1 MYSKNNEKMIIQK
14 KQEKI
19 NYYGIKKF
27 KVGTA
32 SVLIAAGFAFL
43 GTNAFASDNTENNT
57 TVTVDK
63 TNQDTNLSTLNN
75 TSNGVIEKEAA
86 KSSKVGN
93 SDNFSQLETTTQPT
107 RDEKSTQPVEG
118 TQPKVEK
125 QVNKSELENSINRLQ
140 AALEKAGVN
149 DKTKSTVEEA
159 KSELISAQNLLQD
172 STATQEEINRKVVEL
187 KNKAFVLESMQ
198 KVSTEPKEEKVN
210 KNNDPRNGKAIPGK
224 GESGFREA
232 STTNPI
238 IPAAEGPTNNNKLG
252 SGNNPANG
260 VFNNEKNQFGDIN
273 FDGAIEKHE
282 SLKNQWHS
290 HVKYAGPDGPKE
302 LGKITYNWKEK
313 TITAEEAR
321 NGALDGW
328 KIEGTNDHVTA
339 IKPEAPTDLADNRPE
354 GYDPLPG
361 KVYDQHGNIPRKYEN
376 SNVGAGVNNNLQN
389 YANGLDMLSVAR
401 VDKLPDK
408 FAPKGTYI
416 PGELSKG
423 YYLELGKEGTKLTKE
438 FNVNGNSRVILNV
451 ISGAVYGAAGQA
463 DSGEKTKIT
472 IYDADTNEKISSIQD
487 ALGGGNEKEH
497 VSSGYFRVWN
507 DYRAM
512 YDIPKTTKRI
522 RVEIEAGDKGIA
534 YDKYKTSNKQEIDD
548 GYLLGS
554 VNLSLAS
561 GAETTTNVVSN
572 KKNTNFGENHLY
584 KNQQKGSFEFSV
596 KNVGGNTHYGHA
608 VSEITIPQGVD
619 IPEYLKDPTKATSD
633 WIYLDKGIIH
643 KDNIKYDATT
653 RKLTLKWNTSQNNAG
668 AGPFIGPGS
677 NDGSRTYG
685 IPFTTTSDYK
695 GTATF
700 KLRTYLPNGAEDAE
714 HNNVLISND
723 YVPKD
728 PKKPDSKPGKYGELV
743 SGVLHT
749 DNPDYYYNKT
759 IYIDSTKPST
769 PTVETVHTDSI
780 KGESKEK
787 NQVKELLVSVPTEES
802 GLTDAAR
809 EKQDVIDNDKNN
821 NNHTSTENEAT
832 REVNRIEKA
841 IGGVSTMKVTLP
853 NSKTPIT
860 LTKKADGWYNGE
872 TKVEERDGKL
882 VVPVPAGTDLT
893 EANETTNPDKR
904 IKVTVLDKAG
914 NESDPAYA
922 NVLNEAPTVAVEK
935 KDLYV
940 YKTKEADKWNNDKV
954 LEKAKPSATDLEDD
968 RDGVESTKP
977 TVAVS
982 DAGNLDTTK
991 VGDYTVKV
999 QSTDSEGKKSTE
1011 TTVTVH
1017 VLDLIKVDPTVTTD
1031 PTDPST
1037 TSPVSPKAPDTPV
1050 KPGDENRGKYPA
1062 GLTREDLV
1070 KEVTRTIKYLKEE
1083 DADKADATGLKPE
1096 KVQKVT
1102 YKRTATV
1109 NPETKEVTYSD
1120 WEVYNE
1126 ADKLTDATADGTKGK
1141 FNAVESP
1148 VVDNYLL
1155 VNATDKTVAEKEAP
1169 VPGSDGTLTQ
1179 EITKVLYKKIG
1190 SFVPNYPEGK
1200 KPQGAPDKISY
1211 PNHPNDPTIPGDFN
1225 TITIPYVPGYTPVYN
1240 GQELTPKN
1248 PNDPTQGYKVPDG
1261 FTPTDKF
1268 GESPITY
1275 TPSTQTAKVVIEKK
1289 VDGTPNEV
1297 VSSFDLTGKSGSELP
1312 ANTDIDNKIKE
1323 LKNQGYEVESD
1334 EYHTQDNNH
1343 PTFDDKEDINVQ
1355 DGTPAPSQT
1364 FKIVVKPRIVEVPSS
1379 TPHEKDSPVDPNGEN
1394 PGLKWPD
1401 GLKESDLNTTAKRVI
1416 SYVKKDS
1423 DTASEEKA
1431 KDSTE
1436 QTVTF
1441 TRKAKVNLVTKEVT
1455 YTDWESPNKTW
1466 DKVGVE
1472 VLPGYIADKKEIPAK
1487 EAATP
1492 TKDTKVIPD
1501 ETDKVTYTKIGS
1513 WIPVDPTTGKDGD
1526 PIPFPN
1532 DPNDPT
1538 KTGEITQIIPHK
1550 DGYTPKDGNDTP
1562 LEPVN
1567 PANPEQ
1573 GYKPPKITDPKANI
1587 KITYDKDDQK
1597 AKVKFISVDP
1607 KTQTETELTDH
1618 ALTLTGKSG
1627 ETIPESNVQAHI
1639 DVLKSMGYDIVDN
1652 PFDKDPVF
1660 DTKKDTNDNITQE
1673 FTIKVQ
1679 PRVSTASTVYVV
1691 EGDKPSAEKVGGA
1704 VTPGKD
1710 GKVTNPDVS
1719 SISTAGKAGQEIKVP
1734 VTVTYGADKFK
1745 RDEPVDVTVKVLPK
1759 PVPKGVTVL
1768 NGTPNE
1774 KLIDAIRANVKKA
1787 IDGLTNV
1794 PEGVTPFVTDDA
1806 LVTPKTNQNGQQ
1818 TPVTVTV
1825 KYRDNATGKVI
1836 DDISVNVKV
1845 PVNVVG
1851 STPTSKVVFE
1861 GDEIAAKDI
1870 TDAVTPGENGTK
1882 GEPKDL
1888 TKDITAK
1895 PGVKEVTV
1903 PVTYTDQNGKA
1914 LTEPVKVK
1922 VTVLPKPTPKGIFV
1936 AKDSDK
1942 EKAKEKALAKAKE
1955 AIVDGT
1961 FKGKLP
1967 GNVTNV
1973 SIDENVDSPDL
1984 SDDTDVNVKVKYTV
1998 DGVEKTTIV
2007 KVPVTVVEGV
2017 PQIVPV
2023 DENNKQP
2030 NPENSID
2037 KTEYPDGS
2045 TFEYNPKTLI
2055 DTTTPG
2061 DYTVNVIVKDKDG
2074 NPIAEV
2080 PATVRVVESYP
2091 QFVPVDKDK
2100 KQPNVEGSIDPKAFP
2115 KDTEFSYE
2123 TPVDTTTPGEK
2134 DVVVVAKI
2142 GDKVITKIPAKIMVV
2157 EPKTQYVPVDKDKK
2171 QPDAS
2176 KSIDPEQYPDGVTFK
2191 YKTPVDTT
2199 SPGEKDVIVEAK
2211 DGEDKLVEV
2220 PAKVKVVEGKEQ
2232 LIPVNPTEKP
2242 QARDSITPS
2251 DYPEG
2256 STFEYKV
2263 PEGQKEPFDATTVGD
2278 KPVTVLVKDKN
2289 GKVLVEV
2296 PATIKV
2302 VEAKPTP
2309 IETPVTNT
2317 PLEKD
2322 DIAKYIKVPEGGKV
2336 TKVENIPDLTTPG
2349 KKTPITATITL
2360 PNGKT
2365 TTVEVP
2371 VNVTPVKPIE
2381 TPVTKTPLT
2390 PEDYT
2395 KGITIPEG
2403 GKVTKVENIPD
2414 LTTPGKKDPVKVT
2427 VELPNGKVVTVEVPV
2442 NVTPVKPIETPV
2454 TTTPFTPEDY
2464 TKGITIPEGGKVTK
2478 VENTPDLTTQGKK
2491 DPVKVT
2497 VELPNGKVI
2506 TVEVPV
2512 NVTPVKP
2519 IETPVTTTPFT
2530 PEDYTKGITI
2540 PEGGKVTKVENIP
2553 DLTIPGKKD
2562 PVKVT
2567 VELPNGKVITV
2578 EVPVNVTPVKPIETP
2593 VTTTPFTPE
2602 DYTKG
2607 ITIPEGGKVTKVENI
2622 PDLTTP
2628 GKKDPVKVTVE
2639 LPNGKVITVEIP
2651 VTVTPVKGLE
2661 IPVTKTPLQPEDY
2674 TKGIIIPEGGKVTK
2688 VENIPDLTTPG
2699 KKDPVKVT
2707 VELPNGKVITVEVP
2721 ITVTPA
2727 TGIETPV
2734 TDTPLTRE
2742 DIEKHVKV
2750 PEGGKI
2756 IGVGEIPK
2764 VNTPGDKGTVK
2775 VKIELPNGKQVEVE
2789 VPVNVTPIKDIVKKL
2804 GDPITNEDV
2813 EKHVKIPEG
2822 GRVISIGDKPSTDV
2836 PGERPSIP
2844 VVIELPGGKRV
2855 TVKVPVIVT
2864 PKTTPIVVKVGT
2876 PITQDD
2882 VKKHV
2887 DLPEG
2892 WKITKVGEIPTTKTP
2907 GNKPSVTVEIELPD
2921 GRKVTVDVP
2930 VIVTPNVTPIVVE
2943 VGTPITENDVKKHV
2957 DLPEGWK
2964 ITKVGEIPKTDT
2976 AGEKPSVPVEIELP
2990 NGQKVIV
2997 NVPVK
3002 VIEKHKVPENNNNN
3016 NNSNVNPHQTSTV
3029 KEPMTNTS
3037 SGKVNANK
3045 IEKLPNTGLGNNSIA
3060 GYGLAIFG
3068 LALSVLKRRKEK

>member
-43 GTNAFASDNTENNT
+43 GTNAFASDNTENST
-57 TVTVDK
+57 TVAVDK
-63 TNQDTNLSTLNN
+63 NSQDANLNTVNN
-75 TSNGVIEKEAA
+75 TSNGVIEKEIV
-86 KSSKVGN
+86 KSSKVGS
-93 SDNFSQLETTTQPT
+93 SDNISQLETTTQPT
-107 RDEKSTQPVEG
+107 RDEKSTQSPELA
-118 TQPKVEK
+118 QPKVEK
-125 QVNKSELENSINRLQ
+125 QVNKSELENSIYRLQ
-140 AALEKAGVN
+140 AAMEKAGVN
-149 DKTKSTVEEA
+149 DKTKSIIEEF
-159 KSELISAQNLLQD
+159 KSELILARNLVQD

-198 KVSTEPKEEKVN
+198 KVSTEPKEERVN

-224 GESGFREA
+224 GESGFRATPSGVGEQA
-232 STTNPI
+232 V
-238 IPAAEGPTNNNKLG
+238 EGPTSNNKRG
-252 SGNNPANG
+252 IGANPTDN
-260 VFNNEKNQFGDIN
+260 VISSLKNQFGDIDFN
-273 FDGAIEKHE
+273 TPDVVKKSATVENQYSRNNATNPNPAPEK
-282 SLKNQWHS
+282 
-290 HVKYAGPDGPKE
+290 

-313 TITAEEAR
+313 RIENEI
-321 NGALDGW
+321 DGW
-328 KIEGTNDHVTA
+328 KIEGTNNYVTA
-339 IKPEAPTDLADNRPE
+339 IKPEEPTEVAADRPA
-354 GYDPLPG
+354 GFDPKPS
-361 KVYDQHGNIPRKYEN
+361 KVYDNNGSIERQYNDTPVPGNPLAPNKAN
-376 SNVGAGVNNNLQN
+376 QN
-389 YANGLDMLSVAR
+389 YANGVNYSSV
-401 VDKLPDK
+401 
-408 FAPKGTYI
+408 
-416 PGELSKG
+416 PGVPLNNAEHSAVGKG
-423 YYLELGKEGTKLTKE
+423 YYIQLNKKGTQISKE
-438 FNVNGNSRVILNV
+438 FNVNPNSRLYL
-451 ISGAVYGAAGQA
+451 SALTGGAYGNMGTAGT
-463 DSGEKTKIT
+463 GEKVEIT
-472 IYDADTNEKISSIQD
+472 VTDADTGEVLTTLKD
-487 ALGGGNEKEH
+487 ANNYSETTHVSTPYGDGGN
-497 VSSGYFRVWN
+497 GNGFGFWRTIIN
-507 DYRAM
+507 T
-512 YDIPKTTKRI
+512 PKTTKKI
-522 RVEIEAGDKGIA
+522 KITIKALEDGPAFNKTYPVNGKSEIE
-534 YDKYKTSNKQEIDD
+534 D
-548 GYLLGS
+548 GYFVGG
-554 VNLSLAS
+554 VNLTV
-561 GAETTTNVVSN
+561 GAALEMTTDVIHN
-572 KKNTNFGENHLY
+572 KSTSAYGEDVLY
-584 KNQQKGSFEFSV
+584 KDKESGQLKVTV
-596 KNVGGNTHYGHA
+596 KNVGGLPTYGA
-608 VSEITIPQGVD
+608 YEYTIK
-619 IPEYLKDPTKATSD
+619 IPEGVELKDSVKKANEWNWPGPFQVVS
-633 WIYLDKGIIH
+633 
-643 KDNIKYDATT
+643 YDETT
-653 RKLTLKWNTSQNNAG
+653 RTLRLKFNAG
-668 AGPFIGPGS
+668 DSDPAKNGT
-677 NDGSRTYG
+677 RTFG
-685 IPFTTTSDYK
+685 IDFTTAKNFK

-700 KLRTYLPNGAEDAE
+700 KVTAEIKEGFTDLQGNRVLENTGVVNPNSPYRNTFNALG
-714 HNNVLISND
+714 N
-723 YVPKD
+723 
-728 PKKPDSKPGKYGELV
+728 
-743 SGVLHT
+743 T

-759 IYIDSTKPST
+759 IYIDSIKPAS
-769 PTVETVHTDSI
+769 PTVEAVHTDSI
-780 KGESKEK
+780 NGEKTDK
-787 NQVKELLVSVPTEES
+787 NQVKELLISVPKEKQTN
-802 GLTDAAR
+802 LTDETR
-809 EKQDVIDNDKNN
+809 EKQDITENDKNN
-821 NNHTSTENEAT
+821 GTSRNAET
-832 REVNRIEKA
+832 EVNNIKEA
-841 IGGVSTMKVTLP
+841 IGGLTSMKVTLP

-860 LTKKADGWYNGE
+860 LTKKEDGWYIGE

-977 TVAVS
+977 TIAVS

-1011 TTVTVH
+1011 TNVTVH

-1031 PTDPST
+1031 PTNPST

-1050 KPGDENRGKYPA
+1050 KPGDENLGKYPA
-1062 GLTREDLV
+1062 GVTRDDLV

-1083 DADKADATGLKPE
+1083 DANKDNATPLYAE

-1155 VNATDKTVAEKEAP
+1155 VNATDKTIVEKEAP
-1169 VPGSDGTLTQ
+1169 VPGADGTITP
-1179 EITKVLYKKIG
+1179 EVTKVLYKEIG
-1190 SFVPNYPEGK
+1190 SFVPKYPEGK
-1200 KPQGAPDKISY
+1200 KPNGAQDKIPY
-1211 PNHPNDPTIPGDFN
+1211 PNNPTDPTIPGDFG

-1289 VDGTPNEV
+1289 VDGGANEV

-1312 ANTDIDNKIKE
+1312 ASTDVDNKIKE

-1334 EYHTQDNNH
+1334 EYHTQDNHH
-1343 PTFDDKEDINVQ
+1343 PTFDDKEDINAQ

-1364 FKIVVKPRIVEVPSS
+1364 FKIVVKPRIIEVPSS

-1394 PGLKWPD
+1394 PELKWPE
-1401 GLKESDLNTTAKRVI
+1401 GLAESDLNTTAKRVI

-1423 DTASEEKA
+1423 DTAPEVKA
-1431 KDSTE
+1431 KDDTV
-1436 QTVTF
+1436 QTVPF
-1441 TRKAKVNLVTKEVT
+1441 TRKASVNLVTKEVT

-1466 DKVGVE
+1466 DKVGVD

-1487 EAATP
+1487 EAVTP
-1492 TKDTKVIPD
+1492 AKDTKVIPD

-1513 WIPVDPTTGKDGD
+1513 WIPVDPTTGKDGE

-1538 KTGEITQIIPHK
+1538 KTGEITQIIRHK
-1550 DGYTPKDGNDTP
+1550 DGYTPKDGNGTP

-1567 PANPEQ
+1567 PVNPEQ

-1587 KITYDKDDQK
+1587 KITYEKDDQK

-1607 KTQTETELTDH
+1607 KTQTETELTNH

-1639 DVLKSMGYDIVDN
+1639 DVLKSMGYDIIDN

-1660 DTKKDTNDNITQE
+1660 DTKKDTDDNITQE

-1679 PRVSTASTVYVV
+1679 PRVSTTTPVYVV

-1710 GKVTNPDVS
+1710 GKVTSPDVS
-1719 SISTAGKAGQEIKVP
+1719 NISTAGKAGQEIKVP

-1745 RDEPVDVTVKVLPK
+1745 RDEPVEVTVKVLPK
-1759 PVPKGVTVL
+1759 PTPKGVTVL
-1768 NGTPNE
+1768 NGTSNE

-1794 PEGVTPFVTDDA
+1794 PEGITPFVTDDA
-1806 LVTPKTNQNGQQ
+1806 IATPKTDQNGQQ

-1836 DDISVNVKV
+1836 DDISVNVDV

-1861 GDEIAAKDI
+1861 GDELTAKDI

-1882 GEPKDL
+1882 GELKDL
-1888 TKDITAK
+1888 AKDITAK
-1895 PGVKEVTV
+1895 SGVKEVTV
-1903 PVTYTDQNGKA
+1903 PVTYTDQNGET

-1922 VTVLPKPTPKGIFV
+1922 VTVLPKPEPKGIIV

-1955 AIVDGT
+1955 AIADGT
-1961 FKGKLP
+1961 FKEKLP
-1967 GNVTNV
+1967 ANVTNV
-1973 SIDENVDSPDL
+1973 SIDENVESPDL
-1984 SDDTDVNVKVKYTV
+1984 SDDTDVAVKVKYTV
-1998 DGVEKTTIV
+1998 DGEEKTTVV

-2045 TFEYNPKTLI
+2045 TFEYDPKTPV
-2055 DTTTPG
+2055 DTTKPG

-2115 KDTEFSYE
+2115 KDTEFTYE
-2123 TPVDTTTPGEK
+2123 SPVDTTTPGEK

-2142 GDKVITKIPAKIMVV
+2142 GDKVITKVPAKVMVV
-2157 EPKTQYVPVDKDKK
+2157 EPKTQYVPVDKSNK

-2199 SPGEKDVIVEAK
+2199 TPGEKDVIVEAK

-2256 STFEYKV
+2256 STFEYRV
-2263 PEGQKEPFDATTVGD
+2263 PEGQKEPFDDKTVGD
-2278 KPVTVLVKDKN
+2278 KPVTVVVKDKN
-2289 GKVLVEV
+2289 GNVLVEV

-2302 VEAKPTP
+2302 VEAKPKP

-2317 PLEKD
+2317 PLTKD
-2322 DIAKYIKVPEGGKV
+2322 DIDKYIKVPEGGKV
-2336 TKVENIPDLTTPG
+2336 TNVENIPDLTTPG

-2365 TTVEVP
+2365 TKVEVPVNVTPVKPIETPVTTTPFTPEDYTKGITIPEGGKVTKVENIPDLTTPGKKDPVKVTVELPNGKVITVEVP

-2381 TPVTKTPLT
+2381 TPVTMTPLT

-2454 TTTPFTPEDY
+2454 TTTPFTPEDF
-2464 TKGITIPEGGKVTK
+2464 TKGIKIPEGGKVT
-2478 VENTPDLTTQGKK
+2478 N
-2491 DPVKVT
+2491 
-2497 VELPNGKVI
+2497 
-2506 TVEVPV
+2506 
-2512 NVTPVKP
+2512 
-2519 IETPVTTTPFT
+2519 
-2530 PEDYTKGITI
+2530 
-2540 PEGGKVTKVENIP
+2540 VENIP
-2553 DLTIPGKKD
+2553 DLTTPGKKD

-2639 LPNGKVITVEIP
+2639 LPNGKVITVEVP
-2651 VTVTPVKGLE
+2651 VNVTPVKGLE

-2674 TKGIIIPEGGKVTK
+2674 TKGIKIPEGGKVTK

-2721 ITVTPA
+2721 VNVTPA

-2734 TDTPLTRE
+2734 TDTPLTKE

-2775 VKIELPNGKQVEVE
+2775 VKIELPNGKQIEVE

-2822 GRVISIGDKPSTDV
+2822 GKVISIGDKPSTDV

-2876 PITQDD
+2876 PITQED

-2892 WKITKVGEIPTTKTP
+2892 WKITKVGEIPTTTTP

-2930 VIVTPNVTPIVVE
+2930 VIITPNVTPIVVE

-2964 ITKVGEIPKTDT
+2964 ITKVGEIPKTET
-2976 AGEKPSVPVEIELP
+2976 PGEKPSVPVEIELP

-3002 VIEKHKVPENNNNN
+3002 VIEKHKVPENNYNKNN
-3016 NNSNVNPHQTSTV
+3016 NNSNVNSHQTSTT
-3029 KEPMTNTS
+3029 KESMSNTP
-3037 SGKVNANK
+3037 SGKVSANK
-3045 IEKLPNTGLGNNSIA
+3045 IEKLPNTGLENNSIA

-3068 LALSVLKRRKEK
+3068 LALSVLKRRREK

>member
-57 TVTVDK
+57 TVIADK
-63 TNQDTNLSTLNN
+63 TSQDTNLNTVKN
-75 TSNGVIEKEAA
+75 TSNGVIEKEVA
-86 KSSKVGN
+86 KSSKVVN
-93 SDNFSQLETTTQPT
+93 SDNFSKLETTTQPT
-107 RDEKSTQPVEG
+107 RDEKTTQPVESA
-118 TQPKVEK
+118 QPKVEK
-125 QVNKSELENSINRLQ
+125 QINKSELENSINRLQ
-140 AALEKAGVN
+140 AAIEKAGVN
-149 DKTKSTVEEA
+149 DKTKSAIEEA
-159 KSELISAQNLLQD
+159 KSELVSAKNLAQD

-198 KVSTEPKEEKVN
+198 KASTEPKEEKVN

-224 GESGFREA
+224 GESGLRTPETQSNNDVAVDDGKITASGSISTEPRMGSFSGVNNITYNLKFKDGAYKQGDRFSITFEELGNGDSLPKTLSKDGKTFANLVKTEELYTQTYGKNGTQNKTPFWAQRDDSVSLEEKEA
-232 STTNPI
+232 GHIQNRGTKTRFIYEFTSAIESLTDVTFKGSINNYSLRYPQINEDKEVTSKILVNDQPVVEKKYIMNKTNIEVDKESNAPSVLSTTGSMDISENGELLSHNEEFRLASNKYEYDTGTTI
-238 IPAAEGPTNNNKLG
+238 KIKLKNKNLNKFAKIGDFKPAKANVQNNITTANSKVNENGVILKEPRGDVYFQVTNLTEDEVTIKIVKGKASKGILYKVDWAALGVSREPVKDTLKLYHSDTKKFGPTEEEITVTKDG
-252 SGNNPANG
+252 EEGNLNG
-260 VFNNEKNQFGDIN
+260 QFSPTMTFEWIYPKKNQFD
-273 FDGAIEKHE
+273 
-282 SLKNQWHS
+282 
-290 HVKYAGPDGPKE
+290 
-302 LGKITYNWKEK
+302 T
-313 TITAEEAR
+313 
-321 NGALDGW
+321 NGTW
-328 KIEGTNDHVTA
+328 
-339 IKPEAPTDLADNRPE
+339 
-354 GYDPLPG
+354 
-361 KVYDQHGNIPRKYEN
+361 
-376 SNVGAGVNNNLQN
+376 
-389 YANGLDMLSVAR
+389 LS
-401 VDKLPDK
+401 D
-408 FAPKGTYI
+408 
-416 PGELSKG
+416 
-423 YYLELGKEGTKLTKE
+423 YLELGNVAMRYVNSANNNSILKAKSIVKDGTAEVDKFATTAPTKDFTE
-438 FNVNGNSRVILNV
+438 ANVATESNNT
-451 ISGAVYGAAGQA
+451 
-463 DSGEKTKIT
+463 TKKVETQNNNI
-472 IYDADTNEKISSIQD
+472 
-487 ALGGGNEKEH
+487 
-497 VSSGYFRVWN
+497 
-507 DYRAM
+507 
-512 YDIPKTTKRI
+512 KTTTATAPYI
-522 RVEIEAGDKGIA
+522 IKGA
-534 YDKYKTSNKQEIDD
+534 DNKYYIFK
-548 GYLLGS
+548 
-554 VNLSLAS
+554 
-561 GAETTTNVVSN
+561 
-572 KKNTNFGENHLY
+572 
-584 KNQQKGSFEFSV
+584 
-596 KNVGGNTHYGHA
+596 
-608 VSEITIPQGVD
+608 
-619 IPEYLKDPTKATSD
+619 EYLKKSPYNRTSTS
-633 WIYLDKGIIH
+633 GTV
-643 KDNIKYDATT
+643 YDAVSNIVAAYDEAKYGKVTVKYVKANNTT
-653 RKLTLKWNTSQNNAG
+653 SVIKERILKDGTAKLENIVGNNYSVTPEEEFTENGVVYKLVKTDLPNNASG
-668 AGPFIGPGS
+668 TLTENPIEVV
-677 NDGSRTYG
+677 
-685 IPFTTTSDYK
+685 YK
-695 GTATF
+695 
-700 KLRTYLPNGAEDAE
+700 
-714 HNNVLISND
+714 
-723 YVPKD
+723 
-728 PKKPDSKPGKYGELV
+728 
-743 SGVLHT
+743 
-749 DNPDYYYNKT
+749 
-759 IYIDSTKPST
+759 YI
-769 PTVETVHTDSI
+769 
-780 KGESKEK
+780 EK
-787 NQVKELLVSVPTEES
+787 NQKANVVVKTTDGKSTTTVELTGEP
-802 GLTDAAR
+802 GAA
-809 EKQDVIDNDKNN
+809 
-821 NNHTSTENEAT
+821 
-832 REVNRIEKA
+832 
-841 IGGVSTMKVTLP
+841 LP
-853 NSKTPIT
+853 NS
-860 LTKKADGWYNGE
+860 
-872 TKVEERDGKL
+872 
-882 VVPVPAGTDLT
+882 
-893 EANETTNPDKR
+893 
-904 IKVTVLDKAG
+904 
-914 NESDPAYA
+914 
-922 NVLNEAPTVAVEK
+922 
-935 KDLYV
+935 
-940 YKTKEADKWNNDKV
+940 
-954 LEKAKPSATDLEDD
+954 
-968 RDGVESTKP
+968 
-977 TVAVS
+977 
-982 DAGNLDTTK
+982 
-991 VGDYTVKV
+991 
-999 QSTDSEGKKSTE
+999 
-1011 TTVTVH
+1011 
-1017 VLDLIKVDPTVTTD
+1017 
-1031 PTDPST
+1031 
-1037 TSPVSPKAPDTPV
+1037 
-1050 KPGDENRGKYPA
+1050 DE
-1062 GLTREDLV
+1062 
-1070 KEVTRTIKYLKEE
+1070 
-1083 DADKADATGLKPE
+1083 
-1096 KVQKVT
+1096 
-1102 YKRTATV
+1102 
-1109 NPETKEVTYSD
+1109 
-1120 WEVYNE
+1120 
-1126 ADKLTDATADGTKGK
+1126 
-1141 FNAVESP
+1141 
-1148 VVDNYLL
+1148 
-1155 VNATDKTVAEKEAP
+1155 
-1169 VPGSDGTLTQ
+1169 
-1179 EITKVLYKKIG
+1179 
-1190 SFVPNYPEGK
+1190 
-1200 KPQGAPDKISY
+1200 IS
-1211 PNHPNDPTIPGDFN
+1211 
-1225 TITIPYVPGYTPVYN
+1225 
-1240 GQELTPKN
+1240 
-1248 PNDPTQGYKVPDG
+1248 
-1261 FTPTDKF
+1261 
-1268 GESPITY
+1268 
-1275 TPSTQTAKVVIEKK
+1275 
-1289 VDGTPNEV
+1289 
-1297 VSSFDLTGKSGSELP
+1297 
-1312 ANTDIDNKIKE
+1312 NKIKE
-1323 LKNQGYEVESD
+1323 LKGKGYEIESD
-1334 EYHTQDNNH
+1334 AYNINGVH
-1343 PTFDDKEDINVQ
+1343 PSFDDQEDTVA
-1355 DGTPAPSQT
+1355 GVSKPSQT
-1364 FKIVVKPRIVEVPSS
+1364 FEIVLKPRIIEVHSS

-1394 PGLKWPD
+1394 PDLKWPE
-1401 GLKESDLNTTAKRVI
+1401 GLAKSDLNTSAKRVI
-1416 SYVKKDS
+1416 SYVKKES
-1423 DTASEEKA
+1423 DTATEEKA
-1431 KDSTE
+1431 KDDTV
-1436 QTVTF
+1436 QTVPF
-1441 TRKAKVNLVTKEVT
+1441 TRKATVNLVTKEVT

-1466 DKVGVE
+1466 DKVGVD

-1487 EAATP
+1487 EVPTP
-1492 TKDTKVIPD
+1492 AKDTKVIPD

-1513 WIPVDPTTGKDGD
+1513 WIPVDPSTGKDGD

-1538 KTGEITQIIPHK
+1538 KTGEITQVIPHK
-1550 DGYTPKDGNDTP
+1550 DGYTPKDGNGTP

-1573 GYKPPKITDPKANI
+1573 GYKPPKITDPKVNI
-1587 KITYDKDDQK
+1587 KITYEKDDQK
-1597 AKVKFISVDP
+1597 AKVKFVSVDP

-1627 ETIPESNVQAHI
+1627 ETIPESDVQTHI

-1660 DTKKDTNDNITQE
+1660 DTKKDTNDDITQE
-1673 FTIKVQ
+1673 FTIKVK
-1679 PRVSTASTVYVV
+1679 PRVSTANPVYVL

-1710 GKVTNPDVS
+1710 GKVTNPDVG
-1719 SISTAGKAGQEIKVP
+1719 SISTDGKAGQEIKVP
-1734 VTVTYGADKFK
+1734 VTVSYGADKFK
-1745 RDEPVDVTVKVLPK
+1745 RDESVEVTVKVLPK
-1759 PVPKGVTVL
+1759 PVSKGVTVL

-1774 KLIDAIRANVKKA
+1774 KLIDAIRANVNKA
-1787 IDGLTNV
+1787 ITGLKNV

-1806 LVTPKTNQNGQQ
+1806 IATPKTDKNGQQ

-1825 KYRDNATGKVI
+1825 KYRDKATGKVI
-1836 DDISVNVKV
+1836 DDISVNVDV

-1861 GDEIAAKDI
+1861 GDELTAKDI

-1882 GEPKDL
+1882 GNPSDL
-1888 TKDITAK
+1888 AKDITAK

-1903 PVTYTDQNGKA
+1903 PVTYTDQNGET

-1955 AIVDGT
+1955 AIEDGT
-1961 FKGKLP
+1961 FKAKLP
-1967 GNVTNV
+1967 ANVTNV
-1973 SIDENVDSPDL
+1973 SIDENVDNPDL
-1984 SDDTDVNVKVKYTV
+1984 SDDTDVNVTVKYTV
-1998 DGVEKTTIV
+1998 DGVEKKTVV

-2045 TFEYNPKTLI
+2045 IFEYDPKTPI

-2061 DYTVNVIVKDKDG
+2061 DYTVNVIVKDKEG

-2123 TPVDTTTPGEK
+2123 SPVDTTTPGEK

-2142 GDKVITKIPAKIMVV
+2142 GDKVITKVPAKVMVV
-2157 EPKTQYVPVDKDKK
+2157 EPKTQYVPVDKDNK
-2171 QPDAS
+2171 QPDAT

-2199 SPGEKDVIVEAK
+2199 TPGEKDVIVEAK

-2256 STFEYKV
+2256 STFEYKI
-2263 PEGQKEPFDATTVGD
+2263 PEGQKDPFDATTIGD
-2278 KPVTVLVKDKN
+2278 KPVTVVVKDKN

-2317 PLEKD
+2317 PLTQD
-2322 DIAKYIKVPEGGKV
+2322 DIAKYVKVPEGGKV

-2349 KKTPITATITL
+2349 KKDSVKVTVTL

-2365 TTVEVP
+2365 TTVDVP
-2371 VNVTPVKPIE
+2371 VNVTPVKGIE
-2381 TPVTKTPLT
+2381 TPVTTTPLT

-2395 KGITIPEG
+2395 KGIKIPEG
-2403 GKVTKVENIPD
+2403 GKVTNVENIPD

-2427 VELPNGKVVTVEVPV
+2427 VELPNGKT
-2442 NVTPVKPIETPV
+2442 
-2454 TTTPFTPEDY
+2454 
-2464 TKGITIPEGGKVTK
+2464 
-2478 VENTPDLTTQGKK
+2478 
-2491 DPVKVT
+2491 
-2497 VELPNGKVI
+2497 I

-2519 IETPVTTTPFT
+2519 IETPVTTTPIT
-2530 PEDYTKGITI
+2530 EDDIAKYVKVL
-2540 PEGGKVTKVENIP
+2540 EGGKVTNVENIP
-2553 DLTIPGKKD
+2553 DLTTPGKKD

-2639 LPNGKVITVEIP
+2639 LPNGKVITVEVPVNVTPVKPIETP
-2651 VTVTPVKGLE
+2651 VTTTPFTPEDYTKGITIPEGGKVTKVENIPDLTTPGKKNPVKVTVELPNGKVITVEVPVNVTPVKGLE

-2674 TKGIIIPEGGKVTK
+2674 TKGITIPEGGRVTK

-2721 ITVTPA
+2721 VTVTPA

-2734 TDTPLTRE
+2734 TDTPLTKE

-2756 IGVGEIPK
+2756 IDVGEIPK

-2775 VKIELPNGKQVEVE
+2775 VKVELPNGKQIEVE

-2822 GRVISIGDKPSTDV
+2822 GKVISIGDKPSTDV

-2892 WKITKVGEIPTTKTP
+2892 WKITKVGEIPTTTTP

-2964 ITKVGEIPKTDT
+2964 ITKVGEIPKTET
-2976 AGEKPSVPVEIELP
+2976 PGEKPSVPVEIELP

-3002 VIEKHKVPENNNNN
+3002 VIEKHKVPNN

-3029 KEPMTNTS
+3029 KEPMKNTS

-3045 IEKLPNTGLGNNSIA
+3045 IEKLPNTGLESNSIT
-3060 GYGLAIFG
+3060 GYGIALLG
-3068 LALSVLKRRKEK
+3068 LALSVIRRRKEK

>member
-43 GTNAFASDNTENNT
+43 GTNAFASDNTENST

-63 TNQDTNLSTLNN
+63 TSKDANLITVNN
-75 TSNGVIEKEAA
+75 TSNGVLEKEAA
-86 KSSKVGN
+86 MTSKVLT
-93 SDNFSQLETTTQPT
+93 SDNHTQLETTTQPS
-107 RDEKSTQPVEG
+107 RDEKTTQPPESA
-118 TQPKVEK
+118 QPKVEK
-125 QVNKSELENSINRLQ
+125 QVSKSELENSINRLQ
-140 AALEKAGVN
+140 AAIEKAGVN
-149 DKTKSTVEEA
+149 DKTKSIIEEA
-159 KSELISAQNLLQD
+159 KSELVSARNLVQD
-172 STATQEEINRKVVEL
+172 STTTQEEINRKVVEL

-198 KVSTEPKEEKVN
+198 KVSTKPKEEKVH

-224 GESGFREA
+224 GESGFRATPSGVGEQA
-232 STTNPI
+232 V
-238 IPAAEGPTNNNKLG
+238 EGPTSNNKRG
-252 SGNNPANG
+252 IGANPTDN
-260 VFNNEKNQFGDIN
+260 VISSLKNQFGDIDFN
-273 FDGAIEKHE
+273 TPDVVKKSATVENQYSRNNTTTPNPAPEK
-282 SLKNQWHS
+282 
-290 HVKYAGPDGPKE
+290 

-313 TITAEEAR
+313 RIENEI
-321 NGALDGW
+321 DGW
-328 KIEGTNDHVTA
+328 KIEGTNNYVTA
-339 IKPEAPTDLADNRPE
+339 IKPEEPTEVAADRPA
-354 GYDPLPG
+354 GFDPKPS
-361 KVYDQHGNIPRKYEN
+361 KVYDNNGSIERQYNDTPVPGNPLAPNKAN
-376 SNVGAGVNNNLQN
+376 QN
-389 YANGLDMLSVAR
+389 YANGVNYSSV
-401 VDKLPDK
+401 
-408 FAPKGTYI
+408 
-416 PGELSKG
+416 PGVPLNNAEHSAVGKG
-423 YYLELGKEGTKLTKE
+423 YYIQLNKKGTQISKE
-438 FNVNGNSRVILNV
+438 FNVNPNSRLYL
-451 ISGAVYGAAGQA
+451 SALTGGAYGNMGTAGT
-463 DSGEKTKIT
+463 GEKVEIT
-472 IYDADTNEKISSIQD
+472 VTDADTGEVLTTLRD
-487 ALGGGNEKEH
+487 ANNNSETTHVSTPYGDGGN
-497 VSSGYFRVWN
+497 GNGFGFWRTIIN
-507 DYRAM
+507 T
-512 YDIPKTTKRI
+512 PKTTKKI
-522 RVEIEAGDKGIA
+522 KVTIKALEDGPAFKNTYPVNGKSEIE
-534 YDKYKTSNKQEIDD
+534 D
-548 GYLLGS
+548 GYFVGG
-554 VNLSLAS
+554 VNLTV
-561 GAETTTNVVSN
+561 GAALEMTTDVIHN
-572 KKNTNFGENHLY
+572 KSTSAYGEDVLY
-584 KNQQKGSFEFSV
+584 KDKESGQLKVTV
-596 KNVGGNTHYGHA
+596 KNVGGLPTYGA
-608 VSEITIPQGVD
+608 YEYTIK
-619 IPEYLKDPTKATSD
+619 IPEGVELKDSVKKANEWNWPGPFQVVS
-633 WIYLDKGIIH
+633 
-643 KDNIKYDATT
+643 YDETT
-653 RKLTLKWNTSQNNAG
+653 RTLRLKFNAG
-668 AGPFIGPGS
+668 DSDPAKNGT
-677 NDGSRTYG
+677 RTFG
-685 IPFTTTSDYK
+685 IDFTTAKNFK

-700 KLRTYLPNGAEDAE
+700 KVTAEIKEGFTDLQGNRVLENTGVVNPNSPYRNTFNALG
-714 HNNVLISND
+714 N
-723 YVPKD
+723 
-728 PKKPDSKPGKYGELV
+728 
-743 SGVLHT
+743 T

-759 IYIDSTKPST
+759 IYIDTIKPVA
-769 PTVETVHTDSI
+769 PTVEPVHTDSI
-780 KGESKEK
+780 TGEKTDK
-787 NQVKELLVSVPTEES
+787 NQVKELLVSVPTEKQKN
-802 GLTDAAR
+802 LTDETR
-809 EKQDVIDNDKNN
+809 EKQDIAENDRNNGTNRDANTEVDNIK
-821 NNHTSTENEAT
+821 E
-832 REVNRIEKA
+832 A
-841 IGGVSTMKVTLP
+841 IGGLTSLKVTLP
-853 NSKTPIT
+853 NTKTPIT
-860 LTKKADGWYNGE
+860 LTKKADGWYNGA
-872 TKVEERDGKL
+872 TKVEVRDGKL

-940 YKTKEADKWNNDKV
+940 YKTKEADKWNNAKV

-977 TVAVS
+977 TIAVS
-982 DAGNLDTTK
+982 DAGNLDTTT

-1011 TTVTVH
+1011 TNVTVH

-1031 PTDPST
+1031 PTNPST
-1037 TSPVSPKAPDTPV
+1037 TAPVSPKTADTPV
-1050 KPGDENRGKYPA
+1050 KEGDENLGKYPA
-1062 GLTREDLV
+1062 GVTREDLV

-1083 DADKADATGLKPE
+1083 DANKDNATPLYAE

-1126 ADKLTDATADGTKGK
+1126 ADKLTDAKADGTKGK
-1141 FNAVESP
+1141 FNAVDSP
-1148 VVDNYLL
+1148 VVENYLL

-1169 VPGSDGTLTQ
+1169 VPAQDGTTTP
-1179 EITKVLYKKIG
+1179 EVKKVLYKEIG

-1200 KPQGAPDKISY
+1200 KPNGAQDKIPY
-1211 PNHPNDPTIPGDFN
+1211 PNNPNDPTVPGDFS
-1225 TITIPYVPGYTPVYN
+1225 TVTIPYVPGYTPVYN

-1289 VDGTPNEV
+1289 VDGAANEV

-1312 ANTDIDNKIKE
+1312 ASTDVDNKIKE

-1334 EYHTQDNNH
+1334 EYHIQDNHH
-1343 PTFDDKEDINVQ
+1343 PTFDDKEDINAQ

-1364 FKIVVKPRIVEVPSS
+1364 FKIVVKPRIIEVPSS
-1379 TPHEKDSPVDPNGEN
+1379 TPHEKDSPVDPNGDTPE
-1394 PGLKWPD
+1394 LKWPE
-1401 GLKESDLNTTAKRVI
+1401 GLAESDLNTTAKRVI

-1423 DTASEEKA
+1423 DTAAEEKV
-1431 KDSTE
+1431 KDDTV
-1436 QTVTF
+1436 QTVPF
-1441 TRKAKVNLVTKEVT
+1441 TRKATVNLVTKEVS

-1466 DKVGVE
+1466 DKVGVD

-1487 EAATP
+1487 EAVTP
-1492 TKDTKVIPD
+1492 AKDTKVIPD

-1513 WIPVDPTTGKDGD
+1513 WIPVDPTTGKDGE

-1550 DGYTPKDGNDTP
+1550 DGYTPKDGNGTP

-1587 KITYDKDDQK
+1587 KITYEKDDQK

-1639 DVLKSMGYDIVDN
+1639 DVLKSMGYDIIDN

-1660 DTKKDTNDNITQE
+1660 DTKKDTDDNITQE

-1679 PRVSTASTVYVV
+1679 PLVSTTTPVYVV

-1710 GKVTNPDVS
+1710 GKVTSPDVS
-1719 SISTAGKAGQEIKVP
+1719 NISTAGKAGQEIKVP

-1745 RDEPVDVTVKVLPK
+1745 RDEPVEVTVKVLPK
-1759 PVPKGVTVL
+1759 PEPKGVTVL
-1768 NGTPNE
+1768 NRTSNE
-1774 KLIDAIRANVKKA
+1774 KLIDTIRANVKKA

-1806 LVTPKTNQNGQQ
+1806 IATPKTDENGQK

-1836 DDISVNVKV
+1836 DDISVNVDV

-1861 GDEIAAKDI
+1861 GDELTAKDI

-1882 GEPKDL
+1882 GELKDL
-1888 TKDITAK
+1888 AKDITAK
-1895 PGVKEVTV
+1895 SGVKEVTV
-1903 PVTYTDQNGKA
+1903 PVTYTDQNGET

-1922 VTVLPKPTPKGIFV
+1922 VTVLPKPEPKGIIV

-1955 AIVDGT
+1955 AIADGT

-1967 GNVTNV
+1967 EIVTNV
-1973 SIDENVDSPDL
+1973 SIDENVESPDL
-1984 SDDTDVNVKVKYTV
+1984 SDDTDVAVKVKYTV
-1998 DGVEKTTIV
+1998 DGEEKTTVV

-2045 TFEYNPKTLI
+2045 TFEYDPKTPV
-2055 DTTTPG
+2055 DTTKPG

-2100 KQPNVEGSIDPKAFP
+2100 KQPNVGGSIDPKAFP
-2115 KDTEFSYE
+2115 KDTEFTYE
-2123 TPVDTTTPGEK
+2123 SPVDTTTPGEK

-2142 GDKVITKIPAKIMVV
+2142 GDKVITKVPAKVMVV
-2157 EPKTQYVPVDKDKK
+2157 EPKTQYVPVDKSNK

-2199 SPGEKDVIVEAK
+2199 TPGEKDVIVEVK

-2263 PEGQKEPFDATTVGD
+2263 PEGQKEPFDDKTVGD
-2278 KPVTVLVKDKN
+2278 KPVTVVVKDKN
-2289 GKVLVEV
+2289 GNVLVEV

-2302 VEAKPTP
+2302 VEAKPRP
-2309 IETPVTNT
+2309 IEIPVTNT
-2317 PLEKD
+2317 PLTKD
-2322 DIAKYIKVPEGGKV
+2322 DIDKYIKVPEGGKV
-2336 TKVENIPDLTTPG
+2336 TNVENIPDLTTPG

-2365 TTVEVP
+2365 TKVEVP

-2381 TPVTKTPLT
+2381 TPVTTTPFT

-2403 GKVTKVENIPD
+2403 GKVTKVESIPD

-2454 TTTPFTPEDY
+2454 TTTPLTPEGY
-2464 TKGITIPEGGKVTK
+2464 TKGIKIPENGKVTK
-2478 VENTPDLTTQGKK
+2478 VENIPGLTTPGKK

-2540 PEGGKVTKVENIP
+2540 PEGGKVTNVENIP
-2553 DLTIPGKKD
+2553 DLTTPGKKD

-2639 LPNGKVITVEIP
+2639 LPNGKVITVEVP
-2651 VTVTPVKGLE
+2651 VNVTPVKGLE

-2674 TKGIIIPEGGKVTK
+2674 TKGIKIPEGGKVTK

-2721 ITVTPA
+2721 VNVTPA

-2734 TDTPLTRE
+2734 TDTPLTKE

-2775 VKIELPNGKQVEVE
+2775 VKIELPNGKQIEVE

-2822 GRVISIGDKPSTDV
+2822 GKVISIGDKPSTDV

-2876 PITQDD
+2876 PITQED

-2892 WKITKVGEIPTTKTP
+2892 WKITKVGEIPTTTTP

-2964 ITKVGEIPKTDT
+2964 ITKVGEIPKTET
-2976 AGEKPSVPVEIELP
+2976 PGEKPSITVEIELP
-2990 NGQKVIV
+2990 NGQKVTV

-3016 NNSNVNPHQTSTV
+3016 NNNNNSNVNSHQTSTA
-3029 KEPMTNTS
+3029 KESMTNTS
-3037 SGKVNANK
+3037 SGKVNVNK
-3045 IEKLPNTGLGNNSIA
+3045 IEKLPNTGLENNSIA

-3068 LALSVLKRRKEK
+3068 LALSVLKRRREK

>member
-1 MYSKNNEKMIIQK
+1 MYSKNNKKMIIQK

-27 KVGTA
+27 KIGTA

-43 GTNAFASDNTENNT
+43 GSNAFASDSQQSNSNVSVNRVEGNTNS
-57 TVTVDK
+57 VT
-63 TNQDTNLSTLNN
+63 N
-75 TSNGVIEKEAA
+75 EKNVGIN
-86 KSSKVGN
+86 SKVN
-93 SDNFSQLETTTQPT
+93 STDKKETLEKTTQQVQKDQTTQPT
-107 RDEKSTQPVEG
+107 QP
-118 TQPKVEK
+118 TVEK
-125 QVNKSELENSINRLQ
+125 QINKSELVNSIKRLQ
-140 AALEKAGVN
+140 TAIDSADVS
-149 DKTKSTVEEA
+149 DKTKSAIEEA
-159 KSELISAQNLLQD
+159 KLELISAKSLEQS
-172 STATQEEINRKVVEL
+172 STTTQEEINRKVVEL
-187 KNKAFVLESMQ
+187 KNKAFVLESM
-198 KVSTEPKEEKVN
+198 KKATFDKKEEKIN

-232 STTNPI
+232 ATANPI
-238 IPAAEGPTNNNKLG
+238 IPAAEGPTNNNKRG
-252 SGNNPANG
+252 SGNNPADG
-260 VFNNEKNQFGDIN
+260 VFESAKDQFGDIDFSN
-273 FDGAIEKHE
+273 TTEKSRE
-282 SLKNQWHS
+282 VKKQWS
-290 HVKYAGPDGPKE
+290 RSTASQGGETKI
-302 LGKITYNWKEK
+302 LGSVTYNWKEK
-313 TITAEEAR
+313 EITANEA
-321 NGALDGW
+321 NNNNALNGW
-328 KIEGTNDHVTA
+328 KIESGDKITA
-339 IKPEAPTDLADNRPE
+339 IKPEAPTNVAANRPE
-354 GYDPLPG
+354 GFDPKPS
-361 KVYDQHGNIPRKYEN
+361 KVYDLNGKVPQRDNEHPVPGNPL
-376 SNVGAGVNNNLQN
+376 GVNAANQN
-389 YANGLDMLSVAR
+389 YANGVNHSGMVGTHS
-401 VDKLPDK
+401 LP
-408 FAPKGTYI
+408 
-416 PGELSKG
+416 KG
-423 YYLELGKEGTKLTKE
+423 YYLELGKKGTKISKE
-438 FNVNGNSRVILNV
+438 YSVNGNSRVMLSAITG
-451 ISGAVYGAAGQA
+451 GAYGNAGTAGTGERVRITVYDAVT
-463 DSGEKTKIT
+463 GEKIYSVRDDQGIGTK
-472 IYDADTNEKISSIQD
+472 YEN
-487 ALGGGNEKEH
+487 EH
-497 VSSGYFRVWN
+497 VSTPTGSGGNGDGWTE
-507 DYRAM
+507 YRAI
-512 YDIPKTTKRI
+512 YEIPKTTSRVK
-522 RVEIEAGDKGIA
+522 VEIEAL
-534 YDKYKTSNKQEIDD
+534 DD
-548 GYLLGS
+548 GTAINNSYLENSNSTVTDGYFVGA
-554 VNLSLAS
+554 VNLAV
-561 GAETTTNVVSN
+561 GTGTEMTTNV
-572 KKNTNFGENHLY
+572 KTNGKEGKFGEDNLY
-584 KNQQKGSFEFSV
+584 KSKQKGELEFTVNS
-596 KNVGGNTHYGHA
+596 VGGVRHYGLA
-608 VSEITIPQGVD
+608 ETEIEVPEGVD
-619 IPEYLKDPTKATSD
+619 LPENITKPTGWV
-633 WIYLDKGIIH
+633 WIGDTPIAPQ
-643 KDNIKYDATT
+643 NISWDAAT
-653 RKLTLKWNTSQNNAG
+653 RKLKIKYQTSGNNAG
-668 AGPFIGPGS
+668 VNPYIGIGS
-677 NDGSRTYG
+677 NNGKNDGVRKFRL
-685 IPFTTTSDYK
+685 PFTTTDDYR

-700 KLRTYLPNGAEDAE
+700 KVRTYLPNGLSDGKD
-714 HNNVLISND
+714 NQLLNTGDVSND
-723 YVPKD
+723 GKGVDKEGNPI
-728 PKKPDSKPGKYGELV
+728 PQGKYNPV
-743 SGVLHT
+743 VNGVRNT
-749 DNPDYYYNKT
+749 DQPDYYYNKT
-759 IYIDSTKPST
+759 IYIDSKRPTT
-769 PTVETVHTDSI
+769 PTVEVVHTDSI
-780 KGESKEK
+780 RGEKKDE
-787 NQVKELLVSVPTEES
+787 NQVKELLVSIPTKNTELTNEE
-802 GLTDAAR
+802 R
-809 EKQDVIDNDKNN
+809 EKKDVVENDKNN
-821 NNHTSTENEAT
+821 GVDRAHTAGAET
-832 REVNRIEKA
+832 IDKA
-841 IGGVSTMKVTLP
+841 VDKIDHALGGLTTMKVTLP

-860 LTKKADGWYNGE
+860 LTKKEDGWYIGS

-940 YKTKEADKWNNDKV
+940 YKTKEADKWNNAKV

-968 RDGVESTKP
+968 RDGVDSTKP
-977 TVAVS
+977 TIAVS
-982 DAGNLDTTK
+982 DAGNLDTTT

-1011 TTVTVH
+1011 TNVTVH

-1031 PTDPST
+1031 PTNPST
-1037 TSPVSPKAPDTPV
+1037 TAPVSPKTADTPV
-1050 KPGDENRGKYPA
+1050 KEGDENLGKYPA
-1062 GLTREDLV
+1062 GVTREDLV

-1083 DADKADATGLKPE
+1083 DANKDNATPLYAE

-1126 ADKLTDATADGTKGK
+1126 ADKLTDAKADGTKGK
-1141 FNAVESP
+1141 FNAVDSP
-1148 VVDNYLL
+1148 VVENYLL

-1169 VPGSDGTLTQ
+1169 VPAQDGTTTP
-1179 EITKVLYKKIG
+1179 EVKKVLYKEIG

-1200 KPQGAPDKISY
+1200 KPNGAQDKIPY
-1211 PNHPNDPTIPGDFN
+1211 PNNPNDPTVPGDFS
-1225 TITIPYVPGYTPVYN
+1225 TVTIPYVPGYTPVYN

-1289 VDGTPNEV
+1289 VDGAANEV
-1297 VSSFDLTGKSGSELP
+1297 VSSVDLTGKSGSELP
-1312 ANTDIDNKIKE
+1312 VSTDIDNKIKE

-1334 EYHTQDNNH
+1334 EYHTQDNHH
-1343 PTFDDKEDINVQ
+1343 PIFDDKEDINAQ

-1379 TPHEKDSPVDPNGEN
+1379 TPHEKDSPVDPNGET
-1394 PGLKWPD
+1394 PELKWPE
-1401 GLKESDLNTTAKRVI
+1401 GLAESDLNTSAKRVI
-1416 SYVKKDS
+1416 SYVKKES
-1423 DTASEEKA
+1423 DTAAEEKA
-1431 KDSTE
+1431 KDDTIQKVS
-1436 QTVTF
+1436 F
-1441 TRKAKVNLVTKEVT
+1441 TRKASVNLVTKEVT
-1455 YTDWESPNKTW
+1455 YTDWESPNKSW
-1466 DKVGVE
+1466 DKVGVG

-1487 EAATP
+1487 EVATP
-1492 TKDTKVIPD
+1492 DKNTKVIPD
-1501 ETDKVTYTKIGS
+1501 ETEKVTYTKIGS
-1513 WIPVDPTTGKDGD
+1513 WIPVDPTTGKDGE

-1550 DGYTPKDGNDTP
+1550 DGYTPKDGNGTP

-1597 AKVKFISVDP
+1597 AKVKFVSVDP
-1607 KTQTETELTDH
+1607 KTLTETELTEH
-1618 ALTLTGKSG
+1618 ALTLTGKTG
-1627 ETIPESNVQAHI
+1627 EIIPESDVQTRI

-1660 DTKKDTNDNITQE
+1660 DKKKDTNDNITQE

-1679 PRVSTASTVYVV
+1679 PRVSTAKTVYVV

-1719 SISTAGKAGQEIKVP
+1719 SISTDGKSGQEIKVP
-1734 VTVTYGADKFK
+1734 VTVTYGADQFK
-1745 RDEPVDVTVKVLPK
+1745 RDEPVEVTVKVLPK
-1759 PVPKGVTVL
+1759 PAPKGVTVL
-1768 NGTPNE
+1768 NGTSNE
-1774 KLIDAIRANVKKA
+1774 KLIDAIRADVNKA
-1787 IDGLTNV
+1787 ITGLKNV

-1806 LVTPKTNQNGQQ
+1806 IVTPKTDKNGQQ

-1836 DDISVNVKV
+1836 DDISVNVDV

-1861 GDEIAAKDI
+1861 GDELTANDI
-1870 TDAVTPGENGTK
+1870 TDAVTPGEKGTK
-1882 GEPKDL
+1882 GEPEDFA
-1888 TKDITAK
+1888 KDITAK

-1903 PVTYTDQNGKA
+1903 PVTYMDQNGET

-1922 VTVLPKPTPKGIFV
+1922 VTVLPKPVPKGIFV
-1936 AKDSDK
+1936 AKNSDK
-1942 EKAKEKALAKAKE
+1942 EKAKEKVLAKAKE
-1955 AIVDGT
+1955 AIADGT

-1967 GNVTNV
+1967 ANVTNV
-1973 SIDENVDSPDL
+1973 SIDENVENPDL
-1984 SDDTDVNVKVKYTV
+1984 SDDTDVNVTVKYTV
-1998 DGVEKTTIV
+1998 DREEKTTVV

-2045 TFEYNPKTLI
+2045 TFEYDPKTPI

-2061 DYTVNVIVKDKDG
+2061 DYKVNVIVKDKEG
-2074 NPIAEV
+2074 NPISEV

-2100 KQPNVEGSIDPKAFP
+2100 KQPNAEGSIDPKAFP

-2123 TPVDTTTPGEK
+2123 TPVDTSTPGEK

-2142 GDKVITKIPAKIMVV
+2142 GDKVITKIPAKIVVV
-2157 EPKTQYVPVDKDKK
+2157 EPKTQYVAVDKNNK

-2176 KSIDPEQYPDGVTFK
+2176 KSIDPEQYPDGITFK
-2191 YKTPVDTT
+2191 YKAPVDTRT
-2199 SPGEKDVIVEAK
+2199 PGEKDVIVEAK
-2211 DGEDKLVEV
+2211 DGDDTLVEV

-2242 QARDSITPS
+2242 QARDSITPG

-2263 PEGQKEPFDATTVGD
+2263 PDGETEPFDATTIGD
-2278 KPVTVLVKDKN
+2278 KPVTVVVKDKN

-2317 PLEKD
+2317 PITKD
-2322 DIAKYIKVPEGGKV
+2322 DIAKYVKVPEGGKV
-2336 TKVENIPDLTTPG
+2336 TNVENIPDLTTPG
-2349 KKTPITATITL
+2349 KK
-2360 PNGKT
+2360 N
-2365 TTVEVP
+2365 
-2371 VNVTPVKPIE
+2371 
-2381 TPVTKTPLT
+2381 
-2390 PEDYT
+2390 
-2395 KGITIPEG
+2395 
-2403 GKVTKVENIPD
+2403 
-2414 LTTPGKKDPVKVT
+2414 PVKVT
-2427 VELPNGKVVTVEVPV
+2427 VTLPNGKVVTVEVPV

-2454 TTTPFTPEDY
+2454 TATPFTPEDY
-2464 TKGITIPEGGKVTK
+2464 TKGIVIPEGGKVTN
-2478 VENTPDLTTQGKK
+2478 VENIPDLTTPGKK
-2491 DPVKVT
+2491 EPVKVT

-2519 IETPVTTTPFT
+2519 IETPVTATPFT
-2530 PEDYTKGITI
+2530 PEDYFKGIVI

-2553 DLTIPGKKD
+2553 DLTTPGKKD

-2607 ITIPEGGKVTKVENI
+2607 IKIPEGGKVTKVENI

-2628 GKKDPVKVTVE
+2628 GKKTPVKVTIE
-2639 LPNGKVITVEIP
+2639 LPNGKVITVEVP
-2651 VTVTPVKGLE
+2651 VNVTPVKGLE

-2674 TKGIIIPEGGKVTK
+2674 TKGITIPEGGKVTK

-2699 KKDPVKVT
+2699 KKTPVKVT

-2734 TDTPLTRE
+2734 TDTPLTKE

-2750 PEGGKI
+2750 PKGGKI

-2775 VKIELPNGKQVEVE
+2775 VKIELPNGKQIEVE

-2804 GDPITNEDV
+2804 GEPITNEEV
-2813 EKHVKIPEG
+2813 EKHVKIPKG
-2822 GRVISIGDKPSTDV
+2822 GKVISIGDKPSTDV

-2892 WKITKVGEIPTTKTP
+2892 WKITKVGEIPTTTTP

-2921 GRKVTVDVP
+2921 GRKVKVDVP

-2943 VGTPITENDVKKHV
+2943 VGTPITQDDVKKHV

-2964 ITKVGEIPKTDT
+2964 ITKVGEIPTT
-2976 AGEKPSVPVEIELP
+2976 TTPGEKTSVPVEIELP
-2990 NGQKVIV
+2990 NGQKVTV

-3002 VIEKHKVPENNNNN
+3002 VIEKQRVPENNTNPNNADSNNN
-3016 NNSNVNPHQTSTV
+3016 NDNNNHHNDNYGTDNRGNENNNIRNG
-3029 KEPMTNTS
+3029 EPNNKPQDIDTLNNTS
-3037 SGKVNANK
+3037 KKAKV
-3045 IEKLPNTGLGNNSIA
+3045 EKLPNTGVESNSIA
-3060 GYGLAIFG
+3060 GYGLAILG
-3068 LALSVLKRRKEK
+3068 IALSAMKRRKEK

>member
-522 RVEIEAGDKGIA
+522 RVEIEAGDKGTA

-572 KKNTNFGENHLY
+572 KQNTNFGENHLY

-619 IPEYLKDPTKATSD
+619 IPEYLKDPSKATSD

-643 KDNIKYDATT
+643 KDNIKYDSAT

-723 YVPKD
+723 YVHKD

-1017 VLDLIKVDPTVTTD
+1017 VLDLIKVDPTVTTN

-1513 WIPVDPTTGKDGD
+1513 WIPVDPTTGKDGN

-1550 DGYTPKDGNDTP
+1550 DGYTPKDGNGTP

-1567 PANPEQ
+1567 LANPEQ

-1903 PVTYTDQNGKA
+1903 PVTYTDQNGKT

-1922 VTVLPKPTPKGIFV
+1922 VTVLQKPTPKGIFV

-1955 AIVDGT
+1955 AIADGT

-2045 TFEYNPKTLI
+2045 TFEYNPKTPI

-2553 DLTIPGKKD
+2553 DLT
-2562 PVKVT
+2562 
-2567 VELPNGKVITV
+2567 
-2578 EVPVNVTPVKPIETP
+2578 
-2593 VTTTPFTPE
+2593 
-2602 DYTKG
+2602 
-2607 ITIPEGGKVTKVENI
+2607 
-2622 PDLTTP
+2622 TP

-2943 VGTPITENDVKKHV
+2943 VGIPITENDVKKHV

>member
-1 MYSKNNEKMIIQK
+1 MKQKQSLRAIQAQRYLRYSIR
-14 KQEKI
+14 
-19 NYYGIKKF
+19 KF
-27 KVGTA
+27 TVGVA
-32 SVLIAAGFAFL
+32 SVAIATGILMVGNPQVQAAE
-43 GTNAFASDNTENNT
+43 NTEVSTSLVETSSENKLLKLAET
-57 TVTVDK
+57 TSHEGSEKPVVDK
-63 TNQDTNLSTLNN
+63 TIENKEVMDKSHDKDSKEGIVEKNHEEISDKAVTNTITEKIQTKKLEEQLSKVEARLAQLPETKETKSAIDSAKELVAKAHELLKAEDKTQTKVDAMEKQLSSQLTILNSMKIEV
-75 TSNGVIEKEAA
+75 TEEKEH
-86 KSSKVGN
+86 
-93 SDNFSQLETTTQPT
+93 
-107 RDEKSTQPVEG
+107 
-118 TQPKVEK
+118 
-125 QVNKSELENSINRLQ
+125 
-140 AALEKAGVN
+140 
-149 DKTKSTVEEA
+149 
-159 KSELISAQNLLQD
+159 
-172 STATQEEINRKVVEL
+172 
-187 KNKAFVLESMQ
+187 
-198 KVSTEPKEEKVN
+198 
-210 KNNDPRNGKAIPGK
+210 KNNDSRNGKAIPGK

-232 STTNPI
+232 TTANPI
-238 IPAAEGPTNNNKLG
+238 IPAKEGPTNNNKLG
-252 SGNNPANG
+252 SGNNPVDG
-260 VFNNEKNQFGDIN
+260 VFESAKDQFGDIDFSN
-273 FDGAIEKHE
+273 ATEKSKE
-282 SLKNQWHS
+282 VKKQWS
-290 HVKYAGPDGPKE
+290 RSTASQGGETKI
-302 LGKITYNWKEK
+302 LGSVTYNWKEK
-313 TITAEEAR
+313 EITATEA
-321 NGALDGW
+321 NNNNALNGW
-328 KIEGTNDHVTA
+328 KIESGEKVTA
-339 IKPEAPTDLADNRPE
+339 VKPEAPSNVAANRPE
-354 GYDPLPG
+354 GFDPKPS
-361 KVYDQHGNIPRKYEN
+361 KVYDLNGKIPQRDNEHPAPGNPL
-376 SNVGAGVNNNLQN
+376 GVNAANQN
-389 YANGLDMLSVAR
+389 YANGVNHSGMVGTHS
-401 VDKLPDK
+401 LP
-408 FAPKGTYI
+408 
-416 PGELSKG
+416 KG
-423 YYLELGKEGTKLTKE
+423 YYLELGKKGTKISKE
-438 FNVNGNSRVILNV
+438 YSVNGNSRVMLSAITG
-451 ISGAVYGAAGQA
+451 GAYGNAGTA
-463 DSGEKTKIT
+463 GTGERVKIT
-472 IYDADTNEKISSIQD
+472 VYDANTGEKISSVRDDQGI
-487 ALGGGNEKEH
+487 GTKYENEHISTPTGSGGNGDGWTE
-497 VSSGYFRVWN
+497 
-507 DYRAM
+507 YRAI
-512 YDIPKTTKRI
+512 YEIPKTTNRVK
-522 RVEIEAGDKGIA
+522 VEIEAL
-534 YDKYKTSNKQEIDD
+534 DD
-548 GYLLGS
+548 GTAINNSYLEKSNSTVTDGYFVGA
-554 VNLSLAS
+554 VNLAVGS
-561 GAETTTNVVSN
+561 GTEMTTNV
-572 KKNTNFGENHLY
+572 KTNGKEGRFGEDNLY
-584 KNQQKGSFEFSV
+584 KSKQKGELEFTVNS
-596 KNVGGNTHYGHA
+596 VGGIRHYGSA
-608 VSEITIPQGVD
+608 ETEIEVPEGVD
-619 IPEYLKDPTKATSD
+619 LPENITKPKDWVWFGDTPVAPQ
-633 WIYLDKGIIH
+633 
-643 KDNIKYDATT
+643 NISWDAAT
-653 RKLTLKWNTSQNNAG
+653 RKLKIKYQTSGNNAG
-668 AGPFIGPGS
+668 VNPYIGIGS
-677 NDGSRTYG
+677 NNGKNDGVRKFRL
-685 IPFTTTSDYK
+685 PFTTTDNYR

-700 KLRTYLPNGAEDAE
+700 KVRTYLPNGLSDGKD
-714 HNNVLISND
+714 NQLLNTGDVSNAD
-723 YVPKD
+723 
-728 PKKPDSKPGKYGELV
+728 GKYHPLV
-743 SGVLHT
+743 NGLRNT
-749 DNPDYYYNKT
+749 DQPDYYYNKT
-759 IYIDSTKPST
+759 IYIDTKRPDT
-769 PTVETVHTDSI
+769 PTVEAVHTDSI
-780 KGESKEK
+780 RGEKK
-787 NQVKELLVSVPTEES
+787 DQNQVKELLVSIPTKNTD
-802 GLTDAAR
+802 LTDEAR
-809 EKQDVIDNDKNN
+809 EKKDVAENDKNN
-821 NNHTSTENEAT
+821 GVDRANTAGAETVDKA
-832 REVNRIEKA
+832 VDKIGAA
-841 IGGVSTMKVTLP
+841 IGGLTSMKVTLP
-853 NSKTPIT
+853 NSNTPIT
-860 LTKKADGWYNGE
+860 LNKKDDGWYIGE

-904 IKVTVLDKAG
+904 IKVTVFDKAG

-940 YKTKEADKWNNDKV
+940 YKTKEADKWNNEKV
-954 LEKAKPSATDLEDD
+954 LEKAKASATDLEDD

-977 TVAVS
+977 TIAVS
-982 DAGNLDTTK
+982 SDGGLDTTK

-1017 VLDLIKVDPTVTTD
+1017 VLDLIKVAPTVTTD
-1031 PTDPST
+1031 PTNPST
-1037 TSPVSPKAPDTPV
+1037 TSPVSPKAADTPV
-1050 KPGDENRGKYPA
+1050 KPGDENLGKYPA

-1083 DADKADATGLKPE
+1083 DANKEDATGLKPE

-1126 ADKLTDATADGTKGK
+1126 ADKLTDATVAGTKGK

-1169 VPGSDGTLTQ
+1169 VPGENGTATP
-1179 EITKVLYKKIG
+1179 EVVKVLYKKIG

-1200 KPQGAPDKISY
+1200 KPNGAQDKIPY
-1211 PNHPNDPTIPGDFN
+1211 PNNPTDPTVPGDFS

-1240 GQELTPKN
+1240 GKELTPKN

-1289 VDGTPNEV
+1289 VDGTANEV
-1297 VSSFDLTGKSGSELP
+1297 VSSVDLTGKFGSELP
-1312 ANTDIDNKIKE
+1312 TSTEIDNKIKE

-1334 EYHTQDNNH
+1334 EYHTQDNH
-1343 PTFDDKEDINVQ
+1343 YPTFDDKEDINAQ
-1355 DGTPAPSQT
+1355 DGTSAPSQT

-1394 PGLKWPD
+1394 PDLKWPE
-1401 GLKESDLNTTAKRVI
+1401 GLAESDLNITAKRII
-1416 SYVKKDS
+1416 SYVKKES
-1423 DTASEEKA
+1423 DTATEEKA
-1431 KDSTE
+1431 KDDTV
-1436 QTVTF
+1436 QTVPF
-1441 TRKAKVNLVTKEVT
+1441 TRKATVNLVTKEVT
-1455 YTDWESPNKTW
+1455 YTDWESSNKTW
-1466 DKVGVE
+1466 DKVGVD

-1487 EAATP
+1487 EAVTP

-1550 DGYTPKDGNDTP
+1550 DGYTPKDGNGTP

-1573 GYKPPKITDPKANI
+1573 GYKPPKITDPKVNI
-1587 KITYDKDDQK
+1587 KVTYEKDDQK

-1627 ETIPESNVQAHI
+1627 ETIPESDVQTHI

-1660 DTKKDTNDNITQE
+1660 DTKKDTDENITQE

-1679 PRVSTASTVYVV
+1679 PRVSTAKTVYVV
-1691 EGDKPSAEKVGGA
+1691 EGDKPAAEKVGGA

-1719 SISTAGKAGQEIKVP
+1719 SISTDGKAGQEIKVP

-1745 RDEPVDVTVKVLPK
+1745 RDETVEVTVKVLPK

-1768 NGTPNE
+1768 NGTANE
-1774 KLIDAIRANVKKA
+1774 KLIDTIRADVNKA
-1787 IDGLTNV
+1787 ITRLKNV

-1806 LVTPKTNQNGQQ
+1806 IVTPKTDKNGQQ

-1836 DDISVNVKV
+1836 DDISVNVDV

-1851 STPTSKVVFE
+1851 SIPTSKVVFE
-1861 GDEIAAKDI
+1861 GDELTAKDI

-1888 TKDITAK
+1888 AKDITAK

-1903 PVTYTDQNGKA
+1903 PVTYTDQNGET
-1914 LTEPVKVK
+1914 LIEPVKVK

-1955 AIVDGT
+1955 AIADGT

-1967 GNVTNV
+1967 ENVTNV
-1973 SIDENVDSPDL
+1973 SIDENVDNPDL
-1984 SDDTDVNVKVKYTV
+1984 SDDTDVNVTVKYTV
-1998 DGVEKTTIV
+1998 DKEEKTTVV

-2045 TFEYNPKTLI
+2045 TFEYDPKAPV
-2055 DTTTPG
+2055 DTTKPG

-2100 KQPNVEGSIDPKAFP
+2100 KQPAVEGSIDPKAFP
-2115 KDTEFSYE
+2115 NETEFSYE

-2134 DVVVVAKI
+2134 DVVVVAKV
-2142 GDKVITKIPAKIMVV
+2142 GDKVIAKIPAKVMIV
-2157 EPKTQYVPVDKDKK
+2157 EPKTQYVPVDKDNK

-2176 KSIDPEQYPDGVTFK
+2176 KSIDPEQYPDGVTFN

-2199 SPGEKDVIVEAK
+2199 TPGEKEVIVEAK

-2220 PAKVKVVEGKEQ
+2220 PAKVKVVVGKEQ

-2242 QARDSITPS
+2242 QARDNITPS

-2256 STFEYKV
+2256 STFEYKI
-2263 PEGQKEPFDATTVGD
+2263 PDGQKEPFDATTVGD
-2278 KPVTVLVKDKN
+2278 KPVTVVVKDKD

-2317 PLEKD
+2317 PLTKE
-2322 DIAKYIKVPEGGKV
+2322 DIAKYVKVPEGGKV
-2336 TKVENIPDLTTPG
+2336 TNVENIPDLTTPG
-2349 KKTPITATITL
+2349 KKNPVKVTVTL

-2365 TTVEVP
+2365 TTVDVP
-2371 VNVTPVKPIE
+2371 VNVTPVKGIE

-2403 GKVTKVENIPD
+2403 GKVTNVENIPD

-2427 VELPNGKVVTVEVPV
+2427 VTLPNGKTTIVDVPV
-2442 NVTPVKPIETPV
+2442 NVTPVKGIETPV
-2454 TTTPFTPEDY
+2454 TKTPLSPEDY
-2464 TKGITIPEGGKVTK
+2464 TKGIKIPEGGKVT
-2478 VENTPDLTTQGKK
+2478 N
-2491 DPVKVT
+2491 
-2497 VELPNGKVI
+2497 
-2506 TVEVPV
+2506 
-2512 NVTPVKP
+2512 
-2519 IETPVTTTPFT
+2519 
-2530 PEDYTKGITI
+2530 
-2540 PEGGKVTKVENIP
+2540 
-2553 DLTIPGKKD
+2553 
-2562 PVKVT
+2562 
-2567 VELPNGKVITV
+2567 
-2578 EVPVNVTPVKPIETP
+2578 
-2593 VTTTPFTPE
+2593 
-2602 DYTKG
+2602 
-2607 ITIPEGGKVTKVENI
+2607 VENI

-2628 GKKDPVKVTVE
+2628 GKKNPVKVTVE
-2639 LPNGKVITVEIP
+2639 LPNGKT
-2651 VTVTPVKGLE
+2651 
-2661 IPVTKTPLQPEDY
+2661 
-2674 TKGIIIPEGGKVTK
+2674 
-2688 VENIPDLTTPG
+2688 
-2699 KKDPVKVT
+2699 
-2707 VELPNGKVITVEVP
+2707 ITVEVP
-2721 ITVTPA
+2721 VNVTPA

-2734 TDTPLTRE
+2734 TDTPLTKE

-2756 IGVGEIPK
+2756 VGVGDIPE

-2775 VKIELPNGKQVEVE
+2775 VKIELPNGKQIEVE
-2789 VPVNVTPIKDIVKKL
+2789 VPVKVTPIKDIVKKL

-2813 EKHVKIPEG
+2813 EKHIQIPEG
-2822 GRVISIGDKPSTDV
+2822 GKIISIGDKPSTDI

-2844 VVIELPGGKRV
+2844 VVIDLPGGTRV

-2864 PKTTPIVVKVGT
+2864 PKTTPIVVEVGT
-2876 PITQDD
+2876 PITEDD

-2887 DLPEG
+2887 DLP
-2892 WKITKVGEIPTTKTP
+2892 K
-2907 GNKPSVTVEIELPD
+2907 
-2921 GRKVTVDVP
+2921 
-2930 VIVTPNVTPIVVE
+2930 
-2943 VGTPITENDVKKHV
+2943 
-2957 DLPEGWK
+2957 GWK
-2964 ITKVGEIPKTDT
+2964 ITKVGEIPKTNTPGD
-2976 AGEKPSVPVEIELP
+2976 KPAVTVELELP
-2990 NGQKVIV
+2990 DGRKVTV
-2997 NVPVK
+2997 EVPVK
-3002 VIEKHKVPENNNNN
+3002 VIEKN
-3016 NNSNVNPHQTSTV
+3016 TSTPTPNPTPSTPTTKVTTHFVDENDKDISIPEEGV
-3029 KEPMTNTS
+3029 KEPKVFEGYEYIETTTDANGNKVHHYKKAAVIPSVNPNSTENNAHDHSTDSNTS
-3037 SGKVNANK
+3037 NQQPSSNHEGNGSVSTKQ
-3045 IEKLPNTGLGNNSIA
+3045 ELPNTGESDASLFTPA
-3060 GYGLAIFG
+3060 VLAILSG
-3068 LALSVLKRRKEK
+3068 LGIVIPTVRKKKDEE

>member
-57 TVTVDK
+57 TVIADK
-63 TNQDTNLSTLNN
+63 TSQDTNLNTVNN
-75 TSNGVIEKEAA
+75 TSNGVIEKEVA
-86 KSSKVGN
+86 KSSKVVN
-93 SDNFSQLETTTQPT
+93 SDNFSKLETTTQTT
-107 RDEKSTQPVEG
+107 RDKKTTQPVELA
-118 TQPKVEK
+118 QPKVEK
-125 QVNKSELENSINRLQ
+125 QINKSELENSINRLQ
-140 AALEKAGVN
+140 AAIEKAGVN
-149 DKTKSTVEEA
+149 DKTKSAIEEA
-159 KSELISAQNLLQD
+159 KSELVSAQNLAQD

-198 KVSTEPKEEKVN
+198 KASTEPKEEKVN

-224 GESGFREA
+224 GESGLRTPETQ
-232 STTNPI
+232 S
-238 IPAAEGPTNNNKLG
+238 NNDV
-252 SGNNPANG
+252 A
-260 VFNNEKNQFGDIN
+260 V
-273 FDGAIEKHE
+273 DG
-282 SLKNQWHS
+282 
-290 HVKYAGPDGPKE
+290 
-302 LGKITYNWKEK
+302 GKITASGSISTE
-313 TITAEEAR
+313 
-321 NGALDGW
+321 
-328 KIEGTNDHVTA
+328 
-339 IKPEAPTDLADNRPE
+339 
-354 GYDPLPG
+354 
-361 KVYDQHGNIPRKYEN
+361 PRMG
-376 SNVGAGVNNNLQN
+376 SFSGVNNITYNLKFKDGAYKQGDRFSITFEELGNGDSLPKTLSKDGKTFANLVKTEELYTQTYGKNGTQN
-389 YANGLDMLSVAR
+389 KTPFWAQRDDSVSLEEKEAGHILNR
-401 VDKLPDK
+401 GTKTRFIYEFTSAIESLTDVTFKGSINNYSLRYPQINEDKEVTSKILVNDQPVVEKKYIMNKTNIEVDKESNAPSVLSTTGSMDISENGELLSHNEEFRLASNKYEYDTGTTIKIKLKNKNLNK
-408 FAPKGTYI
+408 FAKIGDFKPAKANVQNNITTANSKVNENGVILKEPRGDVYFQVTNLTEDEVTIKIVKGKA
-416 PGELSKG
+416 SKG
-423 YYLELGKEGTKLTKE
+423 ILYKVDWAALGVSREPVKDTLKLYHSDTKKFGPTEEEITVTKDGEEGNLNGQFSPTMTFEWVYPKKNEFDTTGTWLSDYLELGNVAMRYVNAANNNSILKAKSIVKDGTADVDKFATTAPTKDFTE
-438 FNVNGNSRVILNV
+438 ANVATESNNT
-451 ISGAVYGAAGQA
+451 
-463 DSGEKTKIT
+463 TKKVETQNNNI
-472 IYDADTNEKISSIQD
+472 
-487 ALGGGNEKEH
+487 
-497 VSSGYFRVWN
+497 
-507 DYRAM
+507 
-512 YDIPKTTKRI
+512 KTTTATAPYI
-522 RVEIEAGDKGIA
+522 IKGA
-534 YDKYKTSNKQEIDD
+534 DNKYYIFK
-548 GYLLGS
+548 
-554 VNLSLAS
+554 
-561 GAETTTNVVSN
+561 
-572 KKNTNFGENHLY
+572 
-584 KNQQKGSFEFSV
+584 
-596 KNVGGNTHYGHA
+596 
-608 VSEITIPQGVD
+608 
-619 IPEYLKDPTKATSD
+619 EYLKKSPYNRTSTS
-633 WIYLDKGIIH
+633 GTV
-643 KDNIKYDATT
+643 YDAVSNIVAAYDEAKYGKVTVKYVKANNTT
-653 RKLTLKWNTSQNNAG
+653 SVIKERILKDGTAKLENIVGNNYSVTPEEEFTENGVVYKLVKTDLPNNASG
-668 AGPFIGPGS
+668 TLTENPIEVV
-677 NDGSRTYG
+677 
-685 IPFTTTSDYK
+685 YK
-695 GTATF
+695 
-700 KLRTYLPNGAEDAE
+700 
-714 HNNVLISND
+714 
-723 YVPKD
+723 
-728 PKKPDSKPGKYGELV
+728 
-743 SGVLHT
+743 
-749 DNPDYYYNKT
+749 
-759 IYIDSTKPST
+759 YI
-769 PTVETVHTDSI
+769 
-780 KGESKEK
+780 EK
-787 NQVKELLVSVPTEES
+787 NQKANVVVKTTDGKSTTTVELTGEP
-802 GLTDAAR
+802 GAA
-809 EKQDVIDNDKNN
+809 
-821 NNHTSTENEAT
+821 
-832 REVNRIEKA
+832 
-841 IGGVSTMKVTLP
+841 LP
-853 NSKTPIT
+853 NS
-860 LTKKADGWYNGE
+860 
-872 TKVEERDGKL
+872 
-882 VVPVPAGTDLT
+882 
-893 EANETTNPDKR
+893 
-904 IKVTVLDKAG
+904 
-914 NESDPAYA
+914 
-922 NVLNEAPTVAVEK
+922 
-935 KDLYV
+935 
-940 YKTKEADKWNNDKV
+940 
-954 LEKAKPSATDLEDD
+954 
-968 RDGVESTKP
+968 
-977 TVAVS
+977 
-982 DAGNLDTTK
+982 
-991 VGDYTVKV
+991 
-999 QSTDSEGKKSTE
+999 
-1011 TTVTVH
+1011 
-1017 VLDLIKVDPTVTTD
+1017 
-1031 PTDPST
+1031 
-1037 TSPVSPKAPDTPV
+1037 
-1050 KPGDENRGKYPA
+1050 DE
-1062 GLTREDLV
+1062 
-1070 KEVTRTIKYLKEE
+1070 
-1083 DADKADATGLKPE
+1083 
-1096 KVQKVT
+1096 
-1102 YKRTATV
+1102 
-1109 NPETKEVTYSD
+1109 
-1120 WEVYNE
+1120 
-1126 ADKLTDATADGTKGK
+1126 
-1141 FNAVESP
+1141 
-1148 VVDNYLL
+1148 
-1155 VNATDKTVAEKEAP
+1155 
-1169 VPGSDGTLTQ
+1169 
-1179 EITKVLYKKIG
+1179 
-1190 SFVPNYPEGK
+1190 
-1200 KPQGAPDKISY
+1200 IS
-1211 PNHPNDPTIPGDFN
+1211 
-1225 TITIPYVPGYTPVYN
+1225 
-1240 GQELTPKN
+1240 
-1248 PNDPTQGYKVPDG
+1248 
-1261 FTPTDKF
+1261 
-1268 GESPITY
+1268 
-1275 TPSTQTAKVVIEKK
+1275 
-1289 VDGTPNEV
+1289 
-1297 VSSFDLTGKSGSELP
+1297 
-1312 ANTDIDNKIKE
+1312 NKIKE
-1323 LKNQGYEVESD
+1323 LKGKGYEIESD
-1334 EYHTQDNNH
+1334 AYNINGVH
-1343 PTFDDKEDINVQ
+1343 PSFDDQEDTVA
-1355 DGTPAPSQT
+1355 GVSKPSQT
-1364 FKIVVKPRIVEVPSS
+1364 FEIVLKPRIIEVPSS

-1394 PGLKWPD
+1394 PDLKWPE
-1401 GLKESDLNTTAKRVI
+1401 GLAKSDLDTSAKRVI
-1416 SYVKKDS
+1416 SYVKKES
-1423 DTASEEKA
+1423 DTATEEKA
-1431 KDSTE
+1431 KDDTV
-1436 QTVTF
+1436 QTVPF
-1441 TRKAKVNLVTKEVT
+1441 TRKATVNLVTKEVT

-1466 DKVGVE
+1466 DKVGVD

-1487 EAATP
+1487 EVPTP
-1492 TKDTKVIPD
+1492 AKDTKVIPD

-1513 WIPVDPTTGKDGD
+1513 WIPVDPATGKDGD

-1532 DPNDPT
+1532 DPNDST

-1550 DGYTPKDGNDTP
+1550 DGYTPKDGNGTP

-1587 KITYDKDDQK
+1587 KITYEKDAQK
-1597 AKVKFISVDP
+1597 AKVKFVSVDP

-1627 ETIPESNVQAHI
+1627 ETIPESDVQTHI

-1673 FTIKVQ
+1673 FTIKVK
-1679 PRVSTASTVYVV
+1679 PRVSTANPVYVL

-1719 SISTAGKAGQEIKVP
+1719 SISTDGKAGQEIKVP
-1734 VTVTYGADKFK
+1734 VTVSYGADKFK
-1745 RDEPVDVTVKVLPK
+1745 RDESVEVTVKVLPK
-1759 PVPKGVTVL
+1759 PVSKGVTVL

-1774 KLIDAIRANVKKA
+1774 KLIDAIRANVNKA
-1787 IDGLTNV
+1787 ITGLKNV

-1806 LVTPKTNQNGQQ
+1806 IVTPKTDKNGQQ

-1836 DDISVNVKV
+1836 DDISVNVDV

-1861 GDEIAAKDI
+1861 GDELTAKDI

-1888 TKDITAK
+1888 AKDITAK
-1895 PGVKEVTV
+1895 PGIKEVTV
-1903 PVTYTDQNGKA
+1903 PVTYTDQNGET

-1955 AIVDGT
+1955 AIADGT

-1967 GNVTNV
+1967 ENVTNV
-1973 SIDENVDSPDL
+1973 SIDENVDNPDL
-1984 SDDTDVNVKVKYTV
+1984 SDDTDINVTVKYTV
-1998 DGVEKTTIV
+1998 DGVEKKTVV

-2045 TFEYNPKTLI
+2045 TFEYDPKTPI

-2061 DYTVNVIVKDKDG
+2061 DYTVNVIVKDKEG
-2074 NPIAEV
+2074 NPIVEV

-2115 KDTEFSYE
+2115 KETEFSYE

-2142 GDKVITKIPAKIMVV
+2142 GDKVITKVPAKVMVV
-2157 EPKTQYVPVDKDKK
+2157 EPKTQYVPVDKDNK

-2199 SPGEKDVIVEAK
+2199 KPGEKDVIVEAK

-2256 STFEYKV
+2256 STFEYKI

-2278 KPVTVLVKDKN
+2278 KPVTVVVKDKD
-2289 GKVLVEV
+2289 GKILVEV

-2302 VEAKPTP
+2302 VEAKPIP

-2317 PLEKD
+2317 PLTQD
-2322 DIAKYIKVPEGGKV
+2322 DIAKYVKVPEGGKV

-2349 KKTPITATITL
+2349 KKDSVKVTVTL

-2365 TTVEVP
+2365 TTVDVP
-2371 VNVTPVKPIE
+2371 VNVTPVKGIE
-2381 TPVTKTPLT
+2381 TPVTNTPLK

-2427 VELPNGKVVTVEVPV
+2427 VELPNGKV
-2442 NVTPVKPIETPV
+2442 
-2454 TTTPFTPEDY
+2454 
-2464 TKGITIPEGGKVTK
+2464 
-2478 VENTPDLTTQGKK
+2478 
-2491 DPVKVT
+2491 
-2497 VELPNGKVI
+2497 I

-2519 IETPVTTTPFT
+2519 IETPVTTTS
-2530 PEDYTKGITI
+2530 
-2540 PEGGKVTKVENIP
+2540 
-2553 DLTIPGKKD
+2553 
-2562 PVKVT
+2562 
-2567 VELPNGKVITV
+2567 
-2578 EVPVNVTPVKPIETP
+2578 
-2593 VTTTPFTPE
+2593 FTPE

-2639 LPNGKVITVEIP
+2639 LPNGKVITVEVPVNVTPVKPIETP
-2651 VTVTPVKGLE
+2651 VTTTSFTPEDYTKGITIPEGGKVTKVENIPDLTTPGKKKPVKVTVELPNGKVITVEVPVNVTPVKGLE

-2674 TKGIIIPEGGKVTK
+2674 TKGITIPEGGKVTK
-2688 VENIPDLTTPG
+2688 VEDIPDLTTPG
-2699 KKDPVKVT
+2699 KKKPVKVT

-2892 WKITKVGEIPTTKTP
+2892 WKITKVGEIPTTTTP

-2943 VGTPITENDVKKHV
+2943 VGTPISENDVKKHV

-2964 ITKVGEIPKTDT
+2964 ITKVGEIPKTET
-2976 AGEKPSVPVEIELP
+2976 PGEKPSVAVEIELP

-3002 VIEKHKVPENNNNN
+3002 VIEKQRVTENNNYNNNNNNNNNNYN
-3016 NNSNVNPHQTSTV
+3016 NNSNVNPHQTNTV

-3045 IEKLPNTGLGNNSIA
+3045 IEKLPNTGLESNSIA
-3060 GYGLAIFG
+3060 GYGIALLG
-3068 LALSVLKRRKEK
+3068 LALSAIRRRKEK

>member
-57 TVTVDK
+57 TVIADK
-63 TNQDTNLSTLNN
+63 TSQDTNLNTVNN
-75 TSNGVIEKEAA
+75 TSNGVIEKEVA
-86 KSSKVGN
+86 KSSKVVN
-93 SDNFSQLETTTQPT
+93 SDNFSKLETTTQPT
-107 RDEKSTQPVEG
+107 RDEKTTQPVESA
-118 TQPKVEK
+118 QPKVEK
-125 QVNKSELENSINRLQ
+125 QINKSELENSINRLQ
-140 AALEKAGVN
+140 AAIEKAGVN
-149 DKTKSTVEEA
+149 DKTKSAIEEA
-159 KSELISAQNLLQD
+159 KSELVSAKNLAQD

-198 KVSTEPKEEKVN
+198 KASTEPKEEKVN

-224 GESGFREA
+224 GESGLRTPETQSNNDVAVDGGKITASGSISTEPRMGSFSGVNNITYNLKFKDGAYKQGDRFSITFEELGNGDSLPKTLSKDGKTFANLVKTEELYTQTYGKNGTQNKTPFWAQRDDSVSLEEKEA
-232 STTNPI
+232 GHIQNRGTKTRFIYEFTSAIESLTDVTFKGSINNYSLRYPQINEDKEVTSKILVNDQPVVEKKYIMNKTNIEVDKESNAPSVLSTTGSMDISENGELLSHNEEFRLASNKYEYDTGTTI
-238 IPAAEGPTNNNKLG
+238 KIKLKNKNLNKFAKIGDFKPAKANVQNNITTANSKVNENGVILKEPRGDVYFQVTNLTEDEVTIKIVKGKASKGILYKVDWAALGVSREPVKDTLKLYHSDTKKFGPTEEEITVTKDG
-252 SGNNPANG
+252 EEGNLNG
-260 VFNNEKNQFGDIN
+260 QFSPTMTFEWIYPKKNQFD
-273 FDGAIEKHE
+273 
-282 SLKNQWHS
+282 
-290 HVKYAGPDGPKE
+290 
-302 LGKITYNWKEK
+302 T
-313 TITAEEAR
+313 
-321 NGALDGW
+321 NGTW
-328 KIEGTNDHVTA
+328 
-339 IKPEAPTDLADNRPE
+339 
-354 GYDPLPG
+354 
-361 KVYDQHGNIPRKYEN
+361 
-376 SNVGAGVNNNLQN
+376 
-389 YANGLDMLSVAR
+389 LS
-401 VDKLPDK
+401 D
-408 FAPKGTYI
+408 
-416 PGELSKG
+416 
-423 YYLELGKEGTKLTKE
+423 YLELGNVAMRYVNSANNNSILKAKSIVKDGTAEVDKFATTAPTKDFTE
-438 FNVNGNSRVILNV
+438 ANVATESNNT
-451 ISGAVYGAAGQA
+451 
-463 DSGEKTKIT
+463 TKKVETQNNNI
-472 IYDADTNEKISSIQD
+472 
-487 ALGGGNEKEH
+487 
-497 VSSGYFRVWN
+497 
-507 DYRAM
+507 
-512 YDIPKTTKRI
+512 KTTTATAPYI
-522 RVEIEAGDKGIA
+522 IKGA
-534 YDKYKTSNKQEIDD
+534 DNKYYIFK
-548 GYLLGS
+548 
-554 VNLSLAS
+554 
-561 GAETTTNVVSN
+561 
-572 KKNTNFGENHLY
+572 
-584 KNQQKGSFEFSV
+584 
-596 KNVGGNTHYGHA
+596 
-608 VSEITIPQGVD
+608 
-619 IPEYLKDPTKATSD
+619 EYLKKSPYNRTSTS
-633 WIYLDKGIIH
+633 GTV
-643 KDNIKYDATT
+643 YDAVSNIVAAYDEAKYGKVTVKYVKANNTT
-653 RKLTLKWNTSQNNAG
+653 SVIKERILKDGTAKLENIVGNNYSVTPEEEFTENGVVYKLVKTDLPNNASG
-668 AGPFIGPGS
+668 TLTENPIEVV
-677 NDGSRTYG
+677 
-685 IPFTTTSDYK
+685 YK
-695 GTATF
+695 
-700 KLRTYLPNGAEDAE
+700 
-714 HNNVLISND
+714 
-723 YVPKD
+723 
-728 PKKPDSKPGKYGELV
+728 
-743 SGVLHT
+743 
-749 DNPDYYYNKT
+749 
-759 IYIDSTKPST
+759 YI
-769 PTVETVHTDSI
+769 
-780 KGESKEK
+780 EK
-787 NQVKELLVSVPTEES
+787 NQKANVEVKTTDGKSTTTVELTGEP
-802 GLTDAAR
+802 GAA
-809 EKQDVIDNDKNN
+809 
-821 NNHTSTENEAT
+821 
-832 REVNRIEKA
+832 
-841 IGGVSTMKVTLP
+841 LP
-853 NSKTPIT
+853 NS
-860 LTKKADGWYNGE
+860 
-872 TKVEERDGKL
+872 
-882 VVPVPAGTDLT
+882 
-893 EANETTNPDKR
+893 
-904 IKVTVLDKAG
+904 
-914 NESDPAYA
+914 
-922 NVLNEAPTVAVEK
+922 
-935 KDLYV
+935 
-940 YKTKEADKWNNDKV
+940 
-954 LEKAKPSATDLEDD
+954 
-968 RDGVESTKP
+968 
-977 TVAVS
+977 
-982 DAGNLDTTK
+982 
-991 VGDYTVKV
+991 
-999 QSTDSEGKKSTE
+999 
-1011 TTVTVH
+1011 
-1017 VLDLIKVDPTVTTD
+1017 
-1031 PTDPST
+1031 
-1037 TSPVSPKAPDTPV
+1037 
-1050 KPGDENRGKYPA
+1050 DE
-1062 GLTREDLV
+1062 
-1070 KEVTRTIKYLKEE
+1070 
-1083 DADKADATGLKPE
+1083 
-1096 KVQKVT
+1096 
-1102 YKRTATV
+1102 
-1109 NPETKEVTYSD
+1109 
-1120 WEVYNE
+1120 
-1126 ADKLTDATADGTKGK
+1126 
-1141 FNAVESP
+1141 
-1148 VVDNYLL
+1148 
-1155 VNATDKTVAEKEAP
+1155 
-1169 VPGSDGTLTQ
+1169 
-1179 EITKVLYKKIG
+1179 
-1190 SFVPNYPEGK
+1190 
-1200 KPQGAPDKISY
+1200 IS
-1211 PNHPNDPTIPGDFN
+1211 
-1225 TITIPYVPGYTPVYN
+1225 
-1240 GQELTPKN
+1240 
-1248 PNDPTQGYKVPDG
+1248 
-1261 FTPTDKF
+1261 
-1268 GESPITY
+1268 
-1275 TPSTQTAKVVIEKK
+1275 
-1289 VDGTPNEV
+1289 
-1297 VSSFDLTGKSGSELP
+1297 
-1312 ANTDIDNKIKE
+1312 NKIKE
-1323 LKNQGYEVESD
+1323 LKGKGYEIESD
-1334 EYHTQDNNH
+1334 AYNINGVH
-1343 PTFDDKEDINVQ
+1343 PSFDDQEDTVA
-1355 DGTPAPSQT
+1355 GVSKPSQT
-1364 FKIVVKPRIVEVPSS
+1364 FEIVLKPRIIEVPSS

-1394 PGLKWPD
+1394 PDLKWPE
-1401 GLKESDLNTTAKRVI
+1401 GLAKSDLNTSAKRVI
-1416 SYVKKDS
+1416 SYVKKES
-1423 DTASEEKA
+1423 DTATEEKA
-1431 KDSTE
+1431 KDDTV
-1436 QTVTF
+1436 QTVPF
-1441 TRKAKVNLVTKEVT
+1441 TRKATVNLVTKEVT

-1466 DKVGVE
+1466 DKVGVD

-1487 EAATP
+1487 EVPTP
-1492 TKDTKVIPD
+1492 AKDTKVIPD

-1513 WIPVDPTTGKDGD
+1513 WIPVDPSTGKDGD

-1538 KTGEITQIIPHK
+1538 KTGEITQVIPHK
-1550 DGYTPKDGNDTP
+1550 DGYTPKDGNGTP

-1573 GYKPPKITDPKANI
+1573 GYKPPKITDPKVNI
-1587 KITYDKDDQK
+1587 KITYEKDDQK
-1597 AKVKFISVDP
+1597 AKVKFVSVDP

-1627 ETIPESNVQAHI
+1627 ETIPESDVQTHI

-1660 DTKKDTNDNITQE
+1660 DTKKDTNDDITQE
-1673 FTIKVQ
+1673 FTIKVK
-1679 PRVSTASTVYVV
+1679 PRVSTANPVYVL

-1710 GKVTNPDVS
+1710 GKVTNPDVG
-1719 SISTAGKAGQEIKVP
+1719 SISTDGKAGQEIKVP
-1734 VTVTYGADKFK
+1734 VTVSYGADKFK
-1745 RDEPVDVTVKVLPK
+1745 RDESVEVTVKVLPK
-1759 PVPKGVTVL
+1759 PVSKGVTVL

-1774 KLIDAIRANVKKA
+1774 KLIDAIRANVNKA
-1787 IDGLTNV
+1787 ITGLKNV

-1806 LVTPKTNQNGQQ
+1806 IATPKTDKNGQQ

-1825 KYRDNATGKVI
+1825 KYRDKATGKVI
-1836 DDISVNVKV
+1836 DDISVNVDV

-1861 GDEIAAKDI
+1861 GDELTAKDI

-1882 GEPKDL
+1882 GNPSDL
-1888 TKDITAK
+1888 AKDITAK

-1903 PVTYTDQNGKA
+1903 PVTYTDQNGET

-1922 VTVLPKPTPKGIFV
+1922 VTVLPKPTPKGIIV

-1942 EKAKEKALAKAKE
+1942 AKAKEKALAKAKE
-1955 AIVDGT
+1955 SIADGT

-1967 GNVTNV
+1967 ENVTNV
-1973 SIDENVDSPDL
+1973 SIDENVDNPDT
-1984 SDDTDVNVKVKYTV
+1984 SDDTDVNVTVKYTV
-1998 DGVEKTTIV
+1998 DGEEKRTVV

-2045 TFEYNPKTLI
+2045 IFEYDPKTPI

-2061 DYTVNVIVKDKDG
+2061 DYTVNVIVKDKEG

-2123 TPVDTTTPGEK
+2123 SPVDTTTPGEK

-2142 GDKVITKIPAKIMVV
+2142 GDKVITKVPAKVMVV
-2157 EPKTQYVPVDKDKK
+2157 EPKTQYVPVDKDNK
-2171 QPDAS
+2171 QPDAT

-2199 SPGEKDVIVEAK
+2199 TPGEKDVIVEAK

-2256 STFEYKV
+2256 STFEYKI
-2263 PEGQKEPFDATTVGD
+2263 PEGQKDPFDATTIGD
-2278 KPVTVLVKDKN
+2278 KPVTVVVKDKN

-2317 PLEKD
+2317 PLTQD
-2322 DIAKYIKVPEGGKV
+2322 DIAKYVKVPEGGKV

-2349 KKTPITATITL
+2349 KKDSVKVTVTL

-2365 TTVEVP
+2365 TTVDVP
-2371 VNVTPVKPIE
+2371 VNVTPVKGIE
-2381 TPVTKTPLT
+2381 TPVTTTPLT

-2395 KGITIPEG
+2395 KGIKIPEG
-2403 GKVTKVENIPD
+2403 GKVTNVENIPD

-2427 VELPNGKVVTVEVPV
+2427 VELPNGKT
-2442 NVTPVKPIETPV
+2442 
-2454 TTTPFTPEDY
+2454 
-2464 TKGITIPEGGKVTK
+2464 
-2478 VENTPDLTTQGKK
+2478 
-2491 DPVKVT
+2491 
-2497 VELPNGKVI
+2497 I

-2519 IETPVTTTPFT
+2519 IETPVTTTPIT
-2530 PEDYTKGITI
+2530 EDDIAKYVKV
-2540 PEGGKVTKVENIP
+2540 PEGGKVTNVENIP
-2553 DLTIPGKKD
+2553 DLTTPGKKD

-2628 GKKDPVKVTVE
+2628 GKKNPVKVIVE
-2639 LPNGKVITVEIP
+2639 LPNGKVITVEVP
-2651 VTVTPVKGLE
+2651 VNVTPVKGLE

-2674 TKGIIIPEGGKVTK
+2674 TKGITIPEGGRVTK

-2721 ITVTPA
+2721 VTVTPA

-2734 TDTPLTRE
+2734 TDTPLTKE

-2756 IGVGEIPK
+2756 IDVGEIPK

-2775 VKIELPNGKQVEVE
+2775 VKVELPNGKQIEVE

-2822 GRVISIGDKPSTDV
+2822 GKVISIGDKPSTDV

-2892 WKITKVGEIPTTKTP
+2892 WKITKVGEIPTTTTP

-2964 ITKVGEIPKTDT
+2964 ITKVGEIPKTET
-2976 AGEKPSVPVEIELP
+2976 PGEKPSVPVEIELP

-3002 VIEKHKVPENNNNN
+3002 VIEKHKVPNNN

-3029 KEPMTNTS
+3029 KEPMKNTS

-3045 IEKLPNTGLGNNSIA
+3045 IEKLPNTGLESNSIT
-3060 GYGLAIFG
+3060 GYGIALLG
-3068 LALSVLKRRKEK
+3068 LALSVIRRRKEK

>member
-57 TVTVDK
+57 TVIADK
-63 TNQDTNLSTLNN
+63 TSQDTNLNTVNN
-75 TSNGVIEKEAA
+75 TSNGVIEKEVA
-86 KSSKVGN
+86 KSSKVVN
-93 SDNFSQLETTTQPT
+93 SDNFSKLETTTQPT
-107 RDEKSTQPVEG
+107 RDEKTTQPVESA
-118 TQPKVEK
+118 QPKVEK
-125 QVNKSELENSINRLQ
+125 QINKSELENSINRLQ
-140 AALEKAGVN
+140 AAIEKAGVN
-149 DKTKSTVEEA
+149 DKTKSAIEEA
-159 KSELISAQNLLQD
+159 KSELVSAKNLAQD

-198 KVSTEPKEEKVN
+198 KASTEPKEEKVN

-224 GESGFREA
+224 GESGLRTPETQSNNDVAVDGGKITASGSISTEPRMGSFSGVNNITYNLKFKDGAYKQGDRFSITFEELGNGDSLPKTLSKDGKTFANLVKTEELYTQTYGKNGTQNKTPFWAQRDDSVSLEEKEA
-232 STTNPI
+232 GHIQNRGTKTRFIYEFTSAIESLTDVTFKGSINNYSLRYPQINEDKEVTSKILVNDQPVVEKKYIMNKTNIEVDKESNAPSVLSTTGSMDISENGELLSHNEEFRLASNKYEYDTGTTI
-238 IPAAEGPTNNNKLG
+238 KIKLKNKNLNKFAKIGDFKPAKANVQNNITTANSKVNENGVILKEPRGDVYFQVTNLTEDEVTIKIVKGKASKGILYKVDWAALGVSREPVKDTLKLYHSDTKKFGPTEEEITVTKDG
-252 SGNNPANG
+252 EEGNLNG
-260 VFNNEKNQFGDIN
+260 QFSPTMTFEWIYPKKNQFD
-273 FDGAIEKHE
+273 
-282 SLKNQWHS
+282 
-290 HVKYAGPDGPKE
+290 
-302 LGKITYNWKEK
+302 T
-313 TITAEEAR
+313 
-321 NGALDGW
+321 NGTW
-328 KIEGTNDHVTA
+328 
-339 IKPEAPTDLADNRPE
+339 
-354 GYDPLPG
+354 
-361 KVYDQHGNIPRKYEN
+361 
-376 SNVGAGVNNNLQN
+376 
-389 YANGLDMLSVAR
+389 LS
-401 VDKLPDK
+401 D
-408 FAPKGTYI
+408 
-416 PGELSKG
+416 
-423 YYLELGKEGTKLTKE
+423 YLELGNVAMRYVNSANNNSILKAKSIVKDGTAEVDKFATTAPTKDFTE
-438 FNVNGNSRVILNV
+438 ANVATESNNT
-451 ISGAVYGAAGQA
+451 
-463 DSGEKTKIT
+463 TKKVETQNNNI
-472 IYDADTNEKISSIQD
+472 
-487 ALGGGNEKEH
+487 
-497 VSSGYFRVWN
+497 
-507 DYRAM
+507 
-512 YDIPKTTKRI
+512 KTTTATAPYI
-522 RVEIEAGDKGIA
+522 IKGA
-534 YDKYKTSNKQEIDD
+534 DNKYYIFK
-548 GYLLGS
+548 
-554 VNLSLAS
+554 
-561 GAETTTNVVSN
+561 
-572 KKNTNFGENHLY
+572 
-584 KNQQKGSFEFSV
+584 
-596 KNVGGNTHYGHA
+596 
-608 VSEITIPQGVD
+608 
-619 IPEYLKDPTKATSD
+619 EYLKKSPYNRTSTS
-633 WIYLDKGIIH
+633 GTV
-643 KDNIKYDATT
+643 YDAVSNIVAAYDEAKYGKVTVKYVKANNTT
-653 RKLTLKWNTSQNNAG
+653 SVIKERILKDGTAKLENIVGNNYSVTPEEEFTENGVVYKLVKTDLPNNASG
-668 AGPFIGPGS
+668 TLTENPIEVV
-677 NDGSRTYG
+677 
-685 IPFTTTSDYK
+685 YK
-695 GTATF
+695 
-700 KLRTYLPNGAEDAE
+700 
-714 HNNVLISND
+714 
-723 YVPKD
+723 
-728 PKKPDSKPGKYGELV
+728 
-743 SGVLHT
+743 
-749 DNPDYYYNKT
+749 
-759 IYIDSTKPST
+759 YI
-769 PTVETVHTDSI
+769 
-780 KGESKEK
+780 EK
-787 NQVKELLVSVPTEES
+787 NQKANVVVKTTDGKSTTTVELTGEP
-802 GLTDAAR
+802 GAA
-809 EKQDVIDNDKNN
+809 
-821 NNHTSTENEAT
+821 
-832 REVNRIEKA
+832 
-841 IGGVSTMKVTLP
+841 LP
-853 NSKTPIT
+853 NS
-860 LTKKADGWYNGE
+860 
-872 TKVEERDGKL
+872 
-882 VVPVPAGTDLT
+882 
-893 EANETTNPDKR
+893 
-904 IKVTVLDKAG
+904 
-914 NESDPAYA
+914 
-922 NVLNEAPTVAVEK
+922 
-935 KDLYV
+935 
-940 YKTKEADKWNNDKV
+940 
-954 LEKAKPSATDLEDD
+954 
-968 RDGVESTKP
+968 
-977 TVAVS
+977 
-982 DAGNLDTTK
+982 
-991 VGDYTVKV
+991 
-999 QSTDSEGKKSTE
+999 
-1011 TTVTVH
+1011 
-1017 VLDLIKVDPTVTTD
+1017 
-1031 PTDPST
+1031 
-1037 TSPVSPKAPDTPV
+1037 
-1050 KPGDENRGKYPA
+1050 DE
-1062 GLTREDLV
+1062 
-1070 KEVTRTIKYLKEE
+1070 
-1083 DADKADATGLKPE
+1083 
-1096 KVQKVT
+1096 
-1102 YKRTATV
+1102 
-1109 NPETKEVTYSD
+1109 
-1120 WEVYNE
+1120 
-1126 ADKLTDATADGTKGK
+1126 
-1141 FNAVESP
+1141 
-1148 VVDNYLL
+1148 
-1155 VNATDKTVAEKEAP
+1155 
-1169 VPGSDGTLTQ
+1169 
-1179 EITKVLYKKIG
+1179 
-1190 SFVPNYPEGK
+1190 
-1200 KPQGAPDKISY
+1200 IS
-1211 PNHPNDPTIPGDFN
+1211 
-1225 TITIPYVPGYTPVYN
+1225 
-1240 GQELTPKN
+1240 
-1248 PNDPTQGYKVPDG
+1248 
-1261 FTPTDKF
+1261 
-1268 GESPITY
+1268 
-1275 TPSTQTAKVVIEKK
+1275 
-1289 VDGTPNEV
+1289 
-1297 VSSFDLTGKSGSELP
+1297 
-1312 ANTDIDNKIKE
+1312 NKIKE
-1323 LKNQGYEVESD
+1323 LKGKGYEIESD
-1334 EYHTQDNNH
+1334 AYNINGVH
-1343 PTFDDKEDINVQ
+1343 PSFDDQEDTVA
-1355 DGTPAPSQT
+1355 GVSKPSQT
-1364 FKIVVKPRIVEVPSS
+1364 FEIVLKPRIIEVPSS

-1394 PGLKWPD
+1394 PDLKWPE
-1401 GLKESDLNTTAKRVI
+1401 GLAKSDLNTSAKRVI
-1416 SYVKKDS
+1416 SYVKKES
-1423 DTASEEKA
+1423 NTATEEKA
-1431 KDSTE
+1431 KDDTV
-1436 QTVTF
+1436 QTVPF
-1441 TRKAKVNLVTKEVT
+1441 TRKATVNLVTKEVT

-1466 DKVGVE
+1466 DKVGVD

-1487 EAATP
+1487 EVPTP
-1492 TKDTKVIPD
+1492 AKDTKVIPD

-1513 WIPVDPTTGKDGD
+1513 WIPVDPSTGKDGD

-1538 KTGEITQIIPHK
+1538 KTGEITQVIPHK
-1550 DGYTPKDGNDTP
+1550 DGYTPKDGNGTP

-1573 GYKPPKITDPKANI
+1573 GYKPPKITDPKVNI
-1587 KITYDKDDQK
+1587 KITYEKDDQK
-1597 AKVKFISVDP
+1597 AKVKFVSVDP

-1627 ETIPESNVQAHI
+1627 ETIPESDVQTHI

-1660 DTKKDTNDNITQE
+1660 DTKKDTNDDITQE
-1673 FTIKVQ
+1673 FTIKVK
-1679 PRVSTASTVYVV
+1679 PRVSTANPVYVL

-1710 GKVTNPDVS
+1710 GKVTNPDVG
-1719 SISTAGKAGQEIKVP
+1719 SISTDGKAGQEIKVP
-1734 VTVTYGADKFK
+1734 VTVSYGADKFK
-1745 RDEPVDVTVKVLPK
+1745 RDESVEVTVKVLPK
-1759 PVPKGVTVL
+1759 PVSKGVTVL

-1774 KLIDAIRANVKKA
+1774 KLIDAIRANVNKA
-1787 IDGLTNV
+1787 ITGLKNV

-1806 LVTPKTNQNGQQ
+1806 IATPKTDKNGQQ

-1825 KYRDNATGKVI
+1825 KYRDKATGKVI
-1836 DDISVNVKV
+1836 DDISVNVDV

-1861 GDEIAAKDI
+1861 GDELTAKDI

-1882 GEPKDL
+1882 GNPSDL
-1888 TKDITAK
+1888 AKDITAK

-1903 PVTYTDQNGKA
+1903 PVTYTDQNGET

-1955 AIVDGT
+1955 AIEDGT
-1961 FKGKLP
+1961 FKAKLP
-1967 GNVTNV
+1967 ANVTNV
-1973 SIDENVDSPDL
+1973 SIDENVDNPDL
-1984 SDDTDVNVKVKYTV
+1984 SDDTDVNVTVKYTV
-1998 DGVEKTTIV
+1998 DGVEKKTVV

-2045 TFEYNPKTLI
+2045 IFEFDPKTPI

-2061 DYTVNVIVKDKDG
+2061 DYTVNVIVKDKEG

-2123 TPVDTTTPGEK
+2123 SPVDTTTPGEK

-2142 GDKVITKIPAKIMVV
+2142 GDKVITKVPAKVMVV
-2157 EPKTQYVPVDKDKK
+2157 EPKTQYVPVDKDNK
-2171 QPDAS
+2171 QPDAT

-2199 SPGEKDVIVEAK
+2199 TPGEKDVIVEAK

-2256 STFEYKV
+2256 STFEYKI
-2263 PEGQKEPFDATTVGD
+2263 PEGQKDPFDATTIGD
-2278 KPVTVLVKDKN
+2278 KPVTVVVKDKN

-2317 PLEKD
+2317 PLTQD
-2322 DIAKYIKVPEGGKV
+2322 DIAKYVKVPEGGKV

-2349 KKTPITATITL
+2349 KK
-2360 PNGKT
+2360 
-2365 TTVEVP
+2365 
-2371 VNVTPVKPIE
+2371 
-2381 TPVTKTPLT
+2381 
-2390 PEDYT
+2390 DS
-2395 KGITIPEG
+2395 
-2403 GKVTKVENIPD
+2403 
-2414 LTTPGKKDPVKVT
+2414 VKVT
-2427 VELPNGKVVTVEVPV
+2427 VELPNGKTITVEVPV

-2454 TTTPFTPEDY
+2454 TTTPITEDDIAKY
-2464 TKGITIPEGGKVTK
+2464 VKVPEGGKVTN
-2478 VENTPDLTTQGKK
+2478 VENIPDLTTPGKK

-2553 DLTIPGKKD
+2553 DLITPGKKD

-2628 GKKDPVKVTVE
+2628 GKKNPVKVTVE
-2639 LPNGKVITVEIP
+2639 LPNGKVITVEVP
-2651 VTVTPVKGLE
+2651 VNVTPVKGLE

-2674 TKGIIIPEGGKVTK
+2674 TKGITIPEGGRVTK

-2721 ITVTPA
+2721 VTVTPA

-2734 TDTPLTRE
+2734 TDTPLTKE

-2756 IGVGEIPK
+2756 IDVGEIPK

-2775 VKIELPNGKQVEVE
+2775 VKVELPNGKQIEVE

-2822 GRVISIGDKPSTDV
+2822 GKVISIGDKPSTDV

-2892 WKITKVGEIPTTKTP
+2892 WKITKVGEIPTTTTP

-2964 ITKVGEIPKTDT
+2964 ITKVGEIPKTET
-2976 AGEKPSVPVEIELP
+2976 PGEKPSVPVEIELP

-2997 NVPVK
+2997 NVTVK
-3002 VIEKHKVPENNNNN
+3002 VIEKHKVPNN

-3029 KEPMTNTS
+3029 KEPMKNTS

-3045 IEKLPNTGLGNNSIA
+3045 IEKLPNTGLESNSIT
-3060 GYGLAIFG
+3060 GYGIALLG
-3068 LALSVLKRRKEK
+3068 LALSVIRRRKEK

>member
-43 GTNAFASDNTENNT
+43 GANAFASDNTENNT

-63 TNQDTNLSTLNN
+63 TNQDANLNTVNN

-86 KSSKVGN
+86 NSSIVGS
-93 SDNFSQLETTTQPT
+93 SDNFSRLEKTTQPT
-107 RDEKSTQPVEG
+107 RDEKSIQPVESVH
-118 TQPKVEK
+118 PKVEK
-125 QVNKSELENSINRLQ
+125 QVNKSELESSINRLQ

-198 KVSTEPKEEKVN
+198 KVSTGPKEEKVN
-210 KNNDPRNGKAIPGK
+210 KHNDPRNGKAIPGK
-224 GESGFREA
+224 GESGFRTPE
-232 STTNPI
+232 TQ
-238 IPAAEGPTNNNKLG
+238 TNNDV
-252 SGNNPANG
+252 A
-260 VFNNEKNQFGDIN
+260 V
-273 FDGAIEKHE
+273 DG
-282 SLKNQWHS
+282 
-290 HVKYAGPDGPKE
+290 
-302 LGKITYNWKEK
+302 GKITASGSISTE
-313 TITAEEAR
+313 
-321 NGALDGW
+321 
-328 KIEGTNDHVTA
+328 
-339 IKPEAPTDLADNRPE
+339 
-354 GYDPLPG
+354 
-361 KVYDQHGNIPRKYEN
+361 PRMG
-376 SNVGAGVNNNLQN
+376 SFSGVNNISYNLKFKDNTYKQGDRFSITFEELGNGDSLPKSLSKDGKTFANLVKTEELYTQTYGKNGTQN
-389 YANGLDMLSVAR
+389 KTPFWAQRDDSVSLEEKEAGHIQNRGTKTRFTYEFTSAIESLTDVSFKGSINNYSLRYPQISEDKEVTSKILVNDQTIVEKRYTINKTNIEVDRESNAPSVLSTTGSMDISESGELLSHNEEFRLASNKYEY
-401 VDKLPDK
+401 DTGTTIKIKLKNKNLNK
-408 FAPKGTYI
+408 FAKIGNFNPAKANVQNNITTANSKVNENGVILKEPRGDVYFQVTNLTEDEVTIKIVKGKA
-416 PGELSKG
+416 SKG
-423 YYLELGKEGTKLTKE
+423 ILYKVDWAALGVSREPVKDTLKLYHSDTKKFGPTEEEITVTKDGEEGNLNGQFSPTMTFEWIYPKKNAFDTNGTWLADYLELGNVAMRYVNAANNNSILKAKSIVKDGTAEVDKFATSTPTKDFTE
-438 FNVNGNSRVILNV
+438 VNVATESNNTTKKVETQNGNI
-451 ISGAVYGAAGQA
+451 
-463 DSGEKTKIT
+463 
-472 IYDADTNEKISSIQD
+472 
-487 ALGGGNEKEH
+487 
-497 VSSGYFRVWN
+497 
-507 DYRAM
+507 
-512 YDIPKTTKRI
+512 KTTTATAPYI
-522 RVEIEAGDKGIA
+522 IKGA
-534 YDKYKTSNKQEIDD
+534 DNKYYIFK
-548 GYLLGS
+548 
-554 VNLSLAS
+554 
-561 GAETTTNVVSN
+561 
-572 KKNTNFGENHLY
+572 
-584 KNQQKGSFEFSV
+584 
-596 KNVGGNTHYGHA
+596 
-608 VSEITIPQGVD
+608 
-619 IPEYLKDPTKATSD
+619 EYLKNSPYNRTSTS
-633 WIYLDKGIIH
+633 GTV
-643 KDNIKYDATT
+643 YDAVSNIVAAYDEAKYGKVTVKYVKANDTT
-653 RKLTLKWNTSQNNAG
+653 SVIKENVIKDGTAKLENIIGNNYSVTPDEEFTENGIVYKLVKTDLPNNSSGTLTENPIDVIYKYVAKNQKANVVVKTT
-668 AGPFIGPGS
+668 
-677 NDGSRTYG
+677 DGKS
-685 IPFTTTSDYK
+685 TTTVELT
-695 GTATF
+695 GE
-700 KLRTYLPNGAEDAE
+700 PGA
-714 HNNVLISND
+714 S
-723 YVPKD
+723 
-728 PKKPDSKPGKYGELV
+728 
-743 SGVLHT
+743 
-749 DNPDYYYNKT
+749 
-759 IYIDSTKPST
+759 
-769 PTVETVHTDSI
+769 
-780 KGESKEK
+780 
-787 NQVKELLVSVPTEES
+787 
-802 GLTDAAR
+802 
-809 EKQDVIDNDKNN
+809 
-821 NNHTSTENEAT
+821 
-832 REVNRIEKA
+832 
-841 IGGVSTMKVTLP
+841 LP
-853 NSKTPIT
+853 NS
-860 LTKKADGWYNGE
+860 
-872 TKVEERDGKL
+872 
-882 VVPVPAGTDLT
+882 
-893 EANETTNPDKR
+893 
-904 IKVTVLDKAG
+904 
-914 NESDPAYA
+914 
-922 NVLNEAPTVAVEK
+922 
-935 KDLYV
+935 
-940 YKTKEADKWNNDKV
+940 
-954 LEKAKPSATDLEDD
+954 
-968 RDGVESTKP
+968 
-977 TVAVS
+977 
-982 DAGNLDTTK
+982 
-991 VGDYTVKV
+991 
-999 QSTDSEGKKSTE
+999 
-1011 TTVTVH
+1011 
-1017 VLDLIKVDPTVTTD
+1017 
-1031 PTDPST
+1031 
-1037 TSPVSPKAPDTPV
+1037 
-1050 KPGDENRGKYPA
+1050 DEI
-1062 GLTREDLV
+1062 V
-1070 KEVTRTIKYLKEE
+1070 
-1083 DADKADATGLKPE
+1083 
-1096 KVQKVT
+1096 
-1102 YKRTATV
+1102 
-1109 NPETKEVTYSD
+1109 
-1120 WEVYNE
+1120 
-1126 ADKLTDATADGTKGK
+1126 
-1141 FNAVESP
+1141 
-1148 VVDNYLL
+1148 
-1155 VNATDKTVAEKEAP
+1155 
-1169 VPGSDGTLTQ
+1169 
-1179 EITKVLYKKIG
+1179 
-1190 SFVPNYPEGK
+1190 
-1200 KPQGAPDKISY
+1200 
-1211 PNHPNDPTIPGDFN
+1211 
-1225 TITIPYVPGYTPVYN
+1225 
-1240 GQELTPKN
+1240 
-1248 PNDPTQGYKVPDG
+1248 
-1261 FTPTDKF
+1261 
-1268 GESPITY
+1268 
-1275 TPSTQTAKVVIEKK
+1275 
-1289 VDGTPNEV
+1289 
-1297 VSSFDLTGKSGSELP
+1297 
-1312 ANTDIDNKIKE
+1312 NKIKE
-1323 LKNQGYEVESD
+1323 LKGKGYEIESD
-1334 EYHTQDNNH
+1334 SYNINGVH
-1343 PTFDDKEDINVQ
+1343 PNFDDQEDTVA
-1355 DGTPAPSQT
+1355 GVSKPSQI
-1364 FKIVVKPRIVEVPSS
+1364 FEIVLKPRIVEVPSS

-1394 PGLKWPD
+1394 PDLKWPD

-1423 DTASEEKA
+1423 DTAPEVKA

-1441 TRKAKVNLVTKEVT
+1441 TRKATVNLVTKKVT

-1466 DKVGVE
+1466 DKVGVD
-1472 VLPGYIADKKEIPAK
+1472 VLPGYIADKKEVPAK
-1487 EAATP
+1487 EAVTP
-1492 TKDTKVIPD
+1492 AKDTKVIPD

-1550 DGYTPKDGNDTP
+1550 DGYTPKDGNGTP
-1562 LEPVN
+1562 LVPVN

-1607 KTQTETELTDH
+1607 KTKTETELTDH

-1660 DTKKDTNDNITQE
+1660 DTNKDTNDNITQE

-1679 PRVSTASTVYVV
+1679 PRVSTTKTVYVV
-1691 EGDKPSAEKVGGA
+1691 EGEKPSAEKVGGA

-1719 SISTAGKAGQEIKVP
+1719 SISTNGKAGQEIKVP

-1745 RDEPVDVTVKVLPK
+1745 RDEPVEVTVKVLPK
-1759 PVPKGVTVL
+1759 PVSKGVTVL

-1806 LVTPKTNQNGQQ
+1806 IVTPKTDQNGQQ

-1861 GDEIAAKDI
+1861 GDELTAKDI
-1870 TDAVTPGENGTK
+1870 TDAVTPGEKGTK

-1888 TKDITAK
+1888 AKDITAK

-1903 PVTYTDQNGKA
+1903 PVTYADQNGET

-1955 AIVDGT
+1955 AIADGT

-1967 GNVTNV
+1967 ENVTNV
-1973 SIDENVDSPDL
+1973 SIDENVASPDL
-1984 SDDTDVNVKVKYTV
+1984 SDDTDVNVTVKYTV
-1998 DGVEKTTIV
+1998 DGKEKTTVV

-2045 TFEYNPKTLI
+2045 TFEYDPKSPV

-2157 EPKTQYVPVDKDKK
+2157 EPKTQYVPVDKNNK

-2278 KPVTVLVKDKN
+2278 KPVTVVVKDKN

-2365 TTVEVP
+2365 TKVEVP
-2371 VNVTPVKPIE
+2371 VNVTPVKPVE

-2414 LTTPGKKDPVKVT
+2414 LTT
-2427 VELPNGKVVTVEVPV
+2427 
-2442 NVTPVKPIETPV
+2442 
-2454 TTTPFTPEDY
+2454 
-2464 TKGITIPEGGKVTK
+2464 
-2478 VENTPDLTTQGKK
+2478 
-2491 DPVKVT
+2491 
-2497 VELPNGKVI
+2497 
-2506 TVEVPV
+2506 
-2512 NVTPVKP
+2512 
-2519 IETPVTTTPFT
+2519 
-2530 PEDYTKGITI
+2530 
-2540 PEGGKVTKVENIP
+2540 
-2553 DLTIPGKKD
+2553 PGKKD

-2674 TKGIIIPEGGKVTK
+2674 TKGIKIPEGGKVTK

-2813 EKHVKIPEG
+2813 EKHIKIPEG

-2976 AGEKPSVPVEIELP
+2976 AGEKLSVPVEIELP

-3016 NNSNVNPHQTSTV
+3016 NSNVNPHQTSTA

-3045 IEKLPNTGLGNNSIA
+3045 IEKLPNTGLENNSIA

>member
-43 GTNAFASDNTENNT
+43 GANAFASDNTENNT

-63 TNQDTNLSTLNN
+63 TNQDANLNTVNN

-86 KSSKVGN
+86 NSSIVGS
-93 SDNFSQLETTTQPT
+93 SDNFSRLEKTTQPT
-107 RDEKSTQPVEG
+107 RDEKSIQPVESVH
-118 TQPKVEK
+118 PKVEK
-125 QVNKSELENSINRLQ
+125 QVNKSELESSINRLQ

-224 GESGFREA
+224 GESGFRTPE
-232 STTNPI
+232 TQ
-238 IPAAEGPTNNNKLG
+238 TNND
-252 SGNNPANG
+252 
-260 VFNNEKNQFGDIN
+260 VEV
-273 FDGAIEKHE
+273 DG
-282 SLKNQWHS
+282 
-290 HVKYAGPDGPKE
+290 
-302 LGKITYNWKEK
+302 GKITASGSISTE
-313 TITAEEAR
+313 
-321 NGALDGW
+321 
-328 KIEGTNDHVTA
+328 
-339 IKPEAPTDLADNRPE
+339 
-354 GYDPLPG
+354 
-361 KVYDQHGNIPRKYEN
+361 PRMG
-376 SNVGAGVNNNLQN
+376 SFSGVNNISYNLKFKDNTYKQGDRFSITFEELGNGDSLPKSLSKDGKTFANLVKTEELYTQTYGKNGTQN
-389 YANGLDMLSVAR
+389 KTPFWAQRDDSVSLEEKEAGHIQNRGTKTRFTYEFTSAIESLTDVSFKGSINNYSLRYPQISEDKEVTSKILVNDQTIVEKRYTINKTNIEVDRESNAPSVLSTTGSMDISESGELLSHNEEFRLASNKYEY
-401 VDKLPDK
+401 DTGTTIKIKLKNKNLNK
-408 FAPKGTYI
+408 FAKIGNFNPAKANVQNNITTANSKVNENGVILKEPRGDVYFQVTNLTEDEVTIKIVKGKA
-416 PGELSKG
+416 SKG
-423 YYLELGKEGTKLTKE
+423 ILYKVDWAALGVSREPVKDTLKLYHSDTKKFGPTEEEITVTKDGEEGNLNGQFSPTMTFEWIYPKKNAFDTNGTWLADYLELGNVAMRYVNAANNNSILKAKSIVKDGTAEVDKFATSMPTKDFTE
-438 FNVNGNSRVILNV
+438 VNVATESNNTTKKVETQNGNI
-451 ISGAVYGAAGQA
+451 
-463 DSGEKTKIT
+463 
-472 IYDADTNEKISSIQD
+472 
-487 ALGGGNEKEH
+487 
-497 VSSGYFRVWN
+497 
-507 DYRAM
+507 
-512 YDIPKTTKRI
+512 KTTTATAPYI
-522 RVEIEAGDKGIA
+522 IKGA
-534 YDKYKTSNKQEIDD
+534 DNKYYIFK
-548 GYLLGS
+548 
-554 VNLSLAS
+554 
-561 GAETTTNVVSN
+561 
-572 KKNTNFGENHLY
+572 
-584 KNQQKGSFEFSV
+584 
-596 KNVGGNTHYGHA
+596 
-608 VSEITIPQGVD
+608 
-619 IPEYLKDPTKATSD
+619 EYLKNSPYNRTSTS
-633 WIYLDKGIIH
+633 GTV
-643 KDNIKYDATT
+643 YDAVSNIVAAYDEAKYGKVTVKYVKANDTT
-653 RKLTLKWNTSQNNAG
+653 SVIKENVIKDGTAKLENIVGNNYSVTPDEEFTENGIVYKLVKTDLPNNSSGTLTENPIDVIYKYVAKNQKANVVVKTT
-668 AGPFIGPGS
+668 
-677 NDGSRTYG
+677 DGKS
-685 IPFTTTSDYK
+685 TTTVELT
-695 GTATF
+695 GE
-700 KLRTYLPNGAEDAE
+700 PGA
-714 HNNVLISND
+714 S
-723 YVPKD
+723 
-728 PKKPDSKPGKYGELV
+728 
-743 SGVLHT
+743 
-749 DNPDYYYNKT
+749 
-759 IYIDSTKPST
+759 
-769 PTVETVHTDSI
+769 
-780 KGESKEK
+780 
-787 NQVKELLVSVPTEES
+787 
-802 GLTDAAR
+802 
-809 EKQDVIDNDKNN
+809 
-821 NNHTSTENEAT
+821 
-832 REVNRIEKA
+832 
-841 IGGVSTMKVTLP
+841 LP
-853 NSKTPIT
+853 NS
-860 LTKKADGWYNGE
+860 
-872 TKVEERDGKL
+872 
-882 VVPVPAGTDLT
+882 
-893 EANETTNPDKR
+893 
-904 IKVTVLDKAG
+904 
-914 NESDPAYA
+914 
-922 NVLNEAPTVAVEK
+922 
-935 KDLYV
+935 
-940 YKTKEADKWNNDKV
+940 
-954 LEKAKPSATDLEDD
+954 
-968 RDGVESTKP
+968 
-977 TVAVS
+977 
-982 DAGNLDTTK
+982 
-991 VGDYTVKV
+991 
-999 QSTDSEGKKSTE
+999 
-1011 TTVTVH
+1011 
-1017 VLDLIKVDPTVTTD
+1017 
-1031 PTDPST
+1031 
-1037 TSPVSPKAPDTPV
+1037 
-1050 KPGDENRGKYPA
+1050 DEI
-1062 GLTREDLV
+1062 V
-1070 KEVTRTIKYLKEE
+1070 
-1083 DADKADATGLKPE
+1083 
-1096 KVQKVT
+1096 
-1102 YKRTATV
+1102 
-1109 NPETKEVTYSD
+1109 
-1120 WEVYNE
+1120 
-1126 ADKLTDATADGTKGK
+1126 
-1141 FNAVESP
+1141 
-1148 VVDNYLL
+1148 
-1155 VNATDKTVAEKEAP
+1155 
-1169 VPGSDGTLTQ
+1169 
-1179 EITKVLYKKIG
+1179 
-1190 SFVPNYPEGK
+1190 
-1200 KPQGAPDKISY
+1200 
-1211 PNHPNDPTIPGDFN
+1211 
-1225 TITIPYVPGYTPVYN
+1225 
-1240 GQELTPKN
+1240 
-1248 PNDPTQGYKVPDG
+1248 
-1261 FTPTDKF
+1261 
-1268 GESPITY
+1268 
-1275 TPSTQTAKVVIEKK
+1275 
-1289 VDGTPNEV
+1289 
-1297 VSSFDLTGKSGSELP
+1297 
-1312 ANTDIDNKIKE
+1312 NKIKE
-1323 LKNQGYEVESD
+1323 LKGKGYEIESD
-1334 EYHTQDNNH
+1334 SYNINGVH
-1343 PTFDDKEDINVQ
+1343 PNFDDQEDTVA
-1355 DGTPAPSQT
+1355 GVSKPSQI
-1364 FKIVVKPRIVEVPSS
+1364 FEIVLKPRIVEVPSS

-1394 PGLKWPD
+1394 PDLKWPD

-1423 DTASEEKA
+1423 DTAPEVKA

-1441 TRKAKVNLVTKEVT
+1441 TRKATVNLVTKEVT

-1466 DKVGVE
+1466 DKVGVD
-1472 VLPGYIADKKEIPAK
+1472 VLPGYIADKKEVPAK
-1487 EAATP
+1487 EAVTP
-1492 TKDTKVIPD
+1492 AKDTKVIPD

-1550 DGYTPKDGNDTP
+1550 DGYTPKDGNGTP
-1562 LEPVN
+1562 LVPVN

-1607 KTQTETELTDH
+1607 KTKTETELTDH

-1679 PRVSTASTVYVV
+1679 PRVSTTTPVYVV
-1691 EGDKPSAEKVGGA
+1691 EGEKLSAEKVGGA

-1719 SISTAGKAGQEIKVP
+1719 SISTNGKAGQEIKVP

-1745 RDEPVDVTVKVLPK
+1745 RDEPVEVTVKVLPK
-1759 PVPKGVTVL
+1759 PTSKGVTVL

-1806 LVTPKTNQNGQQ
+1806 LVTPKTDQNGQQ

-1825 KYRDNATGKVI
+1825 KYRDSATGKVI
-1836 DDISVNVKV
+1836 DDISVDVDV
-1845 PVNVVG
+1845 PVNIVG

-1861 GDEIAAKDI
+1861 GDELTAKDI
-1870 TDAVTPGENGTK
+1870 TDAVTPGKKGTK

-1888 TKDITAK
+1888 AKDITAK
-1895 PGVKEVTV
+1895 PGIKEVTV
-1903 PVTYTDQNGKA
+1903 PVTYTDQNGET

-1922 VTVLPKPTPKGIFV
+1922 VTVLPKPTPKGIIV

-1955 AIVDGT
+1955 AIADGT

-1973 SIDENVDSPDL
+1973 SIDENVASPDL
-1984 SDDTDVNVKVKYTV
+1984 SDDTDVNVTVKYTV
-1998 DGVEKTTIV
+1998 DGKEKTTVV

-2045 TFEYNPKTLI
+2045 TFEYDPKSPV

-2061 DYTVNVIVKDKDG
+2061 DYNVNVIVKDKDG

-2157 EPKTQYVPVDKDKK
+2157 EPKTQYVPVDKDNK

-2381 TPVTKTPLT
+2381 TPVTTTPLE
-2390 PEDYT
+2390 PGDYT

-2414 LTTPGKKDPVKVT
+2414 LTT
-2427 VELPNGKVVTVEVPV
+2427 
-2442 NVTPVKPIETPV
+2442 
-2454 TTTPFTPEDY
+2454 
-2464 TKGITIPEGGKVTK
+2464 
-2478 VENTPDLTTQGKK
+2478 
-2491 DPVKVT
+2491 
-2497 VELPNGKVI
+2497 
-2506 TVEVPV
+2506 
-2512 NVTPVKP
+2512 
-2519 IETPVTTTPFT
+2519 
-2530 PEDYTKGITI
+2530 
-2540 PEGGKVTKVENIP
+2540 
-2553 DLTIPGKKD
+2553 PGKKD

-2602 DYTKG
+2602 DDTKG
-2607 ITIPEGGKVTKVENI
+2607 ITIPDGGKVTKVENI

-2674 TKGIIIPEGGKVTK
+2674 TKGITIPEGGKVTK

-2734 TDTPLTRE
+2734 TDTPLTKE

-2892 WKITKVGEIPTTKTP
+2892 WKIAKVGEIPTTKTP

>member
-57 TVTVDK
+57 TVIADK
-63 TNQDTNLSTLNN
+63 TSQDTNLNTVNN
-75 TSNGVIEKEAA
+75 TSNGVIEKEVA
-86 KSSKVGN
+86 KSSKVVN
-93 SDNFSQLETTTQPT
+93 SDNFSKLETTTQPT
-107 RDEKSTQPVEG
+107 RDEKTTQPVESA
-118 TQPKVEK
+118 QPKVEK
-125 QVNKSELENSINRLQ
+125 QINKSELENSINRLQ
-140 AALEKAGVN
+140 AAIEKAGVN
-149 DKTKSTVEEA
+149 DKTKSAIEEA
-159 KSELISAQNLLQD
+159 KSELVSAKNLAQD

-198 KVSTEPKEEKVN
+198 KASTEPKEEKVN

-224 GESGFREA
+224 GESGLRTPETQSNNDVAVDGGKITASGSISTEPRMGSFSGVNNITYNLKFKDGAYKQGDRFSITFEELGNGDSLPKTLSKDGKTFANLVKTEELYTQTYGKNGTQNKTPFWAQRDDSVSLEEKEA
-232 STTNPI
+232 GHIQNRGTKTRFIYEFTSAIESLTDVTFKGSINNYSLRYPQINEDKEVTSKILVNDQPVVEKKYIMNKTNIEVDKESNAPSVLSTTGSMDISENGELLSHNEEFRLASNKYEYDTGTTI
-238 IPAAEGPTNNNKLG
+238 KIKLKNKNLNKFAKIGDFKPAKANVQNNITTANSKVNENGVILKEPRGDVYFQVTNLTEDEVTIKIVKGKASKGILYKVDWAALGVSREPVKDTLKLYHSDTKKFGPTEEEITVTKDG
-252 SGNNPANG
+252 EEGNLNG
-260 VFNNEKNQFGDIN
+260 QFSPTMTFEWIYPKKNQFD
-273 FDGAIEKHE
+273 
-282 SLKNQWHS
+282 
-290 HVKYAGPDGPKE
+290 
-302 LGKITYNWKEK
+302 T
-313 TITAEEAR
+313 
-321 NGALDGW
+321 NGTW
-328 KIEGTNDHVTA
+328 
-339 IKPEAPTDLADNRPE
+339 
-354 GYDPLPG
+354 
-361 KVYDQHGNIPRKYEN
+361 
-376 SNVGAGVNNNLQN
+376 
-389 YANGLDMLSVAR
+389 LS
-401 VDKLPDK
+401 D
-408 FAPKGTYI
+408 
-416 PGELSKG
+416 
-423 YYLELGKEGTKLTKE
+423 YLELGNVAMRYVNSANNNSILKAKSIVKDGTAEVDKFATTAPTKDFTE
-438 FNVNGNSRVILNV
+438 ANVATESNNT
-451 ISGAVYGAAGQA
+451 
-463 DSGEKTKIT
+463 TKKVETQNNNI
-472 IYDADTNEKISSIQD
+472 
-487 ALGGGNEKEH
+487 
-497 VSSGYFRVWN
+497 
-507 DYRAM
+507 
-512 YDIPKTTKRI
+512 KTTTATAPYI
-522 RVEIEAGDKGIA
+522 IKGA
-534 YDKYKTSNKQEIDD
+534 DNKYYIFK
-548 GYLLGS
+548 
-554 VNLSLAS
+554 
-561 GAETTTNVVSN
+561 
-572 KKNTNFGENHLY
+572 
-584 KNQQKGSFEFSV
+584 
-596 KNVGGNTHYGHA
+596 
-608 VSEITIPQGVD
+608 
-619 IPEYLKDPTKATSD
+619 EYLKKSPYNRTSTS
-633 WIYLDKGIIH
+633 GTV
-643 KDNIKYDATT
+643 YDAVSNIVAAYDEAKYGKVTVKYVKANNTT
-653 RKLTLKWNTSQNNAG
+653 SVIKERILKDGTAKLENIVGNNYSVTPEEEFTENGVVYKLVKTDLPNNASG
-668 AGPFIGPGS
+668 TLTENPIEVV
-677 NDGSRTYG
+677 
-685 IPFTTTSDYK
+685 YK
-695 GTATF
+695 
-700 KLRTYLPNGAEDAE
+700 
-714 HNNVLISND
+714 
-723 YVPKD
+723 
-728 PKKPDSKPGKYGELV
+728 
-743 SGVLHT
+743 
-749 DNPDYYYNKT
+749 
-759 IYIDSTKPST
+759 YI
-769 PTVETVHTDSI
+769 
-780 KGESKEK
+780 EK
-787 NQVKELLVSVPTEES
+787 NQKANVVVKTTDGKSTTTVELTGEP
-802 GLTDAAR
+802 GAA
-809 EKQDVIDNDKNN
+809 
-821 NNHTSTENEAT
+821 
-832 REVNRIEKA
+832 
-841 IGGVSTMKVTLP
+841 LP
-853 NSKTPIT
+853 NS
-860 LTKKADGWYNGE
+860 
-872 TKVEERDGKL
+872 
-882 VVPVPAGTDLT
+882 
-893 EANETTNPDKR
+893 
-904 IKVTVLDKAG
+904 
-914 NESDPAYA
+914 
-922 NVLNEAPTVAVEK
+922 
-935 KDLYV
+935 
-940 YKTKEADKWNNDKV
+940 
-954 LEKAKPSATDLEDD
+954 
-968 RDGVESTKP
+968 
-977 TVAVS
+977 
-982 DAGNLDTTK
+982 
-991 VGDYTVKV
+991 
-999 QSTDSEGKKSTE
+999 
-1011 TTVTVH
+1011 
-1017 VLDLIKVDPTVTTD
+1017 
-1031 PTDPST
+1031 
-1037 TSPVSPKAPDTPV
+1037 
-1050 KPGDENRGKYPA
+1050 DE
-1062 GLTREDLV
+1062 
-1070 KEVTRTIKYLKEE
+1070 
-1083 DADKADATGLKPE
+1083 
-1096 KVQKVT
+1096 
-1102 YKRTATV
+1102 
-1109 NPETKEVTYSD
+1109 
-1120 WEVYNE
+1120 
-1126 ADKLTDATADGTKGK
+1126 
-1141 FNAVESP
+1141 
-1148 VVDNYLL
+1148 
-1155 VNATDKTVAEKEAP
+1155 
-1169 VPGSDGTLTQ
+1169 
-1179 EITKVLYKKIG
+1179 
-1190 SFVPNYPEGK
+1190 
-1200 KPQGAPDKISY
+1200 IS
-1211 PNHPNDPTIPGDFN
+1211 
-1225 TITIPYVPGYTPVYN
+1225 
-1240 GQELTPKN
+1240 
-1248 PNDPTQGYKVPDG
+1248 
-1261 FTPTDKF
+1261 
-1268 GESPITY
+1268 
-1275 TPSTQTAKVVIEKK
+1275 
-1289 VDGTPNEV
+1289 
-1297 VSSFDLTGKSGSELP
+1297 
-1312 ANTDIDNKIKE
+1312 NKIKE
-1323 LKNQGYEVESD
+1323 LKGKGYEIESD
-1334 EYHTQDNNH
+1334 AYNINGVH
-1343 PTFDDKEDINVQ
+1343 PSFDDQEDTVA
-1355 DGTPAPSQT
+1355 GVSKPSQT
-1364 FKIVVKPRIVEVPSS
+1364 FEIVLKPRIIEVPSS

-1394 PGLKWPD
+1394 PDLKWPE
-1401 GLKESDLNTTAKRVI
+1401 GLAKSDLNTSAKRVI
-1416 SYVKKDS
+1416 SYVKKES
-1423 DTASEEKA
+1423 DTATEEKA
-1431 KDSTE
+1431 KDDTV
-1436 QTVTF
+1436 QTVPF
-1441 TRKAKVNLVTKEVT
+1441 TRKATVNLVTKEVT

-1466 DKVGVE
+1466 DKVGVD

-1487 EAATP
+1487 EVPTP
-1492 TKDTKVIPD
+1492 AKDTKVIPD

-1513 WIPVDPTTGKDGD
+1513 WIPVDPSTGKDGD

-1538 KTGEITQIIPHK
+1538 KTGEITQVIPHK
-1550 DGYTPKDGNDTP
+1550 DGYTPKDGNGTP

-1573 GYKPPKITDPKANI
+1573 GYKPPKITDPKVNI
-1587 KITYDKDDQK
+1587 KITYEKDDQK
-1597 AKVKFISVDP
+1597 AKVKFVSVDP

-1627 ETIPESNVQAHI
+1627 ETIPESDVQTHI

-1660 DTKKDTNDNITQE
+1660 DTKKDTNDDITQE
-1673 FTIKVQ
+1673 FTIKVK
-1679 PRVSTASTVYVV
+1679 PRVSTANPVYVL

-1710 GKVTNPDVS
+1710 GKVTNPDVG
-1719 SISTAGKAGQEIKVP
+1719 SISTDGKAGQEIKVP
-1734 VTVTYGADKFK
+1734 VTVSYGADKFK
-1745 RDEPVDVTVKVLPK
+1745 RDESVEVTVKVLPK
-1759 PVPKGVTVL
+1759 PVSKGVTVL

-1774 KLIDAIRANVKKA
+1774 KLIDAIRANVNKA
-1787 IDGLTNV
+1787 ITGLKNV

-1806 LVTPKTNQNGQQ
+1806 IATPKTDKNGQQ

-1825 KYRDNATGKVI
+1825 KYRDKATGKVI
-1836 DDISVNVKV
+1836 DDISVNVDV

-1861 GDEIAAKDI
+1861 GDELTAKDI

-1882 GEPKDL
+1882 GNPSDL
-1888 TKDITAK
+1888 AKDITAK

-1903 PVTYTDQNGKA
+1903 PVTYTDQNGET

-1955 AIVDGT
+1955 AIEDGT
-1961 FKGKLP
+1961 FKAKLP
-1967 GNVTNV
+1967 ANVTNV
-1973 SIDENVDSPDL
+1973 SIDENVDNPDL
-1984 SDDTDVNVKVKYTV
+1984 SDDTDVNVTVKYTV
-1998 DGVEKTTIV
+1998 DGVEKKTVV

-2045 TFEYNPKTLI
+2045 IFEYDPKTPI

-2061 DYTVNVIVKDKDG
+2061 DYTVNVIVKDKEG

-2123 TPVDTTTPGEK
+2123 SPVDTTTPGEK

-2142 GDKVITKIPAKIMVV
+2142 GDKVITKVPAKVMVV
-2157 EPKTQYVPVDKDKK
+2157 EPKTQYVPVDKDNK
-2171 QPDAS
+2171 QPDAT

-2199 SPGEKDVIVEAK
+2199 TPGEKDVIVEAK

-2256 STFEYKV
+2256 STFEYKI
-2263 PEGQKEPFDATTVGD
+2263 PEGQKDPFDATTIGD
-2278 KPVTVLVKDKN
+2278 KPVTVVVKDKN

-2317 PLEKD
+2317 PLTQD
-2322 DIAKYIKVPEGGKV
+2322 DIAKYVKVPEGGKV

-2349 KKTPITATITL
+2349 KKDSVKVTVTL

-2365 TTVEVP
+2365 TTVDVP
-2371 VNVTPVKPIE
+2371 VNVTPVKGIE
-2381 TPVTKTPLT
+2381 TPVTTTPLT

-2395 KGITIPEG
+2395 KGIKIPEG
-2403 GKVTKVENIPD
+2403 GKVTNVENIPD

-2427 VELPNGKVVTVEVPV
+2427 VELPNGKT
-2442 NVTPVKPIETPV
+2442 
-2454 TTTPFTPEDY
+2454 
-2464 TKGITIPEGGKVTK
+2464 
-2478 VENTPDLTTQGKK
+2478 
-2491 DPVKVT
+2491 
-2497 VELPNGKVI
+2497 I

-2519 IETPVTTTPFT
+2519 IETPVTTTPIT
-2530 PEDYTKGITI
+2530 EDDIAKYVKV
-2540 PEGGKVTKVENIP
+2540 PEGGKVTNVENIP
-2553 DLTIPGKKD
+2553 DLTTPGKKD

-2639 LPNGKVITVEIP
+2639 LPNGKVITVEVPVNVTPVKPIETP
-2651 VTVTPVKGLE
+2651 VTTTPFTPEDYTKGITIPEGGKVTKVENIPDLTTPGKKNPVKVTVELPNGKVITVEVPVNVTPVKGLE

-2674 TKGIIIPEGGKVTK
+2674 TKGITIPEGGRVTK

-2721 ITVTPA
+2721 VTVTPA

-2734 TDTPLTRE
+2734 TDTPLTKE

-2756 IGVGEIPK
+2756 IDVGEIPK

-2775 VKIELPNGKQVEVE
+2775 VKVELPNGKQIEVE

-2822 GRVISIGDKPSTDV
+2822 GKVISIGDKPSTDV

-2892 WKITKVGEIPTTKTP
+2892 WKITKVGEIPTTTTP

-2964 ITKVGEIPKTDT
+2964 ITKVGEIPKTET
-2976 AGEKPSVPVEIELP
+2976 PGEKPSVPVEIELP

-3002 VIEKHKVPENNNNN
+3002 VIEKHKVPNNN

-3029 KEPMTNTS
+3029 KEPMKNTS

-3045 IEKLPNTGLGNNSIA
+3045 IEKLPNTGLESNSIT
-3060 GYGLAIFG
+3060 GYGIALLG
-3068 LALSVLKRRKEK
+3068 LALSVIRRRKEK

>member
-43 GTNAFASDNTENNT
+43 GANAFASDNTENNT

-63 TNQDTNLSTLNN
+63 TNQDANLNTVNN

-86 KSSKVGN
+86 NSSIVGS
-93 SDNFSQLETTTQPT
+93 SDNFSRLEKTTQPT
-107 RDEKSTQPVEG
+107 RDEKSIQPVESVH
-118 TQPKVEK
+118 PKVEK
-125 QVNKSELENSINRLQ
+125 QVNKSELESSINRLQ

-198 KVSTEPKEEKVN
+198 KVSTGPKEEKVN

-224 GESGFREA
+224 EESGFREA

-238 IPAAEGPTNNNKLG
+238 IPATEGPTNNNKLG
-252 SGNNPANG
+252 SGNNPADG
-260 VFNNEKNQFGDIN
+260 VFESAKDQFGDIDFSN
-273 FDGAIEKHE
+273 ATEKSKE
-282 SLKNQWHS
+282 VKKQWS
-290 HVKYAGPDGPKE
+290 RSTASQGGETKI
-302 LGKITYNWKEK
+302 LGSVTYNWKEK
-313 TITAEEAR
+313 EITAAEANNN
-321 NGALDGW
+321 NGLNGW
-328 KIEGTNDHVTA
+328 KIENGEKVTA
-339 IKPEAPTDLADNRPE
+339 VKPEAPTNVATNRPE
-354 GYDPLPG
+354 GFDPKPS
-361 KVYDQHGNIPRKYEN
+361 KVYDLNGKIPQRDNEHPVPGNPL
-376 SNVGAGVNNNLQN
+376 GVNAANQN
-389 YANGLDMLSVAR
+389 YANGVNYSGMVGTHS
-401 VDKLPDK
+401 LP
-408 FAPKGTYI
+408 
-416 PGELSKG
+416 KG
-423 YYLELGKEGTKLTKE
+423 YYLELGKKGTKISKE
-438 FNVNGNSRVILNV
+438 FSVNGNSRVMLSAITG
-451 ISGAVYGAAGQA
+451 GAYGNAGTAGTGERVKITVYDAKT
-463 DSGEKTKIT
+463 GEKIYSVRDDQGIGTKYET
-472 IYDADTNEKISSIQD
+472 EHISSPTGD
-487 ALGGGNEKEH
+487 GGNGDGWTE
-497 VSSGYFRVWN
+497 
-507 DYRAM
+507 YRAI
-512 YDIPKTTKRI
+512 YEIPKTTSRVK
-522 RVEIEAGDKGIA
+522 VEIEAL
-534 YDKYKTSNKQEIDD
+534 DD
-548 GYLLGS
+548 GTAINNSYLENSNSTVTDGYFVGA
-554 VNLSLAS
+554 VNLAV
-561 GAETTTNVVSN
+561 GTGTEMTTNV
-572 KKNTNFGENHLY
+572 KTNGKEGRFGEDNLY
-584 KNQQKGSFEFSV
+584 KSKQKGELEFTVNS
-596 KNVGGNTHYGHA
+596 VGGVRHYGSA
-608 VSEITIPQGVD
+608 ETEIEVPEGVD
-619 IPEYLKDPTKATSD
+619 LP
-633 WIYLDKGIIH
+633 
-643 KDNIKYDATT
+643 DNITNPKDWVWFGDTPVAPKNISWDATT
-653 RKLTLKWNTSQNNAG
+653 RKLRIKYQTSGNNAG
-668 AGPFIGPGS
+668 VNPYIGIGS
-677 NDGSRTYG
+677 NNGKNDGVRKFRL
-685 IPFTTTSDYK
+685 PFTTTDNYR

-700 KLRTYLPNGAEDAE
+700 KVRTYLPNGLSDGKD
-714 HNNVLISND
+714 NQLLNTGDVSNAD
-723 YVPKD
+723 
-728 PKKPDSKPGKYGELV
+728 GKYHPVVNGLRN
-743 SGVLHT
+743 T
-749 DNPDYYYNKT
+749 DQPDYYYNKT
-759 IYIDSTKPST
+759 IYIDTKRPDT
-769 PTVETVHTDSI
+769 PTVEAVHTDSI
-780 KGESKEK
+780 RGEKKDK
-787 NQVKELLVSVPTEES
+787 NQVKELLVSIPTKNTD
-802 GLTDAAR
+802 LTNEAR
-809 EKQDVIDNDKNN
+809 EKKDVAENDKNN
-821 NNHTSTENEAT
+821 GVDRAHTAGAETVDKA
-832 REVNRIEKA
+832 VDKIGAA
-841 IGGVSTMKVTLP
+841 IGGLTSMKVTLP
-853 NSKTPIT
+853 NNQTPIT
-860 LTKKADGWYNGE
+860 LTKKEDGWYIGT

-893 EANETTNPDKR
+893 EADETTNPDKR

-914 NESDPAYA
+914 NESDAAYA
-922 NVLNEAPTVAVEK
+922 NVLNEAPTVTVK
-935 KDLYV
+935 KNELYV
-940 YKTKEADKWNNDKV
+940 YKTKENEKWTNEKV
-954 LEKAKPSATDLEDD
+954 LEKAEPTATDLEDD

-982 DAGNLDTTK
+982 DAGNLNTTK

-1062 GLTREDLV
+1062 GITREDLV

-1083 DADKADATGLKPE
+1083 DANKEDATGLKPE

-1109 NPETKEVTYSD
+1109 NPETKEVNYSD

-1126 ADKLTDATADGTKGK
+1126 ADKLTDATVDGTKGK
-1141 FNAVESP
+1141 FNTVKSP

-1155 VNATDKTVAEKEAP
+1155 VNATDKTVVEKEAP
-1169 VPGSDGTLTQ
+1169 VPGVDGTVTP
-1179 EITKVLYKKIG
+1179 EVIKVLYKKIG
-1190 SFVPNYPEGK
+1190 AFIPNYPDGK

-1211 PNHPNDPTIPGDFN
+1211 PNHPTDPTVPGDFG

-1261 FTPTDKF
+1261 FTPADNF
-1268 GESPITY
+1268 GTSPITY
-1275 TPSTQTAKVVIEKK
+1275 TPSTQKAKVVIEKK
-1289 VDGTPNEV
+1289 VDGASNEV

-1312 ANTDIDNKIKE
+1312 ASTDIDNKIKE

-1334 EYHTQDNNH
+1334 EYHIQDNHH
-1343 PTFDDKEDINVQ
+1343 PTFDDKEDINPQ
-1355 DGTPAPSQT
+1355 DGTSAPSQT

-1394 PGLKWPD
+1394 PDLKWPD

-1423 DTASEEKA
+1423 DTAPEVKA

-1441 TRKAKVNLVTKEVT
+1441 TRKATVNLVTKKVT

-1466 DKVGVE
+1466 DKVGVD
-1472 VLPGYIADKKEIPAK
+1472 VLPGYIADKKEVPAK
-1487 EAATP
+1487 EAVTP
-1492 TKDTKVIPD
+1492 AKDTKVIPD

-1550 DGYTPKDGNDTP
+1550 DGYTPKDGNGTP
-1562 LEPVN
+1562 LVPVN

-1607 KTQTETELTDH
+1607 KTKTETELTDH

-1660 DTKKDTNDNITQE
+1660 DTNKDTNDNITQE

-1679 PRVSTASTVYVV
+1679 PRVSTTTPVYVV
-1691 EGDKPSAEKVGGA
+1691 EGEKPSAEKVGGA

-1719 SISTAGKAGQEIKVP
+1719 SISTNGKAGQEIKVP

-1745 RDEPVDVTVKVLPK
+1745 RDEPVEVTVKVLPK

-1806 LVTPKTNQNGQQ
+1806 LVTPKTDQNGQQ

-1825 KYRDNATGKVI
+1825 KYRDSATGKVI
-1836 DDISVNVKV
+1836 DDISVDVDV
-1845 PVNVVG
+1845 PVNIVG

-1861 GDEIAAKDI
+1861 GDELTAKDI
-1870 TDAVTPGENGTK
+1870 TDAVTPGKKGTK

-1888 TKDITAK
+1888 AKDITAK
-1895 PGVKEVTV
+1895 PGIKEVTV
-1903 PVTYTDQNGKA
+1903 PVTYTDQNGET

-1922 VTVLPKPTPKGIFV
+1922 VTVLPKPTPKGIIV

-1942 EKAKEKALAKAKE
+1942 EKAKEKALSKAKE
-1955 AIVDGT
+1955 AIADGT

-1973 SIDENVDSPDL
+1973 SIDENVASPDL
-1984 SDDTDVNVKVKYTV
+1984 SDDTDVNVTVKYTV
-1998 DGVEKTTIV
+1998 DGKEKTTVV

-2045 TFEYNPKTLI
+2045 TFEYDPKSPV

-2061 DYTVNVIVKDKDG
+2061 DYNVNVIVKDKDG

-2134 DVVVVAKI
+2134 NVVVVAKI

-2157 EPKTQYVPVDKDKK
+2157 EPKTQYVPVDKDNK

-2381 TPVTKTPLT
+2381 TPVTTTPLE
-2390 PEDYT
+2390 PGDYT

-2414 LTTPGKKDPVKVT
+2414 LTT
-2427 VELPNGKVVTVEVPV
+2427 
-2442 NVTPVKPIETPV
+2442 
-2454 TTTPFTPEDY
+2454 
-2464 TKGITIPEGGKVTK
+2464 
-2478 VENTPDLTTQGKK
+2478 
-2491 DPVKVT
+2491 
-2497 VELPNGKVI
+2497 
-2506 TVEVPV
+2506 
-2512 NVTPVKP
+2512 
-2519 IETPVTTTPFT
+2519 
-2530 PEDYTKGITI
+2530 
-2540 PEGGKVTKVENIP
+2540 
-2553 DLTIPGKKD
+2553 PGKKD

-2607 ITIPEGGKVTKVENI
+2607 IKIPEGGKVTKVENI

-2639 LPNGKVITVEIP
+2639 LPNGKVITVEVP
-2651 VTVTPVKGLE
+2651 VNVTPVKPIE
-2661 IPVTKTPLQPEDY
+2661 TPVTTTPFTPEDY
-2674 TKGIIIPEGGKVTK
+2674 TKGIKIPEGGKVTK

-2734 TDTPLTRE
+2734 TDTPLTKE

>member
-63 TNQDTNLSTLNN
+63 TSQDANLNTSNN
-75 TSNGVIEKEAA
+75 ISNGVIEKEAA

-93 SDNFSQLETTTQPT
+93 SDNFSEHETTTQPT
-107 RDEKSTQPVEG
+107 RDEKSTQPVEAA
-118 TQPKVEK
+118 QPKVEK

-149 DKTKSTVEEA
+149 DKTKTTLEEA

-198 KVSTEPKEEKVN
+198 KVSTEPKVEKVN

-224 GESGFREA
+224 GESGFRTSE
-232 STTNPI
+232 TQ
-238 IPAAEGPTNNNKLG
+238 TNNDV
-252 SGNNPANG
+252 A
-260 VFNNEKNQFGDIN
+260 V
-273 FDGAIEKHE
+273 DG
-282 SLKNQWHS
+282 
-290 HVKYAGPDGPKE
+290 
-302 LGKITYNWKEK
+302 GKITASGSISTE
-313 TITAEEAR
+313 
-321 NGALDGW
+321 
-328 KIEGTNDHVTA
+328 
-339 IKPEAPTDLADNRPE
+339 
-354 GYDPLPG
+354 
-361 KVYDQHGNIPRKYEN
+361 PRMG
-376 SNVGAGVNNNLQN
+376 SFSGVNNISYNLKFKDNTYKQGDRFSITFEELGNGDSLPKSLSKDGKTFANLVKTEELYTQTYGKNGTQN
-389 YANGLDMLSVAR
+389 KTPFWAQRDDSVSLEEKEAGHIQNRGTKTRFTYEFTSAIESLTDVSFKGSINNYSLRYPQISEDKEVTSKILVNDQTIVEKRYTINKTNIEVDRESNAPSVLSTTGSMDISESGELLSHNEEFRLASNKYEY
-401 VDKLPDK
+401 DTGTTIKIKLKNKNLNK
-408 FAPKGTYI
+408 FAKIGNFNPAKANVQNNITTANSKVNENGVILKEPRGDVYFQVTNLTEDEVTIKIVKGKA
-416 PGELSKG
+416 SKG
-423 YYLELGKEGTKLTKE
+423 ILYKVDWAALGVSREPVKDTLKLYHSDTKKFGPTEEEITVTKDGEEGNLNGQFSPTMTFEWIYPKKNAFDTNGTWLADYLELGNVAMRYVNAANNNSILKAKSIVKDGTAEVDKFATSTPTKDFTE
-438 FNVNGNSRVILNV
+438 VNVATESNNTTKKVETQNGNI
-451 ISGAVYGAAGQA
+451 
-463 DSGEKTKIT
+463 
-472 IYDADTNEKISSIQD
+472 
-487 ALGGGNEKEH
+487 
-497 VSSGYFRVWN
+497 
-507 DYRAM
+507 
-512 YDIPKTTKRI
+512 KTTTATAPYI
-522 RVEIEAGDKGIA
+522 IKGA
-534 YDKYKTSNKQEIDD
+534 DNKYYIFK
-548 GYLLGS
+548 
-554 VNLSLAS
+554 
-561 GAETTTNVVSN
+561 
-572 KKNTNFGENHLY
+572 
-584 KNQQKGSFEFSV
+584 
-596 KNVGGNTHYGHA
+596 
-608 VSEITIPQGVD
+608 
-619 IPEYLKDPTKATSD
+619 EYLKNSPYNRTSTS
-633 WIYLDKGIIH
+633 GTV
-643 KDNIKYDATT
+643 YDAVSNIVAAYDEAKYGKVTVKYVKANDTT
-653 RKLTLKWNTSQNNAG
+653 SVIKENVIKDGTAKLENIVGNNYSVTPDEEFTENGIVYKLVKTDLPNNSSGTLTENPIDVIYKYVAKNQKANVVVKTT
-668 AGPFIGPGS
+668 
-677 NDGSRTYG
+677 DGKS
-685 IPFTTTSDYK
+685 TTTVELT
-695 GTATF
+695 GE
-700 KLRTYLPNGAEDAE
+700 PGA
-714 HNNVLISND
+714 S
-723 YVPKD
+723 
-728 PKKPDSKPGKYGELV
+728 
-743 SGVLHT
+743 
-749 DNPDYYYNKT
+749 
-759 IYIDSTKPST
+759 
-769 PTVETVHTDSI
+769 
-780 KGESKEK
+780 
-787 NQVKELLVSVPTEES
+787 
-802 GLTDAAR
+802 
-809 EKQDVIDNDKNN
+809 
-821 NNHTSTENEAT
+821 
-832 REVNRIEKA
+832 
-841 IGGVSTMKVTLP
+841 LP
-853 NSKTPIT
+853 NS
-860 LTKKADGWYNGE
+860 
-872 TKVEERDGKL
+872 
-882 VVPVPAGTDLT
+882 
-893 EANETTNPDKR
+893 
-904 IKVTVLDKAG
+904 
-914 NESDPAYA
+914 
-922 NVLNEAPTVAVEK
+922 
-935 KDLYV
+935 
-940 YKTKEADKWNNDKV
+940 
-954 LEKAKPSATDLEDD
+954 
-968 RDGVESTKP
+968 
-977 TVAVS
+977 
-982 DAGNLDTTK
+982 
-991 VGDYTVKV
+991 
-999 QSTDSEGKKSTE
+999 
-1011 TTVTVH
+1011 
-1017 VLDLIKVDPTVTTD
+1017 
-1031 PTDPST
+1031 
-1037 TSPVSPKAPDTPV
+1037 
-1050 KPGDENRGKYPA
+1050 DEI
-1062 GLTREDLV
+1062 V
-1070 KEVTRTIKYLKEE
+1070 
-1083 DADKADATGLKPE
+1083 
-1096 KVQKVT
+1096 
-1102 YKRTATV
+1102 
-1109 NPETKEVTYSD
+1109 
-1120 WEVYNE
+1120 
-1126 ADKLTDATADGTKGK
+1126 
-1141 FNAVESP
+1141 
-1148 VVDNYLL
+1148 
-1155 VNATDKTVAEKEAP
+1155 
-1169 VPGSDGTLTQ
+1169 
-1179 EITKVLYKKIG
+1179 
-1190 SFVPNYPEGK
+1190 
-1200 KPQGAPDKISY
+1200 
-1211 PNHPNDPTIPGDFN
+1211 
-1225 TITIPYVPGYTPVYN
+1225 
-1240 GQELTPKN
+1240 
-1248 PNDPTQGYKVPDG
+1248 
-1261 FTPTDKF
+1261 
-1268 GESPITY
+1268 
-1275 TPSTQTAKVVIEKK
+1275 
-1289 VDGTPNEV
+1289 
-1297 VSSFDLTGKSGSELP
+1297 
-1312 ANTDIDNKIKE
+1312 NKIKE
-1323 LKNQGYEVESD
+1323 LKGKGYEIESD
-1334 EYHTQDNNH
+1334 SYNIIGDH
-1343 PTFDDKEDINVQ
+1343 PNFDDQEDTVA
-1355 DGTPAPSQT
+1355 GVSKPSQT
-1364 FKIVVKPRIVEVPSS
+1364 FEIVLKPRIVEVPSS

-1394 PGLKWPD
+1394 PELKWPD

-1423 DTASEEKA
+1423 DTAPEVKA

-1441 TRKAKVNLVTKEVT
+1441 TRKATVNLVTKKVT

-1466 DKVGVE
+1466 DKVGVD

-1487 EAATP
+1487 EAVTP
-1492 TKDTKVIPD
+1492 AKDTKVISD

-1526 PIPFPN
+1526 PIPFSN

-1550 DGYTPKDGNDTP
+1550 DGYTPKDGNGTP
-1562 LEPVN
+1562 LVPVN

-1607 KTQTETELTDH
+1607 KTKTETELTDH

-1639 DVLKSMGYDIVDN
+1639 DVLKSMGYDIVDS

-1679 PRVSTASTVYVV
+1679 PRVSTTTPVYVV
-1691 EGDKPSAEKVGGA
+1691 EGEKPSAEKVGGA

-1719 SISTAGKAGQEIKVP
+1719 SISTNGKAGQEIKVP

-1745 RDEPVDVTVKVLPK
+1745 RDEPVEVTVKVLPK
-1759 PVPKGVTVL
+1759 PTSKGVTVL

-1794 PEGVTPFVTDDA
+1794 PKGVTPFVTDDA
-1806 LVTPKTNQNGQQ
+1806 LVTPKTNQNGKQ

-1836 DDISVNVKV
+1836 DDISVDVEV

-1861 GDEIAAKDI
+1861 GDEITAKDI

-1903 PVTYTDQNGKA
+1903 PVTYTDQNGET

-1955 AIVDGT
+1955 AIADGT

-1967 GNVTNV
+1967 ENVTNV
-1973 SIDENVDSPDL
+1973 SIDENVASPDL
-1984 SDDTDVNVKVKYTV
+1984 SDDTDVNVTVKYTV
-1998 DGVEKTTIV
+1998 DGKEKTTVV

-2045 TFEYNPKTLI
+2045 TFEYDPKSPV

-2157 EPKTQYVPVDKDKK
+2157 EPKTQYVPVDKNNK

-2278 KPVTVLVKDKN
+2278 KPVTVVVKDKN

-2365 TTVEVP
+2365 TKVEVP
-2371 VNVTPVKPIE
+2371 VNVTPVKPVE

-2427 VELPNGKVVTVEVPV
+2427 VELPNGKV
-2442 NVTPVKPIETPV
+2442 
-2454 TTTPFTPEDY
+2454 
-2464 TKGITIPEGGKVTK
+2464 
-2478 VENTPDLTTQGKK
+2478 
-2491 DPVKVT
+2491 
-2497 VELPNGKVI
+2497 I

-2512 NVTPVKP
+2512 NVTQ
-2519 IETPVTTTPFT
+2519 
-2530 PEDYTKGITI
+2530 
-2540 PEGGKVTKVENIP
+2540 
-2553 DLTIPGKKD
+2553 
-2562 PVKVT
+2562 
-2567 VELPNGKVITV
+2567 
-2578 EVPVNVTPVKPIETP
+2578 VKPIETP

-2674 TKGIIIPEGGKVTK
+2674 TKGIKIPEGGKVTK

-2813 EKHVKIPEG
+2813 EKHIKIPEG

-2976 AGEKPSVPVEIELP
+2976 AGEKLSVPVEIELP

-3016 NNSNVNPHQTSTV
+3016 NNSNVNPHQTSTA

-3045 IEKLPNTGLGNNSIA
+3045 IEKLPNTGLENNSIA

>member
-57 TVTVDK
+57 TVIADK
-63 TNQDTNLSTLNN
+63 TSQDTNLNTVNN
-75 TSNGVIEKEAA
+75 TSNGVIEKEVA
-86 KSSKVGN
+86 KSSKVVN
-93 SDNFSQLETTTQPT
+93 SDNFSKLETTTQPT
-107 RDEKSTQPVEG
+107 RDEKTTQPVESA
-118 TQPKVEK
+118 QPKVEK
-125 QVNKSELENSINRLQ
+125 QINKSELENSINRLQ
-140 AALEKAGVN
+140 AAIEKAGVN
-149 DKTKSTVEEA
+149 DKTKSAIEEA
-159 KSELISAQNLLQD
+159 KSELVSAKNLAQD

-198 KVSTEPKEEKVN
+198 KASTEPKEEKVN

-224 GESGFREA
+224 GESGLRTPETQSNNDVAVDGGKITASGSISTEPRMGSFSGVNNITYNLKFKDGAYKQGDRFSITFEELGNGDSLPKTLSKDGKTFANLVKTEELYTQTYGKNGTQNKTPFWAQRDDSVSLEEKEA
-232 STTNPI
+232 GHIQNRGTKTRFIYEFTSAIESLTDVTFKGSINNYSLRYPQINEDKEVTSKILVNDQPVVEKKYIMNKTNIEVDKESNAPSVLSTTGSMDISENGELLSHNEEFRLASNKYEYDTGTTI
-238 IPAAEGPTNNNKLG
+238 KIKLKNKNLNKFAKIGDFKPAKANVQNNITTANSKVNENGVILKEPRGDVYFQVTNLTEDEVTIKIVKGKASKGILYKVDWAALGVSREPVKDTLKLYHSDTKKFGPTEEEITVTKDG
-252 SGNNPANG
+252 EEGNLNG
-260 VFNNEKNQFGDIN
+260 QFSPTMTFEWIYPKKNQFD
-273 FDGAIEKHE
+273 
-282 SLKNQWHS
+282 
-290 HVKYAGPDGPKE
+290 
-302 LGKITYNWKEK
+302 T
-313 TITAEEAR
+313 
-321 NGALDGW
+321 NGTW
-328 KIEGTNDHVTA
+328 
-339 IKPEAPTDLADNRPE
+339 
-354 GYDPLPG
+354 
-361 KVYDQHGNIPRKYEN
+361 
-376 SNVGAGVNNNLQN
+376 
-389 YANGLDMLSVAR
+389 LS
-401 VDKLPDK
+401 D
-408 FAPKGTYI
+408 
-416 PGELSKG
+416 
-423 YYLELGKEGTKLTKE
+423 YLELGNVAMRYVNSANNNSILKAKSIVKDGTAEVDKFATTAPTKDFTE
-438 FNVNGNSRVILNV
+438 ANVATESNNT
-451 ISGAVYGAAGQA
+451 
-463 DSGEKTKIT
+463 TKKVETQNNNI
-472 IYDADTNEKISSIQD
+472 
-487 ALGGGNEKEH
+487 
-497 VSSGYFRVWN
+497 
-507 DYRAM
+507 
-512 YDIPKTTKRI
+512 KTTTATAPYI
-522 RVEIEAGDKGIA
+522 IKGA
-534 YDKYKTSNKQEIDD
+534 DNKYYIFK
-548 GYLLGS
+548 
-554 VNLSLAS
+554 
-561 GAETTTNVVSN
+561 
-572 KKNTNFGENHLY
+572 
-584 KNQQKGSFEFSV
+584 
-596 KNVGGNTHYGHA
+596 
-608 VSEITIPQGVD
+608 
-619 IPEYLKDPTKATSD
+619 EYLKKSPYNRTSTS
-633 WIYLDKGIIH
+633 GTV
-643 KDNIKYDATT
+643 YDAVSNIVAAYDEAKYGKVTVKYVKANNTT
-653 RKLTLKWNTSQNNAG
+653 SVIKERILKDGTAKLENIVGNNYSVTPEEEFTENGVVYKLVKTDLPNNASG
-668 AGPFIGPGS
+668 TLTENPIEVV
-677 NDGSRTYG
+677 
-685 IPFTTTSDYK
+685 YK
-695 GTATF
+695 
-700 KLRTYLPNGAEDAE
+700 
-714 HNNVLISND
+714 
-723 YVPKD
+723 
-728 PKKPDSKPGKYGELV
+728 
-743 SGVLHT
+743 
-749 DNPDYYYNKT
+749 
-759 IYIDSTKPST
+759 YI
-769 PTVETVHTDSI
+769 
-780 KGESKEK
+780 EK
-787 NQVKELLVSVPTEES
+787 NQKANVVVKTTDGKSTTTVELTGEP
-802 GLTDAAR
+802 GAA
-809 EKQDVIDNDKNN
+809 
-821 NNHTSTENEAT
+821 
-832 REVNRIEKA
+832 
-841 IGGVSTMKVTLP
+841 LP
-853 NSKTPIT
+853 NS
-860 LTKKADGWYNGE
+860 
-872 TKVEERDGKL
+872 
-882 VVPVPAGTDLT
+882 
-893 EANETTNPDKR
+893 
-904 IKVTVLDKAG
+904 
-914 NESDPAYA
+914 
-922 NVLNEAPTVAVEK
+922 
-935 KDLYV
+935 
-940 YKTKEADKWNNDKV
+940 
-954 LEKAKPSATDLEDD
+954 
-968 RDGVESTKP
+968 
-977 TVAVS
+977 
-982 DAGNLDTTK
+982 
-991 VGDYTVKV
+991 
-999 QSTDSEGKKSTE
+999 
-1011 TTVTVH
+1011 
-1017 VLDLIKVDPTVTTD
+1017 
-1031 PTDPST
+1031 
-1037 TSPVSPKAPDTPV
+1037 
-1050 KPGDENRGKYPA
+1050 DE
-1062 GLTREDLV
+1062 
-1070 KEVTRTIKYLKEE
+1070 
-1083 DADKADATGLKPE
+1083 
-1096 KVQKVT
+1096 
-1102 YKRTATV
+1102 
-1109 NPETKEVTYSD
+1109 
-1120 WEVYNE
+1120 
-1126 ADKLTDATADGTKGK
+1126 
-1141 FNAVESP
+1141 
-1148 VVDNYLL
+1148 
-1155 VNATDKTVAEKEAP
+1155 
-1169 VPGSDGTLTQ
+1169 
-1179 EITKVLYKKIG
+1179 
-1190 SFVPNYPEGK
+1190 
-1200 KPQGAPDKISY
+1200 IS
-1211 PNHPNDPTIPGDFN
+1211 
-1225 TITIPYVPGYTPVYN
+1225 
-1240 GQELTPKN
+1240 
-1248 PNDPTQGYKVPDG
+1248 
-1261 FTPTDKF
+1261 
-1268 GESPITY
+1268 
-1275 TPSTQTAKVVIEKK
+1275 
-1289 VDGTPNEV
+1289 
-1297 VSSFDLTGKSGSELP
+1297 
-1312 ANTDIDNKIKE
+1312 NKIKE
-1323 LKNQGYEVESD
+1323 LKGKGYEIESD
-1334 EYHTQDNNH
+1334 AYNINGVH
-1343 PTFDDKEDINVQ
+1343 PSFDDQEDTVA
-1355 DGTPAPSQT
+1355 GVSKPSQT
-1364 FKIVVKPRIVEVPSS
+1364 FEIVLKPRIIEVPSS

-1394 PGLKWPD
+1394 PDLKWPE
-1401 GLKESDLNTTAKRVI
+1401 GLAKSDLNTSAKRVI
-1416 SYVKKDS
+1416 SYVKKES
-1423 DTASEEKA
+1423 DTATEEKA
-1431 KDSTE
+1431 KDDTV
-1436 QTVTF
+1436 QTVPF
-1441 TRKAKVNLVTKEVT
+1441 TRKATVNLVTKEVT

-1466 DKVGVE
+1466 DKVGVD

-1487 EAATP
+1487 EVPTP
-1492 TKDTKVIPD
+1492 AKDTKVIPD

-1513 WIPVDPTTGKDGD
+1513 WIPVDPSTGKDGD

-1538 KTGEITQIIPHK
+1538 KTGEITQVIPHK
-1550 DGYTPKDGNDTP
+1550 DGYTPKDGNGTP

-1573 GYKPPKITDPKANI
+1573 GYKPPKITDPKVNI
-1587 KITYDKDDQK
+1587 KITYEKDDQK
-1597 AKVKFISVDP
+1597 AKVKFVSVDP

-1627 ETIPESNVQAHI
+1627 ETIPESDVQTHI

-1660 DTKKDTNDNITQE
+1660 DTKKDTNDDITQE
-1673 FTIKVQ
+1673 FTIKVK
-1679 PRVSTASTVYVV
+1679 PRVSTANPVYVL

-1710 GKVTNPDVS
+1710 GKVTNPDVG
-1719 SISTAGKAGQEIKVP
+1719 SISTDGKAGQEIKVP
-1734 VTVTYGADKFK
+1734 VTVSYGADKFK
-1745 RDEPVDVTVKVLPK
+1745 RDESVEVTVKVLPK
-1759 PVPKGVTVL
+1759 PVSKGVTVL

-1774 KLIDAIRANVKKA
+1774 KLIDAIRANVNKA
-1787 IDGLTNV
+1787 ITGLKNV

-1806 LVTPKTNQNGQQ
+1806 IATPKTDKNGQQ

-1825 KYRDNATGKVI
+1825 KYRDKATGKVI
-1836 DDISVNVKV
+1836 DDISVNVDV

-1861 GDEIAAKDI
+1861 GDELTAKDI

-1882 GEPKDL
+1882 GNPSDL
-1888 TKDITAK
+1888 AKDITAK

-1903 PVTYTDQNGKA
+1903 PVTYTDQNGET

-1955 AIVDGT
+1955 AIEDGT
-1961 FKGKLP
+1961 FKAKLP
-1967 GNVTNV
+1967 ANVTNV
-1973 SIDENVDSPDL
+1973 SIDENVDNPDL
-1984 SDDTDVNVKVKYTV
+1984 SDDTDVNVTVKYTV
-1998 DGVEKTTIV
+1998 DGVEKKTVV

-2045 TFEYNPKTLI
+2045 IFEYDPKTPI

-2061 DYTVNVIVKDKDG
+2061 DYTVNVIVKDKEG

-2123 TPVDTTTPGEK
+2123 SPVDTTTPGEK

-2142 GDKVITKIPAKIMVV
+2142 GDKVITKVPAKVMVV
-2157 EPKTQYVPVDKDKK
+2157 EPKTQYVPVDKDNK
-2171 QPDAS
+2171 QPDAT

-2199 SPGEKDVIVEAK
+2199 TPGEKDVIVEAK

-2256 STFEYKV
+2256 STFEYKI
-2263 PEGQKEPFDATTVGD
+2263 PEGQKDPFDATTIGD
-2278 KPVTVLVKDKN
+2278 KPVTVVVKDKN

-2317 PLEKD
+2317 PLTQD
-2322 DIAKYIKVPEGGKV
+2322 DIAKYVKVPEGGKV

-2349 KKTPITATITL
+2349 KKDSVKVTVTL

-2365 TTVEVP
+2365 TTVDVP
-2371 VNVTPVKPIE
+2371 VNVTPVKGIE
-2381 TPVTKTPLT
+2381 TPVTTTPLT

-2395 KGITIPEG
+2395 KGIKIPEG
-2403 GKVTKVENIPD
+2403 GKVTNVENIPD

-2427 VELPNGKVVTVEVPV
+2427 VELPNGKTITVEVPV

-2454 TTTPFTPEDY
+2454 TTTPITEDDIAKY
-2464 TKGITIPEGGKVTK
+2464 VKVPEGGKVTN
-2478 VENTPDLTTQGKK
+2478 VENIPDLTTPGKK

-2553 DLTIPGKKD
+2553 DLITPGKKD

-2628 GKKDPVKVTVE
+2628 GKKNPVKVTVE
-2639 LPNGKVITVEIP
+2639 LPNGKVITVEVP
-2651 VTVTPVKGLE
+2651 VNVTPVKGLE

-2674 TKGIIIPEGGKVTK
+2674 TKGITIPEGGRVTK

-2721 ITVTPA
+2721 VTVTPA

-2734 TDTPLTRE
+2734 TDTPLTKE

-2756 IGVGEIPK
+2756 IDVGEIPK

-2775 VKIELPNGKQVEVE
+2775 VKVELPNGKQIEVE

-2822 GRVISIGDKPSTDV
+2822 GKVISIGDKPSTDV

-2892 WKITKVGEIPTTKTP
+2892 WKITKVGEIPTTTTP

-2964 ITKVGEIPKTDT
+2964 ITKVGEIPKTET
-2976 AGEKPSVPVEIELP
+2976 PGEKPSVPVEIELP

-2997 NVPVK
+2997 NVTVK
-3002 VIEKHKVPENNNNN
+3002 VIEKHKVPNN

-3029 KEPMTNTS
+3029 KEPMKNTS

-3045 IEKLPNTGLGNNSIA
+3045 IEKLPNTGLESNSIT
-3060 GYGLAIFG
+3060 GYGIALLG
-3068 LALSVLKRRKEK
+3068 LALSVIRRRKEK

>member
-27 KVGTA
+27 KVGIA

-63 TNQDTNLSTLNN
+63 TSQDANLNTSNN
-75 TSNGVIEKEAA
+75 TSNGVIEKEAV

-93 SDNFSQLETTTQPT
+93 SDNFSEHETTTQPT
-107 RDEKSTQPVEG
+107 RDEKSTQPVEAAQ
-118 TQPKVEK
+118 TKVEK

-149 DKTKSTVEEA
+149 DKTKTTVEEA

-198 KVSTEPKEEKVN
+198 KVSTEPKVEKVN

-224 GESGFREA
+224 GESGFRTPE
-232 STTNPI
+232 TQ
-238 IPAAEGPTNNNKLG
+238 TNNDV
-252 SGNNPANG
+252 A
-260 VFNNEKNQFGDIN
+260 V
-273 FDGAIEKHE
+273 DG
-282 SLKNQWHS
+282 
-290 HVKYAGPDGPKE
+290 
-302 LGKITYNWKEK
+302 GKITASGSISTE
-313 TITAEEAR
+313 
-321 NGALDGW
+321 
-328 KIEGTNDHVTA
+328 
-339 IKPEAPTDLADNRPE
+339 
-354 GYDPLPG
+354 
-361 KVYDQHGNIPRKYEN
+361 PRMG
-376 SNVGAGVNNNLQN
+376 SFSGVNNISYNLKFKDNTYKQGDRFSITFEELGNGDSLPKSLSKDGKTFANLVKTEELYTQTYGKNGTQN
-389 YANGLDMLSVAR
+389 KTPFWAQRDDSVSLEEKEAGHIQNRGTKTRFTYEFTSAIESLTDVSFKGSINNYSLRYPQISEDKEVTSKILVNDQTIVEKRYTINKTNIEVDRESNAPSVLSTTGSMDISESGELLSHNEEFRLASNKYEY
-401 VDKLPDK
+401 DTGTTIKIKLKNKNLNK
-408 FAPKGTYI
+408 FAKIGNFNPAKANVQNNITTANSKVNENGVILKEPRGDVYFQVTNLTEDEVTIKIVKGKA
-416 PGELSKG
+416 SKG
-423 YYLELGKEGTKLTKE
+423 ILYKVDWAALGVSREPVKDTLKLYHSDTKKFGPTEEEITVTKDGEEGNLNGQFSPTMTFEWIYPKKNAFDTNGTWLADYLELGNVAMRYVNAANNNSILKAKSIVKDGTAEVDKFATSTPTKDFTE
-438 FNVNGNSRVILNV
+438 VNVATESNNTTKKVETQNGNI
-451 ISGAVYGAAGQA
+451 
-463 DSGEKTKIT
+463 
-472 IYDADTNEKISSIQD
+472 
-487 ALGGGNEKEH
+487 
-497 VSSGYFRVWN
+497 
-507 DYRAM
+507 
-512 YDIPKTTKRI
+512 KTTTATAPYI
-522 RVEIEAGDKGIA
+522 IKGA
-534 YDKYKTSNKQEIDD
+534 DNKYYIFK
-548 GYLLGS
+548 
-554 VNLSLAS
+554 
-561 GAETTTNVVSN
+561 
-572 KKNTNFGENHLY
+572 
-584 KNQQKGSFEFSV
+584 
-596 KNVGGNTHYGHA
+596 
-608 VSEITIPQGVD
+608 
-619 IPEYLKDPTKATSD
+619 EYLKNSPYNRTSTS
-633 WIYLDKGIIH
+633 GTV
-643 KDNIKYDATT
+643 YDAVSNIVAAYDEAKYGKVTVKYVKANDTT
-653 RKLTLKWNTSQNNAG
+653 SIIKENVIKDGTAKLENIVGNNYSVTPDEEFTENGIVYKLVKTDLPNNSSGTLTENPIDVIYKYVAKNQKANVVVKTT
-668 AGPFIGPGS
+668 
-677 NDGSRTYG
+677 DGKS
-685 IPFTTTSDYK
+685 TTTVELT
-695 GTATF
+695 GE
-700 KLRTYLPNGAEDAE
+700 PGA
-714 HNNVLISND
+714 S
-723 YVPKD
+723 
-728 PKKPDSKPGKYGELV
+728 
-743 SGVLHT
+743 
-749 DNPDYYYNKT
+749 
-759 IYIDSTKPST
+759 
-769 PTVETVHTDSI
+769 
-780 KGESKEK
+780 
-787 NQVKELLVSVPTEES
+787 
-802 GLTDAAR
+802 
-809 EKQDVIDNDKNN
+809 
-821 NNHTSTENEAT
+821 
-832 REVNRIEKA
+832 
-841 IGGVSTMKVTLP
+841 LP
-853 NSKTPIT
+853 NS
-860 LTKKADGWYNGE
+860 
-872 TKVEERDGKL
+872 
-882 VVPVPAGTDLT
+882 
-893 EANETTNPDKR
+893 
-904 IKVTVLDKAG
+904 
-914 NESDPAYA
+914 
-922 NVLNEAPTVAVEK
+922 
-935 KDLYV
+935 
-940 YKTKEADKWNNDKV
+940 
-954 LEKAKPSATDLEDD
+954 
-968 RDGVESTKP
+968 
-977 TVAVS
+977 
-982 DAGNLDTTK
+982 
-991 VGDYTVKV
+991 
-999 QSTDSEGKKSTE
+999 
-1011 TTVTVH
+1011 
-1017 VLDLIKVDPTVTTD
+1017 
-1031 PTDPST
+1031 
-1037 TSPVSPKAPDTPV
+1037 
-1050 KPGDENRGKYPA
+1050 DEI
-1062 GLTREDLV
+1062 V
-1070 KEVTRTIKYLKEE
+1070 
-1083 DADKADATGLKPE
+1083 
-1096 KVQKVT
+1096 
-1102 YKRTATV
+1102 
-1109 NPETKEVTYSD
+1109 
-1120 WEVYNE
+1120 
-1126 ADKLTDATADGTKGK
+1126 
-1141 FNAVESP
+1141 
-1148 VVDNYLL
+1148 
-1155 VNATDKTVAEKEAP
+1155 
-1169 VPGSDGTLTQ
+1169 
-1179 EITKVLYKKIG
+1179 
-1190 SFVPNYPEGK
+1190 
-1200 KPQGAPDKISY
+1200 
-1211 PNHPNDPTIPGDFN
+1211 
-1225 TITIPYVPGYTPVYN
+1225 
-1240 GQELTPKN
+1240 
-1248 PNDPTQGYKVPDG
+1248 
-1261 FTPTDKF
+1261 
-1268 GESPITY
+1268 
-1275 TPSTQTAKVVIEKK
+1275 
-1289 VDGTPNEV
+1289 
-1297 VSSFDLTGKSGSELP
+1297 
-1312 ANTDIDNKIKE
+1312 NKIKE
-1323 LKNQGYEVESD
+1323 LKGKGYEIESD
-1334 EYHTQDNNH
+1334 SYNINGVHPNFDNQ
-1343 PTFDDKEDINVQ
+1343 EDTVA
-1355 DGTPAPSQT
+1355 GVSKPSQI
-1364 FKIVVKPRIVEVPSS
+1364 FEIVLKPRIVEVPSS

-1423 DTASEEKA
+1423 DTVPEEKA

-1441 TRKAKVNLVTKEVT
+1441 TRKATVNLVTKEVT
-1455 YTDWESPNKTW
+1455 YTDWESTNKTW
-1466 DKVGVE
+1466 DKVGVD

-1487 EAATP
+1487 EAVTP
-1492 TKDTKVIPD
+1492 AKDTKVIPD

-1550 DGYTPKDGNDTP
+1550 DGYTPKDGNGTP
-1562 LEPVN
+1562 LVPVN
-1567 PANPEQ
+1567 PTNPEQ

-1607 KTQTETELTDH
+1607 KTKTETELTDH
-1618 ALTLTGKSG
+1618 ALTLTGKTG
-1627 ETIPESNVQAHI
+1627 EIIPESDVQTRI

-1652 PFDKDPVF
+1652 PFDKNPVF

-1679 PRVSTASTVYVV
+1679 PRVSTTKTVYVV
-1691 EGDKPSAEKVGGA
+1691 EGAKPSAEKVGGA

-1745 RDEPVDVTVKVLPK
+1745 RDEPVEVTVKVLPK

-1794 PEGVTPFVTDDA
+1794 PKGVTPFVTDDA
-1806 LVTPKTNQNGQQ
+1806 LVTPKTNQNGKQ

-1836 DDISVNVKV
+1836 DDISVDVEV

-1861 GDEIAAKDI
+1861 GDEITAKDI

-1903 PVTYTDQNGKA
+1903 PVTYTDQNGET

-1955 AIVDGT
+1955 AIADGT

-1967 GNVTNV
+1967 ENVTNV
-1973 SIDENVDSPDL
+1973 SIDENVESPDL

-1998 DGVEKTTIV
+1998 DGVEKTTVV

-2023 DENNKQP
+2023 DENNEQP

-2045 TFEYNPKTLI
+2045 TFEYDPKSPV

-2061 DYTVNVIVKDKDG
+2061 DYNVNVIVKDKDG

-2123 TPVDTTTPGEK
+2123 TPVDTSTPGEK

-2157 EPKTQYVPVDKDKK
+2157 EPKTQYVPVDKNNK

-2360 PNGKT
+2360 PNGKK

-2381 TPVTKTPLT
+2381 TPVTTTPLE
-2390 PEDYT
+2390 PGDYT

-2414 LTTPGKKDPVKVT
+2414 LTTP
-2427 VELPNGKVVTVEVPV
+2427 
-2442 NVTPVKPIETPV
+2442 
-2454 TTTPFTPEDY
+2454 
-2464 TKGITIPEGGKVTK
+2464 
-2478 VENTPDLTTQGKK
+2478 GKK

-2530 PEDYTKGITI
+2530 PEDYTKGIKI

-2553 DLTIPGKKD
+2553 DLTTPGKKD

-2567 VELPNGKVITV
+2567 VELPNGKVIIV
-2578 EVPVNVTPVKPIETP
+2578 EIPVNVTPVKPIETP

-2639 LPNGKVITVEIP
+2639 LPNGKVITVE
-2651 VTVTPVKGLE
+2651 
-2661 IPVTKTPLQPEDY
+2661 
-2674 TKGIIIPEGGKVTK
+2674 
-2688 VENIPDLTTPG
+2688 
-2699 KKDPVKVT
+2699 
-2707 VELPNGKVITVEVP
+2707 VP

-2734 TDTPLTRE
+2734 TDTPLTKE

-2887 DLPEG
+2887 DLPQG
-2892 WKITKVGEIPTTKTP
+2892 WKITKVGEIPTTTTP

-3016 NNSNVNPHQTSTV
+3016 NSNVNPHQTSTA

-3045 IEKLPNTGLGNNSIA
+3045 IEKLPNTGLENNSIA

>member
-57 TVTVDK
+57 TVIADK
-63 TNQDTNLSTLNN
+63 TSQDTNLNTVNN
-75 TSNGVIEKEAA
+75 TSNGVIEKEVA
-86 KSSKVGN
+86 KSSKVVN
-93 SDNFSQLETTTQPT
+93 SDNFSKLETTTQPT
-107 RDEKSTQPVEG
+107 RDEKTTQPVESA
-118 TQPKVEK
+118 QPKVEK
-125 QVNKSELENSINRLQ
+125 QINKSELENSINRLQ
-140 AALEKAGVN
+140 AAIEKAGVN
-149 DKTKSTVEEA
+149 DKTKSAIEEA
-159 KSELISAQNLLQD
+159 KSELVSAKNLAQD

-198 KVSTEPKEEKVN
+198 KASTEPKEEKVN

-224 GESGFREA
+224 GESGLRTPETQSNNDVAVDGGKITASGSISTEPRMGSFSGVNNITYNLKFKDGAYKQGDRFSITFEELGNGDSLPKTLSKDGKTFANLVKTEELYTQTYGKNGTQNKTPFWAQRDDSVSLEEKEA
-232 STTNPI
+232 GHIQNRGTKTRFIYEFTSAIESLTDVTFKGSINNYSLRYPQINEDKEVTSKILVNDQPVVEKKYIMNKTNIEVDKESNAPSVLSTTGSMDISENGELLSHNEEFRLASNKYEYDTGTTI
-238 IPAAEGPTNNNKLG
+238 KIKLKNKNLNKFAKIGDFKPAKANVQNNITTANSKVNENGVILKEPRGDVYFQVTNLTEDEVTIKIVKGKASKGILYKVDWAALGVSREPVKDTLKLYHSDTKKFGPTEEEITVTKDG
-252 SGNNPANG
+252 EEGNLNG
-260 VFNNEKNQFGDIN
+260 QFSPTMTFEWIYPKKNQFD
-273 FDGAIEKHE
+273 
-282 SLKNQWHS
+282 
-290 HVKYAGPDGPKE
+290 
-302 LGKITYNWKEK
+302 T
-313 TITAEEAR
+313 
-321 NGALDGW
+321 NGTW
-328 KIEGTNDHVTA
+328 
-339 IKPEAPTDLADNRPE
+339 
-354 GYDPLPG
+354 
-361 KVYDQHGNIPRKYEN
+361 
-376 SNVGAGVNNNLQN
+376 
-389 YANGLDMLSVAR
+389 LS
-401 VDKLPDK
+401 D
-408 FAPKGTYI
+408 
-416 PGELSKG
+416 
-423 YYLELGKEGTKLTKE
+423 YLELGNVAMRYVNSANNNSILKAKSIVKDGTAEVDKFATTAPTKDFTE
-438 FNVNGNSRVILNV
+438 ANVATESNNT
-451 ISGAVYGAAGQA
+451 
-463 DSGEKTKIT
+463 TKKVETQNNNI
-472 IYDADTNEKISSIQD
+472 
-487 ALGGGNEKEH
+487 
-497 VSSGYFRVWN
+497 
-507 DYRAM
+507 
-512 YDIPKTTKRI
+512 KTTTATAPYI
-522 RVEIEAGDKGIA
+522 IKGA
-534 YDKYKTSNKQEIDD
+534 DNKYYIFK
-548 GYLLGS
+548 
-554 VNLSLAS
+554 
-561 GAETTTNVVSN
+561 
-572 KKNTNFGENHLY
+572 
-584 KNQQKGSFEFSV
+584 
-596 KNVGGNTHYGHA
+596 
-608 VSEITIPQGVD
+608 
-619 IPEYLKDPTKATSD
+619 EYLKKSPYNRTSTS
-633 WIYLDKGIIH
+633 GTV
-643 KDNIKYDATT
+643 YDAVSNIVAAYDEAKYGKVTVKYVKANNTT
-653 RKLTLKWNTSQNNAG
+653 SVIKERILKDGTAKLENIVGNNYSVTPEEEFTENGVVYKLVKTDLPNNASG
-668 AGPFIGPGS
+668 TLTENPIEVV
-677 NDGSRTYG
+677 
-685 IPFTTTSDYK
+685 YK
-695 GTATF
+695 
-700 KLRTYLPNGAEDAE
+700 
-714 HNNVLISND
+714 
-723 YVPKD
+723 
-728 PKKPDSKPGKYGELV
+728 
-743 SGVLHT
+743 
-749 DNPDYYYNKT
+749 
-759 IYIDSTKPST
+759 YI
-769 PTVETVHTDSI
+769 
-780 KGESKEK
+780 EK
-787 NQVKELLVSVPTEES
+787 NQKANVVVKTTDGKSTTTVELTGEP
-802 GLTDAAR
+802 GAA
-809 EKQDVIDNDKNN
+809 
-821 NNHTSTENEAT
+821 
-832 REVNRIEKA
+832 
-841 IGGVSTMKVTLP
+841 LP
-853 NSKTPIT
+853 NS
-860 LTKKADGWYNGE
+860 
-872 TKVEERDGKL
+872 
-882 VVPVPAGTDLT
+882 
-893 EANETTNPDKR
+893 
-904 IKVTVLDKAG
+904 
-914 NESDPAYA
+914 
-922 NVLNEAPTVAVEK
+922 
-935 KDLYV
+935 
-940 YKTKEADKWNNDKV
+940 
-954 LEKAKPSATDLEDD
+954 
-968 RDGVESTKP
+968 
-977 TVAVS
+977 
-982 DAGNLDTTK
+982 
-991 VGDYTVKV
+991 
-999 QSTDSEGKKSTE
+999 
-1011 TTVTVH
+1011 
-1017 VLDLIKVDPTVTTD
+1017 
-1031 PTDPST
+1031 
-1037 TSPVSPKAPDTPV
+1037 
-1050 KPGDENRGKYPA
+1050 DE
-1062 GLTREDLV
+1062 
-1070 KEVTRTIKYLKEE
+1070 
-1083 DADKADATGLKPE
+1083 
-1096 KVQKVT
+1096 
-1102 YKRTATV
+1102 
-1109 NPETKEVTYSD
+1109 
-1120 WEVYNE
+1120 
-1126 ADKLTDATADGTKGK
+1126 
-1141 FNAVESP
+1141 
-1148 VVDNYLL
+1148 
-1155 VNATDKTVAEKEAP
+1155 
-1169 VPGSDGTLTQ
+1169 
-1179 EITKVLYKKIG
+1179 
-1190 SFVPNYPEGK
+1190 
-1200 KPQGAPDKISY
+1200 IS
-1211 PNHPNDPTIPGDFN
+1211 
-1225 TITIPYVPGYTPVYN
+1225 
-1240 GQELTPKN
+1240 
-1248 PNDPTQGYKVPDG
+1248 
-1261 FTPTDKF
+1261 
-1268 GESPITY
+1268 
-1275 TPSTQTAKVVIEKK
+1275 
-1289 VDGTPNEV
+1289 
-1297 VSSFDLTGKSGSELP
+1297 
-1312 ANTDIDNKIKE
+1312 NKIKE
-1323 LKNQGYEVESD
+1323 LKGKGYEIESD
-1334 EYHTQDNNH
+1334 AYNINGVH
-1343 PTFDDKEDINVQ
+1343 PSFDDQEDTVA
-1355 DGTPAPSQT
+1355 GVSKPSQT
-1364 FKIVVKPRIVEVPSS
+1364 FEIVLKPRIIEVPSS

-1394 PGLKWPD
+1394 PDLKWPE
-1401 GLKESDLNTTAKRVI
+1401 GLAKSDLNTSAKRVI
-1416 SYVKKDS
+1416 SYVKKES
-1423 DTASEEKA
+1423 DTATEEKA
-1431 KDSTE
+1431 KDDTV
-1436 QTVTF
+1436 QTVPF
-1441 TRKAKVNLVTKEVT
+1441 TRKATVNLVTKEVT

-1466 DKVGVE
+1466 DKVGVD

-1487 EAATP
+1487 EVPTP
-1492 TKDTKVIPD
+1492 AKDTKVIPD

-1513 WIPVDPTTGKDGD
+1513 WIPVDPSTGKDGD

-1538 KTGEITQIIPHK
+1538 KTGEITQVIPHK
-1550 DGYTPKDGNDTP
+1550 DGYTPKDGNGTP

-1573 GYKPPKITDPKANI
+1573 GYKPPKITDPKVNI
-1587 KITYDKDDQK
+1587 KITYEKDDQK
-1597 AKVKFISVDP
+1597 AKVKFVSVDP

-1627 ETIPESNVQAHI
+1627 ETIPESDVQTHI

-1660 DTKKDTNDNITQE
+1660 DTKKDTNDDITQE
-1673 FTIKVQ
+1673 FTIKVK
-1679 PRVSTASTVYVV
+1679 PRVSTANPVYVL

-1710 GKVTNPDVS
+1710 GKVTNPDVG
-1719 SISTAGKAGQEIKVP
+1719 SISTDGKAGQEIKVP
-1734 VTVTYGADKFK
+1734 VTVSYGADKFK
-1745 RDEPVDVTVKVLPK
+1745 RDESVEVTVKVLPK
-1759 PVPKGVTVL
+1759 PVSKGVTVL

-1774 KLIDAIRANVKKA
+1774 KLIDAIRANVNKA
-1787 IDGLTNV
+1787 ITGLKNV

-1806 LVTPKTNQNGQQ
+1806 IATPKTDKNGQQ

-1825 KYRDNATGKVI
+1825 KYRDKATGKVI
-1836 DDISVNVKV
+1836 DDISVNVDV

-1861 GDEIAAKDI
+1861 GDELTAKDI

-1882 GEPKDL
+1882 GNPSDL
-1888 TKDITAK
+1888 AKDITAK

-1903 PVTYTDQNGKA
+1903 PVTYTDQNGET

-1955 AIVDGT
+1955 AIEDGT
-1961 FKGKLP
+1961 FKAKLP
-1967 GNVTNV
+1967 ANVTNV
-1973 SIDENVDSPDL
+1973 SIDENVDNPDL
-1984 SDDTDVNVKVKYTV
+1984 SDDTDVNVTVKYTV
-1998 DGVEKTTIV
+1998 DGVEKKTVV

-2045 TFEYNPKTLI
+2045 IFEYDPKTPI

-2061 DYTVNVIVKDKDG
+2061 DYTVNVIVKDKEG

-2123 TPVDTTTPGEK
+2123 SPVDTTTPGEK

-2142 GDKVITKIPAKIMVV
+2142 GDKVITKVPAKVMVV
-2157 EPKTQYVPVDKDKK
+2157 EPKTQYVPVDKDNK
-2171 QPDAS
+2171 QPDAT

-2199 SPGEKDVIVEAK
+2199 TPGEKDVIVEAK

-2256 STFEYKV
+2256 STFEYKI
-2263 PEGQKEPFDATTVGD
+2263 PEGQKDPFDATTIGD
-2278 KPVTVLVKDKN
+2278 KPVTVVVKDKN

-2317 PLEKD
+2317 PLTQD
-2322 DIAKYIKVPEGGKV
+2322 DIAKYVKVPEGGKV

-2349 KKTPITATITL
+2349 KKDSVKVTVTL

-2365 TTVEVP
+2365 TTVDVP
-2371 VNVTPVKPIE
+2371 VNVTPVKGIE
-2381 TPVTKTPLT
+2381 TPVTTTPLT

-2395 KGITIPEG
+2395 KGIKIPEG
-2403 GKVTKVENIPD
+2403 GKVTNVENIPD

-2427 VELPNGKVVTVEVPV
+2427 VELPNGKT
-2442 NVTPVKPIETPV
+2442 
-2454 TTTPFTPEDY
+2454 
-2464 TKGITIPEGGKVTK
+2464 
-2478 VENTPDLTTQGKK
+2478 
-2491 DPVKVT
+2491 
-2497 VELPNGKVI
+2497 I

-2519 IETPVTTTPFT
+2519 IETPVTTTPIT
-2530 PEDYTKGITI
+2530 EDDIAKYVKV
-2540 PEGGKVTKVENIP
+2540 PEGGKVTNVENIP
-2553 DLTIPGKKD
+2553 DLTTPGKKD

-2639 LPNGKVITVEIP
+2639 LPNGKVITVEVPVNVTPVKPIETP
-2651 VTVTPVKGLE
+2651 VTTTPFTPEDYTKGITIPEGGKVTKVENIPDLTTPGKKNPVKVTVELPNGKVITVEVPVNVTPVKGLE

-2674 TKGIIIPEGGKVTK
+2674 TKGITIPEGGRVTK

-2721 ITVTPA
+2721 VTVTPA

-2734 TDTPLTRE
+2734 TDTPLTKE

-2756 IGVGEIPK
+2756 IDVGEIPK

-2775 VKIELPNGKQVEVE
+2775 VKVELPNGKQIEVE

-2822 GRVISIGDKPSTDV
+2822 GKVISIGDKPSTDV

-2892 WKITKVGEIPTTKTP
+2892 WKITKVGEIPTTTTP

-2964 ITKVGEIPKTDT
+2964 ITKVGEIPKTET
-2976 AGEKPSVPVEIELP
+2976 PGEKPSVPVEIELP

-3002 VIEKHKVPENNNNN
+3002 VIEKHKVPNNNNNN

-3029 KEPMTNTS
+3029 KEPMKNTS

-3045 IEKLPNTGLGNNSIA
+3045 IEKLPNTGLESNSIT
-3060 GYGLAIFG
+3060 GYGIALLG
-3068 LALSVLKRRKEK
+3068 LALSVIRRRKEK